1 MHNVGSRSIWRR
13 AGQMLSVLIVAT
25 LVVFGLGNNP
35 SRAATPVLNVSITPE
50 KTSYNSGDTQK
61 YTVSWSCTSVTEDCV
76 DSVIKVR
83 IPHAV
88 NQAGDAIDKAVAAN
102 LAATAASGTPAVSA
116 NITPGRA
123 TTDAYVTYNMGRI
136 PAGNSYQAVIT
147 FEMPNSYT
155 PDQSTVSPEVS
166 FTSADTTVTDDTK
179 VTNHAETTLALTKKK
194 PTAIGPKGSN
204 VTYSL
209 TPTITSGTLGPNRG
223 KLAVVNTK
231 LVDKLPS
238 CAVYVSATSQGS
250 TDGSEFTGAEP
261 TYDAATHSLTWD
273 LGTMVPN
280 VVTLT
285 INVTLN
291 YPTTCADTTV
301 TNTATVTGSPYGDPT
316 KTAAA
321 NSSVSH
327 DFADR
332 VTYGGTFS
340 KNALQQFKRGQ
351 NGMWLYWYSN
361 TSNMPIVLEYT
372 DYLSCALTS
381 PTDGST
387 DCANPLMFARG
398 AELNTTSPVEF
409 TYWTN
414 KGNTGTQ
421 TLTASKKFDASG
433 LAADEYITKFHYKQT
448 LNPSENG
455 RFIVQG
461 QINAKTPTT
470 EAGADYVRADTNSN
484 AWKAGTDPSWVRVQ
498 NCVTDLSMKSEDG
511 TQSIGI
517 PADNLCDILLLETS
531 RPSYYNAKSTIANS
545 QAAPGQEVTFSIIA
559 NNRTMSAP
567 AQPIIADLLPCGM
580 TYVENSVAGG
590 PRGFNATVD
599 SSRWVTDASGC
610 SRQLV
615 TVTWPGFKGVDA
627 TGVTLR
633 GLVTN
638 KMKPGTYTNQ
648 AFISPAER
656 EYQNAD
662 PCFYSGTTDIYDI
675 NANGSVTD
683 KVCPVTSGMSV
694 NELAAAGVV
703 LESLGSVPGSVYM
716 KYNDGTSLIRQGEN
730 GTFRIT
736 PTNTG
741 NANLSD
747 MTVYGT
753 LPHVGDTA
761 VRTSASRGSE
771 WAPIMTGPIQVQAGD
786 GIDPSQVSI
795 EYSTSYNPCR
805 GEVMER
811 GKAKADGPA
820 GCDNN
825 WTSNPASWSDV
836 KSYRI
841 YINGKT
847 TPIEGGA
854 SIPLIVPIKAPDNA
868 NGVAYES
875 VAIAATQ
882 ASSNQ
887 AVFPS
892 EPFKVAIASAFD
904 VALNKSVTSDA
915 SALSPGDEVTFRV
928 DAANTGQGLS
938 ANTKVLEKLPDGVTF
953 VKSES
958 FMCPTGYV
966 SGTPD
971 ACEAGAAAGTY
982 DVNSGVW
989 TIGDLTAGSHASLYV
1004 TVRLNDGTDGK
1015 TITNNVEFKDLPPY
1029 DVNLNNN
1036 KASTSITVKH
1046 RLAGKVYFDKN
1057 DSSSYTAGEEGFN
1070 GVTVNL
1076 VDAAGAVVATT
1087 TTDADGN
1094 YSFAK
1099 LGAGTYT
1106 VKVVKDGDL
1115 ANLTQTED
1123 PDGTKDNASGAIT
1136 LNADNPVREN
1146 VNFGY
1151 VKKHAISGNI
1161 YQDENRDKTKNGDD
1175 INLSGVTVTLVD
1187 GSGNVVATTTT
1198 DASGNYNFPGLL
1210 DGTYTVKVDTTGK
1223 LAGFEQTE
1231 DPSGAANSQSNP
1243 ITFTRNDPD
1252 VADVN
1257 FGYAKN
1263 YTVTGSVYYDKDRN
1277 SSMGTG
1283 EQGFGGITVNLLD
1296 KDGNIAATTTTAA
1309 DGSYS
1314 FGKLPAGK
1322 YSVEVEQSD
1331 LLKKLEQTQN
1341 STAQFTLNNAS
1352 PSKDKVDFGFA
1363 TNYTLKGT
1371 VYRDGNRSEALD
1383 AGEKL
1388 YQGVTVELL
1397 NSTGN
1402 VVATTTTDAQGA
1414 YKFQNLEAGD
1424 YKLRVVKDG
1433 ALADLV
1439 QTEDPDGTADNTS
1452 GVYTLKLE
1460 DPIHENINFGYVS
1473 NNTIEGSVYRDD
1485 SRNGSQNGNE
1495 PGYTGVTVQLLDK
1508 DGTVISTVTT
1518 DANGHYSFSNLPDGD
1533 YSIKVVKDG
1542 ALTDTEQTE
1551 DPDGTKDNASQKI
1564 TLNEANP
1571 KKSGVNFGYV
1581 PDYSIA
1587 GNIYRDSNRSESKDA
1602 SENVFQGVT
1611 VNLVDASGNIV
1622 ATTTTDADGNY
1633 SFSKLPAGDYTVKV
1647 VKDGAIKDMD
1657 QTEDPDGTKDNA
1669 SGKISIGADNPTQT
1683 GVNFGYNPNNI
1694 IKGSVYRDDNR
1705 SSSLNSG
1712 EQGYE
1717 GQTVQLLDENGNV
1730 IATTQ
1735 TGADGSYS
1743 FEHLA
1748 DGTYSV
1754 KVVKDGAL
1762 ADTEQTEDPDGTKDN
1777 ASEPITLDPTQSVK
1791 EGVNFGYV
1799 PDYSLSGTIY
1809 RDENRNESHDST
1821 ENPYA
1826 GVTVN
1831 LLDSAGNVVAT
1842 TTTDAN
1848 GAYSFSKLPAG
1859 DYRVKVDTT
1868 GTLKGL
1874 DQTEDPDGVADS
1886 TSGTISL
1893 NNANRTQSGVNFG
1906 YIENNSISGTIF
1918 RDEARNGVKDPS
1930 DPGFP
1935 SVKVTLLD
1943 ENGNV
1948 VETTTT
1954 DSNGAYKFSHLPD
1967 GKYRVKVDTTGVL
1980 NGLEVTLDPDTLK
1993 DSQSELIELGESN
2006 PTVENVDFG
2015 YMEKEVPPAPQPPK
2029 QPNPK
2034 AVPSKLART
2043 GAESGVL
2050 GLGVA
2055 ALVAGGALLALRRR
2069 GHIS

>member
-1 MHNVGSRSIWRR
+1 MQNVGSRSLWRR
-13 AGQMLSVLIVAT
+13 AGQMLSILIVAT
-25 LVVFGLGNNP
+25 LVVFGLGNTP

-76 DSVIKVR
+76 NSVIKVR

-88 NQAGDAIDKAVAAN
+88 NQSGDAVDKAVAAN

-116 NITPGRA
+116 NLTQGTA

-166 FTSADTTVTDDTK
+166 FTSGETTVTDDTK
-179 VTNHAETTLALTKKK
+179 VTNHAESTLGLTKKK

-209 TPTITSGTLGPNRG
+209 TPTISSGTLGPNRG
-223 KLAVVNTK
+223 KLAMTNVK

-238 CAVYVSATSQGS
+238 CATYVSTTSQGS
-250 TDGSEFTGAEP
+250 TDGSEFTGVEP
-261 TYDAATHSLTWD
+261 TYDAATHSLTWN
-273 LGTMVPN
+273 LGTLRPN
-280 VVTLT
+280 VVDLQL
-285 INVTLN
+285 NVTLN
-291 YPTTCADTTV
+291 YPTSCADNTV

-316 KTAAA
+316 KTNSAD
-321 NSSVSH
+321 SSVSH
-327 DFADR
+327 DFADK

-351 NGMWLYWYSN
+351 NGMWLYWYNN
-361 TSNMPIVLEYT
+361 TSNMPVVLEYT

-433 LAADEYITKFHYKQT
+433 LASDEYITKFHYKQT
-448 LNPSENG
+448 LSPSESG

-511 TQSIGI
+511 AHTIGI

-545 QAAPGQEVTFSIIA
+545 QAAPGQEVTFSIVA

-590 PRGFNATVD
+590 PKGYTATVD

-615 TVTWPGFKGVDA
+615 TITWPGFKGVDA
-627 TGVTLR
+627 TSVTLR

-786 GIDPSQVSI
+786 GIDPSQVTI

-811 GKAKADGPA
+811 GKSKADAPA

-825 WTSNPASWSDV
+825 WTSNPSSWSDV

-847 TPIEGGA
+847 NPIEGGA

-904 VALNKSVTSDA
+904 VVLNKTVSSDA

-938 ANTKVLEKLPDGVTF
+938 ANTKVLEQLPDGVTF

-971 ACEAGAAAGTY
+971 ACEAGDPAGTY
-982 DVNSGVW
+982 DAATGVW
-989 TIGDLTAGSHASLYV
+989 TVGDLTAGSHASLYV

-1036 KASTSITVKH
+1036 KASTTITVKH
-1046 RLAGKVYFDKN
+1046 RLSGKVYFDKN

-1076 VDAAGAVVATT
+1076 VNEAGAVVATT

-1094 YSFAK
+1094 YSFTG
-1099 LGAGTYT
+1099 LNAGTYT
-1106 VKVVKDGDL
+1106 VKVVKDGEL

-1136 LNADNPVREN
+1136 LNTDNPVREN

-1161 YQDENRDKTKNGDD
+1161 YLDENRDKTKNGDD
-1175 INLSGVTVTLVD
+1175 VNLSGVTVTLVD

-1198 DASGNYNFPGLL
+1198 GASGNYNFPGLT

-1223 LAGFEQTE
+1223 LAGLEQTE
-1231 DPSGAANSQSNP
+1231 DPSGAKNSQSTP

-1252 VADVN
+1252 V
-1257 FGYAKN
+1257 
-1263 YTVTGSVYYDKDRN
+1263 
-1277 SSMGTG
+1277 
-1283 EQGFGGITVNLLD
+1283 
-1296 KDGNIAATTTTAA
+1296 
-1309 DGSYS
+1309 
-1314 FGKLPAGK
+1314 
-1322 YSVEVEQSD
+1322 
-1331 LLKKLEQTQN
+1331 
-1341 STAQFTLNNAS
+1341 
-1352 PSKDKVDFGFA
+1352 
-1363 TNYTLKGT
+1363 TN
-1371 VYRDGNRSEALD
+1371 
-1383 AGEKL
+1383 
-1388 YQGVTVELL
+1388 
-1397 NSTGN
+1397 
-1402 VVATTTTDAQGA
+1402 
-1414 YKFQNLEAGD
+1414 
-1424 YKLRVVKDG
+1424 
-1433 ALADLV
+1433 
-1439 QTEDPDGTADNTS
+1439 
-1452 GVYTLKLE
+1452 
-1460 DPIHENINFGYVS
+1460 
-1473 NNTIEGSVYRDD
+1473 
-1485 SRNGSQNGNE
+1485 
-1495 PGYTGVTVQLLDK
+1495 
-1508 DGTVISTVTT
+1508 
-1518 DANGHYSFSNLPDGD
+1518 
-1533 YSIKVVKDG
+1533 
-1542 ALTDTEQTE
+1542 
-1551 DPDGTKDNASQKI
+1551 
-1564 TLNEANP
+1564 
-1571 KKSGVNFGYV
+1571 VNFGYV

-1587 GNIYRDSNRSESKDA
+1587 GNVYRDSNRSESKDA
-1602 SENVFQGVT
+1602 TETVFQGVT
-1611 VNLVDASGNIV
+1611 VNLVDASGNVV

-1683 GVNFGYNPNNI
+1683 GVNFGYNPNNT

-1705 SSSLNSG
+1705 SSSRDGS
-1712 EQGYE
+1712 EEGYE
-1717 GQTVQLLDENGNV
+1717 GQTVQLLDQDGNIV
-1730 IATTQ
+1730 ATT
-1735 TGADGSYS
+1735 TTAADGSYS
-1743 FEHLA
+1743 FEHLP

-1762 ADTEQTEDPDGTKDN
+1762 TDTEQTEDPDGTKDN

-1809 RDENRNESHDST
+1809 RDGNRSASHDSN

-1893 NNANRTQSGVNFG
+1893 NNTNRTQSGVNFG

-1930 DPGFP
+1930 DPRFP
-1935 SVKVTLLD
+1935 SVKVTLID

-2015 YMEKEVPPAPQPPK
+2015 YMEKEVPPAPQPAK

-2050 GLGVA
+2050 GWGVA
-2055 ALVAGGALLALRRR
+2055 AMIAGGALLALRRR
-2069 GHIS
+2069 GCIS

>member
-1 MHNVGSRSIWRR
+1 MQNVGSRSLWRR
-13 AGQMLSVLIVAT
+13 AGQMLSILIVAT
-25 LVVFGLGNNP
+25 LVVFGLGNTP

-76 DSVIKVR
+76 NSVIKVR

-88 NQAGDAIDKAVAAN
+88 NQSGDAVDKAVAAN

-116 NITPGRA
+116 NLTQGTA

-155 PDQSTVSPEVS
+155 PDQSTVSPDVS
-166 FTSADTTVTDDTK
+166 FTSGETTVTDDTK
-179 VTNHAETTLALTKKK
+179 VTNHAESTLGLTKKK

-209 TPTITSGTLGPNRG
+209 TPTISSGTLGPNRG
-223 KLAVVNTK
+223 KLAMTNVK

-238 CAVYVSATSQGS
+238 CATYVSTTSQGS
-250 TDGSEFTGAEP
+250 TDGSEFTGVEP
-261 TYDAATHSLTWD
+261 TYDAATHSLTWN
-273 LGTMVPN
+273 LGTLRPN
-280 VVTLT
+280 VVDLQL
-285 INVTLN
+285 NVTLN
-291 YPTTCADTTV
+291 YPTSCADNTV

-316 KTAAA
+316 KTNSAD
-321 NSSVSH
+321 SSVSH
-327 DFADR
+327 DFADK

-351 NGMWLYWYSN
+351 NGMWLYWYNN
-361 TSNMPIVLEYT
+361 TSNMPVVLEYT

-433 LAADEYITKFHYKQT
+433 LASDEYITKFHYKQT
-448 LNPSENG
+448 LSPSESG

-511 TQSIGI
+511 AHTIGI

-545 QAAPGQEVTFSIIA
+545 QAAPGQEVTFSIVA

-590 PRGFNATVD
+590 PKGYTATVD

-615 TVTWPGFKGVDA
+615 TITWPGFKGVDA
-627 TGVTLR
+627 TSVTLR

-662 PCFYSGTTDIYDI
+662 PCFYSGTTDTYDI

-786 GIDPSQVSI
+786 GIDPSQVTI

-811 GKAKADGPA
+811 GKSKADAPA

-825 WTSNPASWSDV
+825 WTSNPSSWSDV

-847 TPIEGGA
+847 NPIEGGA

-904 VALNKSVTSDA
+904 VVLNKTVSSDA

-938 ANTKVLEKLPDGVTF
+938 ANTKVLEQLPDGVTF

-971 ACEAGAAAGTY
+971 ACEAGDPAGTY
-982 DVNSGVW
+982 DAATGVW
-989 TIGDLTAGSHASLYV
+989 TVGDLTAGSHASLYV

-1036 KASTSITVKH
+1036 KASTTITVKH
-1046 RLAGKVYFDKN
+1046 RLSGKVYFDKN

-1076 VDAAGAVVATT
+1076 VNEAGAVVATT

-1094 YSFAK
+1094 YSFTG
-1099 LGAGTYT
+1099 LNAGTYT
-1106 VKVVKDGDL
+1106 VKVVKDGEL

-1136 LNADNPVREN
+1136 LNTDNPVREN

-1161 YQDENRDKTKNGDD
+1161 YLDENRDKTKNGDD
-1175 INLSGVTVTLVD
+1175 VNLSGVTVTLVD

-1198 DASGNYNFPGLL
+1198 DASGNYNFPGLT

-1223 LAGFEQTE
+1223 LAGLEQTE
-1231 DPSGAANSQSNP
+1231 DPSGAKNSQSTP

-1252 VADVN
+1252 VTNVN
-1257 FGYAKN
+1257 FGYAK
-1263 YTVTGSVYYDKDRN
+1263 
-1277 SSMGTG
+1277 
-1283 EQGFGGITVNLLD
+1283 
-1296 KDGNIAATTTTAA
+1296 
-1309 DGSYS
+1309 
-1314 FGKLPAGK
+1314 
-1322 YSVEVEQSD
+1322 
-1331 LLKKLEQTQN
+1331 
-1341 STAQFTLNNAS
+1341 
-1352 PSKDKVDFGFA
+1352 
-1363 TNYTLKGT
+1363 
-1371 VYRDGNRSEALD
+1371 
-1383 AGEKL
+1383 
-1388 YQGVTVELL
+1388 
-1397 NSTGN
+1397 
-1402 VVATTTTDAQGA
+1402 
-1414 YKFQNLEAGD
+1414 
-1424 YKLRVVKDG
+1424 
-1433 ALADLV
+1433 
-1439 QTEDPDGTADNTS
+1439 
-1452 GVYTLKLE
+1452 
-1460 DPIHENINFGYVS
+1460 
-1473 NNTIEGSVYRDD
+1473 
-1485 SRNGSQNGNE
+1485 
-1495 PGYTGVTVQLLDK
+1495 
-1508 DGTVISTVTT
+1508 
-1518 DANGHYSFSNLPDGD
+1518 
-1533 YSIKVVKDG
+1533 
-1542 ALTDTEQTE
+1542 
-1551 DPDGTKDNASQKI
+1551 
-1564 TLNEANP
+1564 
-1571 KKSGVNFGYV
+1571 
-1581 PDYSIA
+1581 DYSIA
-1587 GNIYRDSNRSESKDA
+1587 GNVYRDSNRSESKDA
-1602 SENVFQGVT
+1602 TETVFQGVT
-1611 VNLVDASGNIV
+1611 VNLVDASGNVV

-1683 GVNFGYNPNNI
+1683 GVNFGYNPNNT

-1705 SSSLNSG
+1705 SSSRDGS
-1712 EQGYE
+1712 EEGYQ
-1717 GQTVQLLDENGNV
+1717 GQTVQLLDQDGNV
-1730 IATTQ
+1730 VATT
-1735 TGADGSYS
+1735 TTAADGSYS
-1743 FEHLA
+1743 FEHLP

-1754 KVVKDGAL
+1754 KAVKDGAL
-1762 ADTEQTEDPDGTKDN
+1762 TDTEQTEDPDGTKDN

-1791 EGVNFGYV
+1791 EGVNFSYV

-1809 RDENRNESHDST
+1809 RDGNRSASHDST

-1848 GAYSFSKLPAG
+1848 GGYSFSKLPAG

-1874 DQTEDPDGVADS
+1874 DQTEDPDGIADS

-1893 NNANRTQSGVNFG
+1893 NNTNRTQSGVNFG

-1918 RDEARNGVKDPS
+1918 RDEARNAVKDPS
-1930 DPGFP
+1930 DPRFP
-1935 SVKVTLLD
+1935 SVKVTLID

-1980 NGLEVTLDPDTLK
+1980 NGLEQTLDPDTLK

-2015 YMEKEVPPAPQPPK
+2015 YMEKEVPAAPQPPK

-2034 AVPSKLART
+2034 TPGSKLART
-2043 GAESGVL
+2043 GAEAGVL
-2050 GLGVA
+2050 SVGLA
-2055 ALVAGGALLALRRR
+2055 ALIAGGALLALRRR
-2069 GHIS
+2069 GRIS

>member
-1 MHNVGSRSIWRR
+1 MHNVGSRSMWRH
-13 AGQMLSVLIVAT
+13 AGQMLSILIVAA
-25 LVVFGLGNNP
+25 LVVFGLGNTP

-61 YTVSWSCTSVTEDCV
+61 YTISWSCTSVTEDCV
-76 DSVIKVR
+76 GSVIKVR

-88 NQAGDAIDKAVAAN
+88 NQAGDAVDKAVAAK
-102 LAATAASGTPAVSA
+102 LAATATSGTPAVSA
-116 NITPGRA
+116 ALTQGTA

-166 FTSADTTVTDDTK
+166 FTSGEMTVTDNTK
-179 VTNHAETTLALTKKK
+179 VTNHAESTLGLTKKK
-194 PTAIGPKGSN
+194 PNAIGPKGSN

-209 TPTITSGTLGPNRG
+209 TPTISSGTLGPNRG
-223 KLAVVNTK
+223 KLAMTNVM

-238 CAVYVSATSQGS
+238 CATYVSTTSQGS
-250 TDGSEFTGAEP
+250 TDGSEFTGVEP
-261 TYDAATHSLTWD
+261 TYDAVTHSLTWN
-273 LGTMVPN
+273 LGTLRPN
-280 VVTLT
+280 VVDLQL
-285 INVTLN
+285 NVTLN
-291 YPTTCADTTV
+291 YPTSCADNTV

-316 KTAAA
+316 KTTAA

-327 DFADR
+327 DFADK
-332 VTYGGTFS
+332 VAYGGTFS

-351 NGMWLYWYSN
+351 NGMWLYWYNN
-361 TSNMPIVLEYT
+361 TSNMPVVLEYT

-433 LAADEYITKFHYKQT
+433 LASDEYITKFHYKQT
-448 LNPSENG
+448 LSPSESG

-511 TQSIGI
+511 AHTIGI

-545 QAAPGQEVTFSIIA
+545 QAVPGQEVTFSVIA

-567 AQPIIADLLPCGM
+567 AQPIIADLFPCGM

-590 PRGFNATVD
+590 PKGYTATVD

-615 TVTWPGFKGVDA
+615 TITWPGFKGVDA

-675 NANGSVTD
+675 NTNGSVTD

-703 LESLGSVPGSVYM
+703 LESLGSIPGSVYM
-716 KYNDGTSLIRQGEN
+716 KYKDGTSLIRQGEN

-786 GIDPSQVSI
+786 RIDPSQVTI

-811 GKAKADGPA
+811 GKSKADAPA

-825 WTSNPASWSDV
+825 WTSNPSSWSDV

-847 TPIEGGA
+847 NPIEGGA

-868 NGVAYES
+868 DGTAYES

-904 VALNKSVTSDA
+904 VALNKSVASDA

-928 DAANTGQGLS
+928 DAGNTGQGLS

-982 DVNSGVW
+982 DANSGVW
-989 TIGDLTAGSHASLYV
+989 SVGNLIAGSHASLYV

-1036 KASTSITVKH
+1036 KASTTITVKH
-1046 RLAGKVYFDKN
+1046 RLSGKVYFDKN
-1057 DSSSYTAGEEGFN
+1057 DSSSYTTGEEGFN

-1076 VDAAGAVVATT
+1076 VNEAGTVVATT

-1094 YSFAK
+1094 YSFTGLNA
-1099 LGAGTYT
+1099 GAYT
-1106 VKVVKDGDL
+1106 VKVVKDGQL

-1136 LNADNPVREN
+1136 LNTDNPVREN

-1151 VKKHAISGNI
+1151 VTKHAISGNI
-1161 YQDENRDKTKNGDD
+1161 YLDENRDKTKNGDD
-1175 INLSGVTVTLVD
+1175 VNLSGVTVTLVD

-1198 DASGNYNFPGLL
+1198 DASGNYNFPGLA

-1223 LAGFEQTE
+1223 LAGLEQTE
-1231 DPSGAANSQSNP
+1231 DPSGAKNSQSTP
-1243 ITFTRNDPD
+1243 ITFTRDDPD
-1252 VADVN
+1252 VTNVN
-1257 FGYAKN
+1257 FGYAKD
-1263 YTVTGSVYYDKDRN
+1263 YTVSGSVYYDKDRN
-1277 SSMGTG
+1277 SSMGVG

-1296 KDGNIAATTTTAA
+1296 KDGNITATTTTAA

-1322 YSVEVEQSD
+1322 YSVQIEQPD

-1341 STAQFTLNNAS
+1341 STEQFTLNNDNPAKS
-1352 PSKDKVDFGFA
+1352 KVDFGFVA
-1363 TNYTLKGT
+1363 NYTLKGT
-1371 VYRDGNRSEALD
+1371 VYRDGNRSDSLD
-1383 AGEKL
+1383 TGEKL
-1388 YQGVTVELL
+1388 YQGVTVQLL
-1397 NSTGN
+1397 NNSGD

-1414 YKFQNLEAGD
+1414 YTFQNLEAGD
-1424 YKLRVVKDG
+1424 YKVRVVKDG
-1433 ALADLV
+1433 ALTDTN
-1439 QTEDPDGTADNTS
+1439 QTEDPDGTKDNTS

-1460 DPIHENINFGYVS
+1460 VPIHENINFGYVS
-1473 NNTIEGSVYRDD
+1473 DNTIEGTIYRDD

-1508 DGTVISTVTT
+1508 DGNVVSTVTT
-1518 DANGHYSFSNLPDGD
+1518 DANGHYSFSNLPDGE

-1542 ALTDTEQTE
+1542 ALTDTDQTE

-1564 TLNEANP
+1564 TLNEATP

-1581 PDYSIA
+1581 PDYSLS
-1587 GNIYRDSNRSESKDA
+1587 GTIYRDGNRSA
-1602 SENVFQGVT
+1602 SHDSNENPFAGVT
-1611 VNLVDASGNIV
+1611 VNLLDSAGNVV

-1647 VKDGAIKDMD
+1647 VKDGAIKDM
-1657 QTEDPDGTKDNA
+1657 
-1669 SGKISIGADNPTQT
+1669 
-1683 GVNFGYNPNNI
+1683 
-1694 IKGSVYRDDNR
+1694 
-1705 SSSLNSG
+1705 
-1712 EQGYE
+1712 
-1717 GQTVQLLDENGNV
+1717 
-1730 IATTQ
+1730 
-1735 TGADGSYS
+1735 
-1743 FEHLA
+1743 
-1748 DGTYSV
+1748 
-1754 KVVKDGAL
+1754 
-1762 ADTEQTEDPDGTKDN
+1762 
-1777 ASEPITLDPTQSVK
+1777 
-1791 EGVNFGYV
+1791 
-1799 PDYSLSGTIY
+1799 
-1809 RDENRNESHDST
+1809 
-1821 ENPYA
+1821 
-1826 GVTVN
+1826 
-1831 LLDSAGNVVAT
+1831 
-1842 TTTDAN
+1842 
-1848 GAYSFSKLPAG
+1848 
-1859 DYRVKVDTT
+1859 
-1868 GTLKGL
+1868 

-1930 DPGFP
+1930 DPRFP

-1954 DSNGAYKFSHLPD
+1954 DANGAYKFSHLPD

-1980 NGLEVTLDPDTLK
+1980 NGLEQTLDPDTLK

-2006 PTVENVDFG
+2006 STVENVDFG
-2015 YMEKEVPPAPQPPK
+2015 YMEKEVPAAPQPPK

-2034 AVPSKLART
+2034 TPASKLART
-2043 GAESGVL
+2043 GVETGVL
-2050 GLGVA
+2050 GAGLA
-2055 ALVAGGALLALRRR
+2055 ALIAGGALLALRRR
-2069 GHIS
+2069 GRIS

>member
-1 MHNVGSRSIWRR
+1 MQNVGSRSLWRR
-13 AGQMLSVLIVAT
+13 AGQMLSILIVAT
-25 LVVFGLGNNP
+25 LVVFGLGNTP

-88 NQAGDAIDKAVAAN
+88 NQSGDAVDKAVAAN

-116 NITPGRA
+116 NLTQGTA

-155 PDQSTVSPEVS
+155 PDQSTVSPDVS
-166 FTSADTTVTDDTK
+166 FTSGETTVTDDTK
-179 VTNHAETTLALTKKK
+179 VTNHAETTLGLTKKK

-209 TPTITSGTLGPNRG
+209 TPTISSGTLGPNRG
-223 KLAVVNTK
+223 KLAMTNVK

-238 CAVYVSATSQGS
+238 CATYVSTTSQGS
-250 TDGSEFTGAEP
+250 TDGSEFTGVEP
-261 TYDAATHSLTWD
+261 TYDAATHSLTWN
-273 LGTMVPN
+273 LGTLRPN
-280 VVTLT
+280 VVDLQL
-285 INVTLN
+285 NVTLN
-291 YPTTCADTTV
+291 YPTSCADNTV

-316 KTAAA
+316 KT
-321 NSSVSH
+321 NSADSTVSH
-327 DFADR
+327 DFADK

-351 NGMWLYWYSN
+351 NGMWLYWYNN
-361 TSNMPIVLEYT
+361 TSNMPVVLEYT

-433 LAADEYITKFHYKQT
+433 LASDEYVTKFHYKQT
-448 LNPSENG
+448 LSPSESG

-511 TQSIGI
+511 AHTIGI

-545 QAAPGQEVTFSIIA
+545 QATPGQEVTFSIVA

-590 PRGFNATVD
+590 PKGYTATVD

-615 TVTWPGFKGVDA
+615 TITWPGFKGVDA
-627 TGVTLR
+627 TSVTLR

-662 PCFYSGTTDIYDI
+662 PCFYSGTTDTYDI

-786 GIDPSQVSI
+786 GIDPSQVTI

-811 GKAKADGPA
+811 GKSMADAPA

-825 WTSNPASWSDV
+825 WTSNPTSWSDV

-904 VALNKSVTSDA
+904 VALNKSVASDA
-915 SALSPGDEVTFRV
+915 SALSPGDEVTFRI
-928 DAANTGQGLS
+928 DAGNTGQGLS
-938 ANTKVLEKLPDGVTF
+938 ANTKVSEKLPDGVTF

-982 DVNSGVW
+982 DVNTGVW

-1036 KASTSITVKH
+1036 KASTTITVKH
-1046 RLAGKVYFDKN
+1046 RLSGKVYFDKN

-1076 VDAAGAVVATT
+1076 VNEAGAVVATT

-1094 YSFAK
+1094 YSFTG
-1099 LGAGTYT
+1099 LNAGTYT
-1106 VKVVKDGDL
+1106 VKVVKDGEL

-1136 LNADNPVREN
+1136 LNTDNPVREN

-1161 YQDENRDKTKNGDD
+1161 YLDENRDKTKNGNDV
-1175 INLSGVTVTLVD
+1175 NLSGVTVTLVD

-1198 DASGNYNFPGLL
+1198 DASGNYNFPGLS

-1223 LAGFEQTE
+1223 LAGLEQTE
-1231 DPSGAANSQSNP
+1231 DPSGAKNSQSMP

-1252 VADVN
+1252 VTNVN
-1257 FGYAKN
+1257 FGYAK
-1263 YTVTGSVYYDKDRN
+1263 
-1277 SSMGTG
+1277 
-1283 EQGFGGITVNLLD
+1283 
-1296 KDGNIAATTTTAA
+1296 
-1309 DGSYS
+1309 
-1314 FGKLPAGK
+1314 
-1322 YSVEVEQSD
+1322 
-1331 LLKKLEQTQN
+1331 
-1341 STAQFTLNNAS
+1341 
-1352 PSKDKVDFGFA
+1352 
-1363 TNYTLKGT
+1363 
-1371 VYRDGNRSEALD
+1371 
-1383 AGEKL
+1383 
-1388 YQGVTVELL
+1388 
-1397 NSTGN
+1397 
-1402 VVATTTTDAQGA
+1402 
-1414 YKFQNLEAGD
+1414 
-1424 YKLRVVKDG
+1424 
-1433 ALADLV
+1433 
-1439 QTEDPDGTADNTS
+1439 
-1452 GVYTLKLE
+1452 
-1460 DPIHENINFGYVS
+1460 
-1473 NNTIEGSVYRDD
+1473 
-1485 SRNGSQNGNE
+1485 
-1495 PGYTGVTVQLLDK
+1495 
-1508 DGTVISTVTT
+1508 
-1518 DANGHYSFSNLPDGD
+1518 
-1533 YSIKVVKDG
+1533 
-1542 ALTDTEQTE
+1542 
-1551 DPDGTKDNASQKI
+1551 
-1564 TLNEANP
+1564 
-1571 KKSGVNFGYV
+1571 
-1581 PDYSIA
+1581 DYSIA
-1587 GNIYRDSNRSESKDA
+1587 GNVYRDSNRSESKDA
-1602 SENVFQGVT
+1602 TETVFQGVT
-1611 VNLVDASGNIV
+1611 VNLVDASGNVV
-1622 ATTTTDADGNY
+1622 ATTITDADGNY

-1647 VKDGAIKDMD
+1647 VKDGVIKDMD

-1683 GVNFGYNPNNI
+1683 GVNFGYNPNNT

-1705 SSSLNSG
+1705 SSSRDGS
-1712 EQGYE
+1712 EEGYQ
-1717 GQTVQLLDENGNV
+1717 GQTVQLLDQDGNV
-1730 IATTQ
+1730 VATT
-1735 TGADGSYS
+1735 TTAADGSYS
-1743 FEHLA
+1743 FEHLP

-1762 ADTEQTEDPDGTKDN
+1762 TDTEQTEDPDGTKDN

-1809 RDENRNESHDST
+1809 RDGNRSASHDSN

-1848 GAYSFSKLPAG
+1848 GEYSFSKLPAG

-1874 DQTEDPDGVADS
+1874 NQTEDPDGVADS

-1893 NNANRTQSGVNFG
+1893 NNTNRTQSGVNFG

-1930 DPGFP
+1930 DPRFP

-1980 NGLEVTLDPDTLK
+1980 NGLEQTLDPDTLK

-2015 YMEKEVPPAPQPPK
+2015 YMEKEAPAAPQPPK

-2034 AVPSKLART
+2034 TPGSKLART
-2043 GAESGVL
+2043 GAEAGVL
-2050 GLGVA
+2050 SAGLA
-2055 ALVAGGALLALRRR
+2055 ALIAGGALLALRRR
-2069 GHIS
+2069 GRIS

>member
-1 MHNVGSRSIWRR
+1 MQNVGSRSLWRR
-13 AGQMLSVLIVAT
+13 AGQMLSILIVAT
-25 LVVFGLGNNP
+25 LVVFGLGNTP

-50 KTSYNSGDTQK
+50 KTSYNSGETQK

-88 NQAGDAIDKAVAAN
+88 NQSGDAVDKAVAAN

-116 NITPGRA
+116 NLTQGTA

-155 PDQSTVSPEVS
+155 PDQSTVSPDVS
-166 FTSADTTVTDDTK
+166 FTSGETTVTDDTK
-179 VTNHAETTLALTKKK
+179 VTNHAETTLGLTKKK

-209 TPTITSGTLGPNRG
+209 TPTISSGTLGPNRG
-223 KLAVVNTK
+223 KLAMTNVK

-238 CAVYVSATSQGS
+238 CATYVSTTSQGS
-250 TDGSEFTGAEP
+250 TDGSEFTGVEP
-261 TYDAATHSLTWD
+261 TYDAATHSLTWN
-273 LGTMVPN
+273 LGTLRPN
-280 VVTLT
+280 VVDLQL
-285 INVTLN
+285 NVTLN
-291 YPTTCADTTV
+291 YPTSCADNTV
-301 TNTATVTGSPYGDPT
+301 TNSATVTGSPYGDPT
-316 KTAAA
+316 KTNSAD
-321 NSSVSH
+321 SSVSH
-327 DFADR
+327 DFADK

-351 NGMWLYWYSN
+351 NGMWLYWYNN
-361 TSNMPIVLEYT
+361 TSNMPVVLEYT

-433 LAADEYITKFHYKQT
+433 LASDEYITKFHYKQT
-448 LNPSENG
+448 LSPSESG

-511 TQSIGI
+511 AHTIGI

-545 QAAPGQEVTFSIIA
+545 QAAPGQEVTFSIVA

-590 PRGFNATVD
+590 PKGYTATVD

-615 TVTWPGFKGVDA
+615 TITWPGFKGVDA
-627 TGVTLR
+627 TSVTLR

-662 PCFYSGTTDIYDI
+662 PCFYSGTTDTYDI

-786 GIDPSQVSI
+786 GIDPSQVTI

-811 GKAKADGPA
+811 GKSKADAPA

-825 WTSNPASWSDV
+825 WTSSPSSWSDV

-847 TPIEGGA
+847 KPIEGGA

-904 VALNKSVTSDA
+904 VALNKTVSSDA

-938 ANTKVLEKLPDGVTF
+938 ANTKVSEKLPDGVTF

-971 ACEAGAAAGTY
+971 ACEAGDPAGTY
-982 DVNSGVW
+982 DAASGVW

-1029 DVNLNNN
+1029 DVNLYNN
-1036 KASTSITVKH
+1036 KASTTITVKH
-1046 RLAGKVYFDKN
+1046 RLSGKVYFDKN

-1076 VDAAGAVVATT
+1076 VNEAGAVVATT

-1094 YSFAK
+1094 YSFTG
-1099 LGAGTYT
+1099 LNAGTYT
-1106 VKVVKDGDL
+1106 VKVVKDGEL

-1136 LNADNPVREN
+1136 LNTANPVREN

-1161 YQDENRDKTKNGDD
+1161 YLDENRDKTKNGDD
-1175 INLSGVTVTLVD
+1175 VNLSGVTVTLVD

-1198 DASGNYNFPGLL
+1198 DASGNYNFPGLT

-1223 LAGFEQTE
+1223 LAGLEQTE
-1231 DPSGAANSQSNP
+1231 DPSGAKNSQSTP

-1252 VADVN
+1252 V
-1257 FGYAKN
+1257 
-1263 YTVTGSVYYDKDRN
+1263 
-1277 SSMGTG
+1277 
-1283 EQGFGGITVNLLD
+1283 
-1296 KDGNIAATTTTAA
+1296 
-1309 DGSYS
+1309 
-1314 FGKLPAGK
+1314 
-1322 YSVEVEQSD
+1322 
-1331 LLKKLEQTQN
+1331 
-1341 STAQFTLNNAS
+1341 
-1352 PSKDKVDFGFA
+1352 
-1363 TNYTLKGT
+1363 TN
-1371 VYRDGNRSEALD
+1371 
-1383 AGEKL
+1383 
-1388 YQGVTVELL
+1388 
-1397 NSTGN
+1397 
-1402 VVATTTTDAQGA
+1402 
-1414 YKFQNLEAGD
+1414 
-1424 YKLRVVKDG
+1424 
-1433 ALADLV
+1433 
-1439 QTEDPDGTADNTS
+1439 
-1452 GVYTLKLE
+1452 
-1460 DPIHENINFGYVS
+1460 
-1473 NNTIEGSVYRDD
+1473 
-1485 SRNGSQNGNE
+1485 
-1495 PGYTGVTVQLLDK
+1495 
-1508 DGTVISTVTT
+1508 
-1518 DANGHYSFSNLPDGD
+1518 
-1533 YSIKVVKDG
+1533 
-1542 ALTDTEQTE
+1542 
-1551 DPDGTKDNASQKI
+1551 
-1564 TLNEANP
+1564 
-1571 KKSGVNFGYV
+1571 VNFGYV

-1587 GNIYRDSNRSESKDA
+1587 GNVYRDSNRSESKDA
-1602 SENVFQGVT
+1602 TETVFQGVT
-1611 VNLVDASGNIV
+1611 VNLVDASGNVV

-1683 GVNFGYNPNNI
+1683 GVNFGYNPNNT

-1705 SSSLNSG
+1705 SSSRDGS
-1712 EQGYE
+1712 EEGYQ
-1717 GQTVQLLDENGNV
+1717 GQTVRLLDKDGNV
-1730 IATTQ
+1730 VATT
-1735 TGADGSYS
+1735 TTAADGSYS
-1743 FEHLA
+1743 FEHLP

-1762 ADTEQTEDPDGTKDN
+1762 TDTEQTEDPDGTKDN

-1809 RDENRNESHDST
+1809 RDGNRSASHDSN

-1848 GAYSFSKLPAG
+1848 GEYSFSKLPAG

-1893 NNANRTQSGVNFG
+1893 NNTNRTQSGVNFG

-1918 RDEARNGVKDPS
+1918 RDEARNGVKYPS
-1930 DPGFP
+1930 DPRFP
-1935 SVKVTLLD
+1935 SVNVTLLD

-1980 NGLEVTLDPDTLK
+1980 NGLEQTLDPDTLK

-2015 YMEKEVPPAPQPPK
+2015 YMEKEVPAAPQPPK

-2034 AVPSKLART
+2034 TPGSKLART
-2043 GAESGVL
+2043 GAEAGVL
-2050 GLGVA
+2050 SVGLA
-2055 ALVAGGALLALRRR
+2055 ALIAGGALLALRRR
-2069 GHIS
+2069 GRIS

>member
-1 MHNVGSRSIWRR
+1 MQNVGSRSLWRR
-13 AGQMLSVLIVAT
+13 AGQMLSIVIVAT
-25 LVVFGLGNNP
+25 LVVFGLGNTP

-50 KTSYNSGDTQK
+50 KTSYNSGETQK
-61 YTVSWSCTSVTEDCV
+61 YTVSWSCTSVTEDCMN
-76 DSVIKVR
+76 SVIKVR

-88 NQAGDAIDKAVAAN
+88 NQSGDAVDKAVAAN

-116 NITPGRA
+116 NLTQGTA

-155 PDQSTVSPEVS
+155 PDQSTVSPDVS
-166 FTSADTTVTDDTK
+166 FTSGETTVTDNTK
-179 VTNHAETTLALTKKK
+179 VTNHAETTLGLTKKK

-209 TPTITSGTLGPNRG
+209 TPTISSGTLGPNRG
-223 KLAVVNTK
+223 KLAMTNVK

-238 CAVYVSATSQGS
+238 CATYVSTTSQGS
-250 TDGSEFTGAEP
+250 TDGSEFTGVEP
-261 TYDAATHSLTWD
+261 TYDAATHSLTWN
-273 LGTMVPN
+273 LGTLRPN
-280 VVTLT
+280 VVDLQL
-285 INVTLN
+285 NVTLN
-291 YPTTCADTTV
+291 YPTSCADNTV

-316 KTAAA
+316 KTNSAD
-321 NSSVSH
+321 SSVSH
-327 DFADR
+327 DFADK

-340 KNALQQFKRGQ
+340 KNALQKFKRGQ
-351 NGMWLYWYSN
+351 NGMWLYWYNN
-361 TSNMPIVLEYT
+361 TSNMPVVLEYT

-433 LAADEYITKFHYKQT
+433 LASDEYITKFHYKQT
-448 LNPSENG
+448 LSPSESG

-511 TQSIGI
+511 AHTIGI

-545 QAAPGQEVTFSIIA
+545 QAAPGQEVTFSIVA

-590 PRGFNATVD
+590 PKGYTATVD

-615 TVTWPGFKGVDA
+615 TITWPGFKGVDA
-627 TGVTLR
+627 TSVTLR

-662 PCFYSGTTDIYDI
+662 PCFYSGTTDTYDI

-786 GIDPSQVSI
+786 GIDPSQVTI

-811 GKAKADGPA
+811 GKSKADAPA

-825 WTSNPASWSDV
+825 WTSNPSSWSDV

-847 TPIEGGA
+847 NPIEGGA
-854 SIPLIVPIKAPDNA
+854 SIPLVVPIKAPDNA

-904 VALNKSVTSDA
+904 VVLNKTVSSDA

-938 ANTKVLEKLPDGVTF
+938 ANTKVLEQLPDGVTF

-971 ACEAGAAAGTY
+971 ACEAGDPAGTY
-982 DVNSGVW
+982 DAATGVW
-989 TIGDLTAGSHASLYV
+989 TVGDLTAGSHASLYV

-1036 KASTSITVKH
+1036 KASTTITVKH
-1046 RLAGKVYFDKN
+1046 RLSGKVYFDKN

-1076 VDAAGAVVATT
+1076 VNEAGAVVATT

-1094 YSFAK
+1094 YSFTG
-1099 LGAGTYT
+1099 LNAGTYT
-1106 VKVVKDGDL
+1106 VKVVKDGEL

-1136 LNADNPVREN
+1136 LNTDNPVREN

-1161 YQDENRDKTKNGDD
+1161 YLDENRDKTKNGDD
-1175 INLSGVTVTLVD
+1175 VNLSGVMVTLVD

-1198 DASGNYNFPGLL
+1198 DASGNYNFPGLT

-1223 LAGFEQTE
+1223 LAGLEQTE
-1231 DPSGAANSQSNP
+1231 DPSGAKNSQSTP

-1252 VADVN
+1252 V
-1257 FGYAKN
+1257 
-1263 YTVTGSVYYDKDRN
+1263 
-1277 SSMGTG
+1277 
-1283 EQGFGGITVNLLD
+1283 
-1296 KDGNIAATTTTAA
+1296 
-1309 DGSYS
+1309 
-1314 FGKLPAGK
+1314 
-1322 YSVEVEQSD
+1322 
-1331 LLKKLEQTQN
+1331 
-1341 STAQFTLNNAS
+1341 
-1352 PSKDKVDFGFA
+1352 
-1363 TNYTLKGT
+1363 TN
-1371 VYRDGNRSEALD
+1371 
-1383 AGEKL
+1383 
-1388 YQGVTVELL
+1388 
-1397 NSTGN
+1397 
-1402 VVATTTTDAQGA
+1402 
-1414 YKFQNLEAGD
+1414 
-1424 YKLRVVKDG
+1424 
-1433 ALADLV
+1433 
-1439 QTEDPDGTADNTS
+1439 
-1452 GVYTLKLE
+1452 
-1460 DPIHENINFGYVS
+1460 
-1473 NNTIEGSVYRDD
+1473 
-1485 SRNGSQNGNE
+1485 
-1495 PGYTGVTVQLLDK
+1495 
-1508 DGTVISTVTT
+1508 
-1518 DANGHYSFSNLPDGD
+1518 
-1533 YSIKVVKDG
+1533 
-1542 ALTDTEQTE
+1542 
-1551 DPDGTKDNASQKI
+1551 
-1564 TLNEANP
+1564 
-1571 KKSGVNFGYV
+1571 VNFGYV

-1587 GNIYRDSNRSESKDA
+1587 GNVYRDSNRSESKDA
-1602 SENVFQGVT
+1602 TETVFQGVT
-1611 VNLVDASGNIV
+1611 VNLVDASGNVV

-1683 GVNFGYNPNNI
+1683 GVNFGYNPNNT

-1705 SSSLNSG
+1705 SSSRDGS
-1712 EQGYE
+1712 EEGYQ
-1717 GQTVQLLDENGNV
+1717 GQTVQLLDQDGNV
-1730 IATTQ
+1730 VATT
-1735 TGADGSYS
+1735 TTAADGSYS
-1743 FEHLA
+1743 FEHLP

-1762 ADTEQTEDPDGTKDN
+1762 TDTEQTEDPDGTKDN

-1809 RDENRNESHDST
+1809 RDGNRSASHDST

-1848 GAYSFSKLPAG
+1848 GGYSFSKLPAG

-1893 NNANRTQSGVNFG
+1893 NNTNRTQSGVNFG

-1930 DPGFP
+1930 DPRFP

-1980 NGLEVTLDPDTLK
+1980 NGLEQTLDPDTLK

-2015 YMEKEVPPAPQPPK
+2015 YMEKEVPAAPQPPK

-2034 AVPSKLART
+2034 TPASKLART
-2043 GAESGVL
+2043 GVEAGVL
-2050 GLGVA
+2050 SVGLA
-2055 ALVAGGALLALRRR
+2055 ALIAGGALLALRRR
-2069 GHIS
+2069 GRIS

>member
-1 MHNVGSRSIWRR
+1 MQNVGSRSLWRR
-13 AGQMLSVLIVAT
+13 AGQMLSILIVAT
-25 LVVFGLGNNP
+25 LVVFGLGNTP

-50 KTSYNSGDTQK
+50 KTSYNSGETQK

-76 DSVIKVR
+76 NSVIKVR

-88 NQAGDAIDKAVAAN
+88 NQSGDAVDKAVAAN

-116 NITPGRA
+116 NLTQGTA

-155 PDQSTVSPEVS
+155 PDQSTVSPDVS
-166 FTSADTTVTDDTK
+166 FTSGETTVTDDTK
-179 VTNHAETTLALTKKK
+179 VTNHAETTLGLTKKK

-209 TPTITSGTLGPNRG
+209 TPTISSGTLGPNRG
-223 KLAVVNTK
+223 KLAMTNVK

-238 CAVYVSATSQGS
+238 CATYVSTTSQGS
-250 TDGSEFTGAEP
+250 TDGSEFTGVEP
-261 TYDAATHSLTWD
+261 TYDAATHSLTWN
-273 LGTMVPN
+273 LGTLRPN
-280 VVTLT
+280 VVDLQL
-285 INVTLN
+285 NVTLN
-291 YPTTCADTTV
+291 YPTSCADNTV

-316 KTAAA
+316 KTNSAD
-321 NSSVSH
+321 SSVSH
-327 DFADR
+327 DFADK

-351 NGMWLYWYSN
+351 NGMWLYWYNN
-361 TSNMPIVLEYT
+361 TSNMPVVLEYT

-433 LAADEYITKFHYKQT
+433 LASDEYITKFHYKQT
-448 LNPSENG
+448 LSPSESG

-511 TQSIGI
+511 AHTIGI

-545 QAAPGQEVTFSIIA
+545 QAAPGQEVTFSIVA

-590 PRGFNATVD
+590 PKGYTATVD

-615 TVTWPGFKGVDA
+615 TITWPGFKGVDA
-627 TGVTLR
+627 TSVTLR

-786 GIDPSQVSI
+786 GIDPSQVTI

-811 GKAKADGPA
+811 GKSKADAPA

-825 WTSNPASWSDV
+825 WTSNPSSWSDV

-847 TPIEGGA
+847 NPIEGGA

-892 EPFKVAIASAFD
+892 EPFKVAVASAFD
-904 VALNKSVTSDA
+904 VVLNKTVSSDA

-971 ACEAGAAAGTY
+971 ACEAGDPAGTY
-982 DVNSGVW
+982 DAATGVW
-989 TIGDLTAGSHASLYV
+989 TVGDLTAGSHASLYV
-1004 TVRLNDGTDGK
+1004 TVRLNDGIDGK

-1036 KASTSITVKH
+1036 KASTTITVKH
-1046 RLAGKVYFDKN
+1046 RLSGKVYFDKN

-1076 VDAAGAVVATT
+1076 VNEAGAVVATT

-1094 YSFAK
+1094 YSFTG
-1099 LGAGTYT
+1099 LNAGTYT
-1106 VKVVKDGDL
+1106 VKVVKDGEL

-1136 LNADNPVREN
+1136 LNTDNPVREN

-1161 YQDENRDKTKNGDD
+1161 YLDENRDKTKNGDD
-1175 INLSGVTVTLVD
+1175 LNLSGVTVTLVD

-1198 DASGNYNFPGLL
+1198 DASGNYNFLGLA

-1223 LAGFEQTE
+1223 LAGLEQTE
-1231 DPSGAANSQSNP
+1231 DPSGAKNSQSTP

-1252 VADVN
+1252 VTNVN
-1257 FGYAKN
+1257 FGYAK
-1263 YTVTGSVYYDKDRN
+1263 
-1277 SSMGTG
+1277 
-1283 EQGFGGITVNLLD
+1283 
-1296 KDGNIAATTTTAA
+1296 
-1309 DGSYS
+1309 
-1314 FGKLPAGK
+1314 
-1322 YSVEVEQSD
+1322 
-1331 LLKKLEQTQN
+1331 
-1341 STAQFTLNNAS
+1341 
-1352 PSKDKVDFGFA
+1352 
-1363 TNYTLKGT
+1363 
-1371 VYRDGNRSEALD
+1371 
-1383 AGEKL
+1383 
-1388 YQGVTVELL
+1388 
-1397 NSTGN
+1397 
-1402 VVATTTTDAQGA
+1402 
-1414 YKFQNLEAGD
+1414 
-1424 YKLRVVKDG
+1424 
-1433 ALADLV
+1433 
-1439 QTEDPDGTADNTS
+1439 
-1452 GVYTLKLE
+1452 
-1460 DPIHENINFGYVS
+1460 
-1473 NNTIEGSVYRDD
+1473 
-1485 SRNGSQNGNE
+1485 
-1495 PGYTGVTVQLLDK
+1495 
-1508 DGTVISTVTT
+1508 
-1518 DANGHYSFSNLPDGD
+1518 
-1533 YSIKVVKDG
+1533 
-1542 ALTDTEQTE
+1542 
-1551 DPDGTKDNASQKI
+1551 
-1564 TLNEANP
+1564 
-1571 KKSGVNFGYV
+1571 
-1581 PDYSIA
+1581 DYSIA
-1587 GNIYRDSNRSESKDA
+1587 GNVYRDSNRSESKDA
-1602 SENVFQGVT
+1602 SETVFQGVT
-1611 VNLVDASGNIV
+1611 VNLVDASGNVV

-1683 GVNFGYNPNNI
+1683 GVNFGYNPNNT

-1705 SSSLNSG
+1705 SSSRDGS
-1712 EQGYE
+1712 EEGYQ
-1717 GQTVQLLDENGNV
+1717 GQTVQLLDQDGNV
-1730 IATTQ
+1730 VATTM
-1735 TGADGSYS
+1735 TAADGSYS
-1743 FEHLA
+1743 FEHLP

-1762 ADTEQTEDPDGTKDN
+1762 TDTEQTEDPDGTKDN

-1809 RDENRNESHDST
+1809 RDGNRSASHDST

-1848 GAYSFSKLPAG
+1848 GGYSFSKLPAG

-1874 DQTEDPDGVADS
+1874 DQTEDPDGIADS

-1893 NNANRTQSGVNFG
+1893 NNTNRTQSGVNFG
-1906 YIENNSISGTIF
+1906 YIENNSISGMIF

-1930 DPGFP
+1930 DPRFP
-1935 SVKVTLLD
+1935 SVKVTLID

-1980 NGLEVTLDPDTLK
+1980 NGLEQTLDPDTLK

-2015 YMEKEVPPAPQPPK
+2015 YMEKEVPAAPQPPK

-2034 AVPSKLART
+2034 TPGSKLART
-2043 GAESGVL
+2043 GAEAGVL
-2050 GLGVA
+2050 SVGLA
-2055 ALVAGGALLALRRR
+2055 ALIAGGALLALRRR
-2069 GHIS
+2069 GRIS

>member
-1 MHNVGSRSIWRR
+1 MQNVGSRSLWRR
-13 AGQMLSVLIVAT
+13 AGQMLSILIVAT
-25 LVVFGLGNNP
+25 LVVFGLGNTP

-88 NQAGDAIDKAVAAN
+88 NQSGDAVDKAVAAN

-116 NITPGRA
+116 NLTQGTA

-166 FTSADTTVTDDTK
+166 FTSGETTVTDDTK
-179 VTNHAETTLALTKKK
+179 VTNHAETTLGLTKKK

-209 TPTITSGTLGPNRG
+209 TPTISSGTLGPNRG
-223 KLAVVNTK
+223 KLAMTNVK

-238 CAVYVSATSQGS
+238 CATYVSTTSQGS
-250 TDGSEFTGAEP
+250 TDGSEFTGVEP
-261 TYDAATHSLTWD
+261 TYDAATYSLTWN
-273 LGTMVPN
+273 LGTLRPN
-280 VVTLT
+280 VVDLQL
-285 INVTLN
+285 NVTLN
-291 YPTTCADTTV
+291 YPTSCADNTV

-316 KTAAA
+316 KTASA

-327 DFADR
+327 DFADK
-332 VTYGGTFS
+332 VSYGGTFS

-351 NGMWLYWYSN
+351 NGMWLYWYNN
-361 TSNMPIVLEYT
+361 TSNMPVVLEYT

-433 LAADEYITKFHYKQT
+433 LASDEYITKFHYKQT
-448 LNPSENG
+448 LSPSESG

-470 EAGADYVRADTNSN
+470 EAGADYVRADMNSN

-511 TQSIGI
+511 AHTIGI

-545 QAAPGQEVTFSIIA
+545 QATPGQEVTFSIVA

-590 PRGFNATVD
+590 PKGYTATVD

-615 TVTWPGFKGVDA
+615 TITWPGFKGVDA

-786 GIDPSQVSI
+786 GIDPSQVTI

-811 GKAKADGPA
+811 GKSKADAPA

-825 WTSNPASWSDV
+825 WTSNPSSWSDV

-847 TPIEGGA
+847 NPIEGGA

-868 NGVAYES
+868 DGVAYES

-928 DAANTGQGLS
+928 DAGNTGQGLS

-971 ACEAGAAAGTY
+971 ACKAGAAAGTY
-982 DVNSGVW
+982 DANSGVW
-989 TIGDLTAGSHASLYV
+989 TVGDLTAGSHASLYV

-1015 TITNNVEFKDLPPY
+1015 SITNNVEFKDLPPY

-1036 KASTSITVKH
+1036 KASTTITVKH
-1046 RLAGKVYFDKN
+1046 RLSGKVYFDKN
-1057 DSSSYTAGEEGFN
+1057 ESSSYTAGEEGFN

-1076 VDAAGAVVATT
+1076 VNEAGAVVAT

-1094 YSFAK
+1094 YSFTG
-1099 LGAGTYT
+1099 LNAGTYT
-1106 VKVVKDGDL
+1106 VKVVKDGEL

-1136 LNADNPVREN
+1136 LNTDNPVREN

-1161 YQDENRDKTKNGDD
+1161 YLDENRDQTKNGDD

-1198 DASGNYNFPGLL
+1198 DASGNYNFPGLS

-1223 LAGFEQTE
+1223 LAGLEQTE
-1231 DPSGAANSQSNP
+1231 DPSGAKNSQSMP

-1252 VADVN
+1252 VTNVN
-1257 FGYAKN
+1257 FGYAK
-1263 YTVTGSVYYDKDRN
+1263 
-1277 SSMGTG
+1277 
-1283 EQGFGGITVNLLD
+1283 
-1296 KDGNIAATTTTAA
+1296 
-1309 DGSYS
+1309 
-1314 FGKLPAGK
+1314 
-1322 YSVEVEQSD
+1322 
-1331 LLKKLEQTQN
+1331 
-1341 STAQFTLNNAS
+1341 
-1352 PSKDKVDFGFA
+1352 
-1363 TNYTLKGT
+1363 
-1371 VYRDGNRSEALD
+1371 
-1383 AGEKL
+1383 
-1388 YQGVTVELL
+1388 
-1397 NSTGN
+1397 
-1402 VVATTTTDAQGA
+1402 
-1414 YKFQNLEAGD
+1414 
-1424 YKLRVVKDG
+1424 
-1433 ALADLV
+1433 
-1439 QTEDPDGTADNTS
+1439 
-1452 GVYTLKLE
+1452 
-1460 DPIHENINFGYVS
+1460 
-1473 NNTIEGSVYRDD
+1473 
-1485 SRNGSQNGNE
+1485 
-1495 PGYTGVTVQLLDK
+1495 
-1508 DGTVISTVTT
+1508 
-1518 DANGHYSFSNLPDGD
+1518 
-1533 YSIKVVKDG
+1533 
-1542 ALTDTEQTE
+1542 
-1551 DPDGTKDNASQKI
+1551 
-1564 TLNEANP
+1564 
-1571 KKSGVNFGYV
+1571 
-1581 PDYSIA
+1581 DYSIA
-1587 GNIYRDSNRSESKDA
+1587 GNVYRDSNRSESKDA
-1602 SENVFQGVT
+1602 TETPFQGVT
-1611 VNLVDASGNIV
+1611 VNLVDASGNVV

-1683 GVNFGYNPNNI
+1683 GVNFGYNPNNT

-1705 SSSLNSG
+1705 SSSRDGG
-1712 EQGYE
+1712 EEGYQ
-1717 GQTVQLLDENGNV
+1717 GQTVQLLDQDGNV
-1730 IATTQ
+1730 VATTT

-1743 FEHLA
+1743 FEHLP

-1762 ADTEQTEDPDGTKDN
+1762 TDTEQTEDPDGTKDN

-1799 PDYSLSGTIY
+1799 PDYSISGLVY
-1809 RDENRNESHDST
+1809 NDANRNGSHDGSET
-1821 ENPYA
+1821 PYA

-1848 GAYSFSKLPAG
+1848 GAYSFTKLPAG
-1859 DYRVKVDTT
+1859 NYTVKVVVSGD
-1868 GTLKGL
+1868 LANL
-1874 DQTEDPDGVADS
+1874 DQTEDPDGIADS
-1886 TSGTISL
+1886 ASGVISL
-1893 NNANRTQSGVNFG
+1893 SNDHRTQSDVNFG
-1906 YIENNSISGTIF
+1906 YAAKII
-1918 RDEARNGVKDPS
+1918 
-1930 DPGFP
+1930 
-1935 SVKVTLLD
+1935 
-1943 ENGNV
+1943 
-1948 VETTTT
+1948 
-1954 DSNGAYKFSHLPD
+1954 
-1967 GKYRVKVDTTGVL
+1967 
-1980 NGLEVTLDPDTLK
+1980 
-1993 DSQSELIELGESN
+1993 
-2006 PTVENVDFG
+2006 
-2015 YMEKEVPPAPQPPK
+2015 PPAPQPPSPQPVK
-2029 QPNPK
+2029 PNPK
-2034 AVPSKLART
+2034 TPGSKLART
-2043 GAESGVL
+2043 GAEAGVL
-2050 GLGVA
+2050 SVGLA
-2055 ALVAGGALLALRRR
+2055 ALIAGGALLALRRR
-2069 GHIS
+2069 GRIS

>member
-1 MHNVGSRSIWRR
+1 
-13 AGQMLSVLIVAT
+13 MLSIVIVAT
-25 LVVFGLGNNP
+25 LVVFGLGNTP

-50 KTSYNSGDTQK
+50 KTSYNSGETQK

-76 DSVIKVR
+76 NSVIKVR

-88 NQAGDAIDKAVAAN
+88 NQSGDAVDKAVAAN

-116 NITPGRA
+116 NLTQGTA

-155 PDQSTVSPEVS
+155 PDQSTVSPDVS
-166 FTSADTTVTDDTK
+166 FTSGETTVTDNTK
-179 VTNHAETTLALTKKK
+179 VTNHAETTLGLTKKK

-209 TPTITSGTLGPNRG
+209 TPTISSGTLGPNRG
-223 KLAVVNTK
+223 KLAMTNVK

-238 CAVYVSATSQGS
+238 CATYVSTTSQGS
-250 TDGSEFTGAEP
+250 TDGSEFTGVEP
-261 TYDAATHSLTWD
+261 TYDAATHSLTWN
-273 LGTMVPN
+273 LGTLRPN
-280 VVTLT
+280 VVDLQL
-285 INVTLN
+285 NVTLN
-291 YPTTCADTTV
+291 YPTSCADNTV

-316 KTAAA
+316 KTNSAD
-321 NSSVSH
+321 SSVSH
-327 DFADR
+327 DFADK

-351 NGMWLYWYSN
+351 NGMWLYWYNN
-361 TSNMPIVLEYT
+361 TSNMPVVLEYT

-433 LAADEYITKFHYKQT
+433 LASDEYITKFHYKQT
-448 LNPSENG
+448 LSPSESG

-511 TQSIGI
+511 AHTIGI

-545 QAAPGQEVTFSIIA
+545 QAAPGQEVTFSIVA

-590 PRGFNATVD
+590 PKGYTATVD

-615 TVTWPGFKGVDA
+615 TITWPGFKGVDA
-627 TGVTLR
+627 TSVTLR

-786 GIDPSQVSI
+786 GIDPSQVTI

-811 GKAKADGPA
+811 GKSEADAPA

-825 WTSNPASWSDV
+825 WTSNPSSWSDV

-847 TPIEGGA
+847 NPIEGGA
-854 SIPLIVPIKAPDNA
+854 SIPLVVPIKAPDNA

-904 VALNKSVTSDA
+904 VVLNKTVSSDA

-938 ANTKVLEKLPDGVTF
+938 ANTKVLEQLPDGVTF

-971 ACEAGAAAGTY
+971 ACEAGDPAGTY
-982 DVNSGVW
+982 DAATGVW
-989 TIGDLTAGSHASLYV
+989 TVGDLTAGSHASLHV

-1036 KASTSITVKH
+1036 KASTTITVKH
-1046 RLAGKVYFDKN
+1046 RLSGKVYFDKN
-1057 DSSSYTAGEEGFN
+1057 DSSSYAAGEEGFN

-1076 VDAAGAVVATT
+1076 VNEAGAVAATT

-1094 YSFAK
+1094 YSFTG
-1099 LGAGTYT
+1099 LNAGTYT
-1106 VKVVKDGDL
+1106 VKVVKDGEL

-1136 LNADNPVREN
+1136 LNTDNPVREN

-1161 YQDENRDKTKNGDD
+1161 YLDENRDKTKNGDD
-1175 INLSGVTVTLVD
+1175 LNLSGVTVTLVD

-1198 DASGNYNFPGLL
+1198 DASGNYNFLGLA

-1223 LAGFEQTE
+1223 LAGLEQTE
-1231 DPSGAANSQSNP
+1231 DPSGAKNSQSTP

-1252 VADVN
+1252 VTNVN
-1257 FGYAKN
+1257 FGYAK
-1263 YTVTGSVYYDKDRN
+1263 
-1277 SSMGTG
+1277 
-1283 EQGFGGITVNLLD
+1283 
-1296 KDGNIAATTTTAA
+1296 
-1309 DGSYS
+1309 
-1314 FGKLPAGK
+1314 
-1322 YSVEVEQSD
+1322 
-1331 LLKKLEQTQN
+1331 
-1341 STAQFTLNNAS
+1341 
-1352 PSKDKVDFGFA
+1352 
-1363 TNYTLKGT
+1363 
-1371 VYRDGNRSEALD
+1371 
-1383 AGEKL
+1383 
-1388 YQGVTVELL
+1388 
-1397 NSTGN
+1397 
-1402 VVATTTTDAQGA
+1402 
-1414 YKFQNLEAGD
+1414 
-1424 YKLRVVKDG
+1424 
-1433 ALADLV
+1433 
-1439 QTEDPDGTADNTS
+1439 
-1452 GVYTLKLE
+1452 
-1460 DPIHENINFGYVS
+1460 
-1473 NNTIEGSVYRDD
+1473 
-1485 SRNGSQNGNE
+1485 
-1495 PGYTGVTVQLLDK
+1495 
-1508 DGTVISTVTT
+1508 
-1518 DANGHYSFSNLPDGD
+1518 
-1533 YSIKVVKDG
+1533 
-1542 ALTDTEQTE
+1542 
-1551 DPDGTKDNASQKI
+1551 
-1564 TLNEANP
+1564 
-1571 KKSGVNFGYV
+1571 
-1581 PDYSIA
+1581 DYSIA
-1587 GNIYRDSNRSESKDA
+1587 GNVYRDSNRSESKDA
-1602 SENVFQGVT
+1602 SETVFQGVT
-1611 VNLVDASGNIV
+1611 VNLVDASGNVV

-1683 GVNFGYNPNNI
+1683 GVNFGYNPNNT

-1705 SSSLNSG
+1705 SSSRDGS
-1712 EQGYE
+1712 EEGYQ
-1717 GQTVQLLDENGNV
+1717 GQTVQLLDQDGNV
-1730 IATTQ
+1730 VATT
-1735 TGADGSYS
+1735 TTAADGSYS
-1743 FEHLA
+1743 FEHLP

-1754 KVVKDGAL
+1754 KAVKDGAL
-1762 ADTEQTEDPDGTKDN
+1762 TDTEQTEDPDGTKDN

-1809 RDENRNESHDST
+1809 RDGNRSASHDST

-1848 GAYSFSKLPAG
+1848 GGYSFSKLPAG

-1874 DQTEDPDGVADS
+1874 DQTEDPDGIADS

-1893 NNANRTQSGVNFG
+1893 NNTNRTQSGVNFG

-1918 RDEARNGVKDPS
+1918 RDEARNAVKDPS
-1930 DPGFP
+1930 DPRFP
-1935 SVKVTLLD
+1935 SVKVTLID

-1980 NGLEVTLDPDTLK
+1980 NGLEQTLDPDTLK

-2015 YMEKEVPPAPQPPK
+2015 YMEKEVPAAPQPPK

-2034 AVPSKLART
+2034 TPGSKLART
-2043 GAESGVL
+2043 GAEAGVL
-2050 GLGVA
+2050 SVGLA
-2055 ALVAGGALLALRRR
+2055 ALIAGGALLALRRR
-2069 GHIS
+2069 GRIS

>member
-1 MHNVGSRSIWRR
+1 MQNVGSRSLWRR
-13 AGQMLSVLIVAT
+13 AGQMLSIVIVAT
-25 LVVFGLGNNP
+25 LVVFGLGNTP

-50 KTSYNSGDTQK
+50 KTSYNSGETQK

-76 DSVIKVR
+76 NSVIKVR

-88 NQAGDAIDKAVAAN
+88 NQSGDAVDKAVAAN

-116 NITPGRA
+116 NLTQGTA

-155 PDQSTVSPEVS
+155 PDQSTVSPDVS
-166 FTSADTTVTDDTK
+166 FTSGETTVTDNTK
-179 VTNHAETTLALTKKK
+179 VTNHAETTLGLTKKK

-209 TPTITSGTLGPNRG
+209 TPTISSGTLGPNRG
-223 KLAVVNTK
+223 KLAMTNVK

-238 CAVYVSATSQGS
+238 CATYVSTTSQGS
-250 TDGSEFTGAEP
+250 TDGSEFTGVEP
-261 TYDAATHSLTWD
+261 TYDAATHSLTWN
-273 LGTMVPN
+273 LGTLRPN
-280 VVTLT
+280 VVDLQL
-285 INVTLN
+285 NVTLN
-291 YPTTCADTTV
+291 YPTSCADNTV

-316 KTAAA
+316 KTNSAD
-321 NSSVSH
+321 SSVSH
-327 DFADR
+327 DFADK

-351 NGMWLYWYSN
+351 NGMWLYWYNN
-361 TSNMPIVLEYT
+361 TSNMPVVLEYT

-433 LAADEYITKFHYKQT
+433 LASDEYITKFHYKQT
-448 LNPSENG
+448 LSPSESG

-511 TQSIGI
+511 AHTIGI

-545 QAAPGQEVTFSIIA
+545 QAAPGQEVTFSIVA

-590 PRGFNATVD
+590 PKGYTATVD

-615 TVTWPGFKGVDA
+615 TITWPGFKGVDA
-627 TGVTLR
+627 TSVTLR

-662 PCFYSGTTDIYDI
+662 PCFYSGTTDTYDI

-747 MTVYGT
+747 MNVYGT

-786 GIDPSQVSI
+786 GIDPSQVTI

-811 GKAKADGPA
+811 GKSKADAPA

-825 WTSNPASWSDV
+825 WTSNPSSWSDV

-847 TPIEGGA
+847 NPIEGGA

-904 VALNKSVTSDA
+904 VVLNKTVSSDA

-938 ANTKVLEKLPDGVTF
+938 ANTKVLEQLPDGVTF

-971 ACEAGAAAGTY
+971 ACEAGDPAGTY
-982 DVNSGVW
+982 DAATGVW
-989 TIGDLTAGSHASLYV
+989 TVGDLTAGSHASLYV

-1036 KASTSITVKH
+1036 KASTTITVKH
-1046 RLAGKVYFDKN
+1046 RLSGKVYFDKN

-1076 VDAAGAVVATT
+1076 VNEAGAVVATT

-1094 YSFAK
+1094 YSFTG
-1099 LGAGTYT
+1099 LNAGTYT
-1106 VKVVKDGDL
+1106 VKVVKDGEL

-1136 LNADNPVREN
+1136 LNTDNPVREN

-1161 YQDENRDKTKNGDD
+1161 YLDENRDKTKNGDD
-1175 INLSGVTVTLVD
+1175 VNLSGVMVTLVD

-1198 DASGNYNFPGLL
+1198 DASGNYNFPGLT

-1223 LAGFEQTE
+1223 LAGLEQTE
-1231 DPSGAANSQSNP
+1231 DPSGAKNSQSTP

-1252 VADVN
+1252 V
-1257 FGYAKN
+1257 
-1263 YTVTGSVYYDKDRN
+1263 
-1277 SSMGTG
+1277 
-1283 EQGFGGITVNLLD
+1283 
-1296 KDGNIAATTTTAA
+1296 
-1309 DGSYS
+1309 
-1314 FGKLPAGK
+1314 
-1322 YSVEVEQSD
+1322 
-1331 LLKKLEQTQN
+1331 
-1341 STAQFTLNNAS
+1341 
-1352 PSKDKVDFGFA
+1352 
-1363 TNYTLKGT
+1363 TN
-1371 VYRDGNRSEALD
+1371 
-1383 AGEKL
+1383 
-1388 YQGVTVELL
+1388 
-1397 NSTGN
+1397 
-1402 VVATTTTDAQGA
+1402 
-1414 YKFQNLEAGD
+1414 
-1424 YKLRVVKDG
+1424 
-1433 ALADLV
+1433 
-1439 QTEDPDGTADNTS
+1439 
-1452 GVYTLKLE
+1452 
-1460 DPIHENINFGYVS
+1460 
-1473 NNTIEGSVYRDD
+1473 
-1485 SRNGSQNGNE
+1485 
-1495 PGYTGVTVQLLDK
+1495 
-1508 DGTVISTVTT
+1508 
-1518 DANGHYSFSNLPDGD
+1518 
-1533 YSIKVVKDG
+1533 
-1542 ALTDTEQTE
+1542 
-1551 DPDGTKDNASQKI
+1551 
-1564 TLNEANP
+1564 
-1571 KKSGVNFGYV
+1571 VNFGYV

-1587 GNIYRDSNRSESKDA
+1587 GNVYRDSNRSESKDA
-1602 SENVFQGVT
+1602 TETVFQGVT
-1611 VNLVDASGNIV
+1611 VNLVDASGNVV

-1683 GVNFGYNPNNI
+1683 GVNFGYNPNNT

-1705 SSSLNSG
+1705 SSSRDGS
-1712 EQGYE
+1712 EEGYQ
-1717 GQTVQLLDENGNV
+1717 GQTVQLLDQDGNV
-1730 IATTQ
+1730 VATT
-1735 TGADGSYS
+1735 TTAADGSYS
-1743 FEHLA
+1743 FEHLP

-1754 KVVKDGAL
+1754 KAVKDGAL
-1762 ADTEQTEDPDGTKDN
+1762 TDTEQTEDPDGTKDN

-1809 RDENRNESHDST
+1809 RDGNRSASHDST

-1848 GAYSFSKLPAG
+1848 GGYSFSKLPAG

-1874 DQTEDPDGVADS
+1874 DQTEDPDGIADS

-1893 NNANRTQSGVNFG
+1893 NNTNRTQSGVNFG

-1918 RDEARNGVKDPS
+1918 RDEARNAVKDPS
-1930 DPGFP
+1930 DPRFP
-1935 SVKVTLLD
+1935 SVKVTLID

-1980 NGLEVTLDPDTLK
+1980 NGLEQTLDPDTLK

-2015 YMEKEVPPAPQPPK
+2015 YMEKEVPAAPQPPK

-2034 AVPSKLART
+2034 TPGSKLART
-2043 GAESGVL
+2043 GAEAGVL
-2050 GLGVA
+2050 SVGLA
-2055 ALVAGGALLALRRR
+2055 ALIAGGALLALRRR
-2069 GHIS
+2069 GRIS

>member
-1 MHNVGSRSIWRR
+1 MQNVGSRSLWRR
-13 AGQMLSVLIVAT
+13 AGQMLSIVIVAT
-25 LVVFGLGNNP
+25 LVVFGLGNTP

-50 KTSYNSGDTQK
+50 KTSYNSGETQK

-76 DSVIKVR
+76 NSVIKVR

-88 NQAGDAIDKAVAAN
+88 NQSGDAVDKAVAAN

-116 NITPGRA
+116 NLTQGTA

-155 PDQSTVSPEVS
+155 PDQSTVSPDVS
-166 FTSADTTVTDDTK
+166 FTSGETTVTDNTK
-179 VTNHAETTLALTKKK
+179 VTNHAETTLGLTKKK

-209 TPTITSGTLGPNRG
+209 TPTISSGTLGPNRG
-223 KLAVVNTK
+223 KLAMTNVK

-238 CAVYVSATSQGS
+238 CATYVSTTSQGS
-250 TDGSEFTGAEP
+250 TDGSEFTGVEP
-261 TYDAATHSLTWD
+261 TYDAATHSLTWN
-273 LGTMVPN
+273 LGTLRPN
-280 VVTLT
+280 VVDLQL
-285 INVTLN
+285 NVTLN
-291 YPTTCADTTV
+291 YPTSCADNTV

-316 KTAAA
+316 KTNSAD
-321 NSSVSH
+321 SSVSH
-327 DFADR
+327 DFADK

-351 NGMWLYWYSN
+351 NGMWLYWYNN
-361 TSNMPIVLEYT
+361 TSNMPVVLEYT

-433 LAADEYITKFHYKQT
+433 LASDEYITKFHYKQT
-448 LNPSENG
+448 LSPSESG

-511 TQSIGI
+511 AHTIGI

-545 QAAPGQEVTFSIIA
+545 QAAPGQEVTFSIVA

-590 PRGFNATVD
+590 PKGYTATVD

-615 TVTWPGFKGVDA
+615 TITWPGFKGVDA
-627 TGVTLR
+627 TSVTLR

-786 GIDPSQVSI
+786 GIDPSQVTI

-811 GKAKADGPA
+811 GKSEADAPA

-825 WTSNPASWSDV
+825 WTSNPSSWSDV

-847 TPIEGGA
+847 NPIEGGA
-854 SIPLIVPIKAPDNA
+854 SIPLVVPIKAPDNA

-904 VALNKSVTSDA
+904 VVLNKTVSSDA

-938 ANTKVLEKLPDGVTF
+938 ANTKVLEQLPDGVTF

-971 ACEAGAAAGTY
+971 ACEAGDPAGTY
-982 DVNSGVW
+982 DAATGVW
-989 TIGDLTAGSHASLYV
+989 TVGDLTAGSHASLHV

-1036 KASTSITVKH
+1036 KASTTITVKH
-1046 RLAGKVYFDKN
+1046 RLSGKVYFDKN

-1076 VDAAGAVVATT
+1076 VNEAGAVAATT

-1094 YSFAK
+1094 YSFTG
-1099 LGAGTYT
+1099 LNAGTYT
-1106 VKVVKDGDL
+1106 VKVVKDGEL

-1136 LNADNPVREN
+1136 LNTDNPVREN

-1161 YQDENRDKTKNGDD
+1161 YLDENRDKTKNGDD
-1175 INLSGVTVTLVD
+1175 LNLSGVTVTLVD

-1198 DASGNYNFPGLL
+1198 DASGNYNFLGLA

-1223 LAGFEQTE
+1223 LAGLEQTE
-1231 DPSGAANSQSNP
+1231 DPSGAKNSQSTP

-1252 VADVN
+1252 VTNVN
-1257 FGYAKN
+1257 FGYAK
-1263 YTVTGSVYYDKDRN
+1263 
-1277 SSMGTG
+1277 
-1283 EQGFGGITVNLLD
+1283 
-1296 KDGNIAATTTTAA
+1296 
-1309 DGSYS
+1309 
-1314 FGKLPAGK
+1314 
-1322 YSVEVEQSD
+1322 
-1331 LLKKLEQTQN
+1331 
-1341 STAQFTLNNAS
+1341 
-1352 PSKDKVDFGFA
+1352 
-1363 TNYTLKGT
+1363 
-1371 VYRDGNRSEALD
+1371 
-1383 AGEKL
+1383 
-1388 YQGVTVELL
+1388 
-1397 NSTGN
+1397 
-1402 VVATTTTDAQGA
+1402 
-1414 YKFQNLEAGD
+1414 
-1424 YKLRVVKDG
+1424 
-1433 ALADLV
+1433 
-1439 QTEDPDGTADNTS
+1439 
-1452 GVYTLKLE
+1452 
-1460 DPIHENINFGYVS
+1460 
-1473 NNTIEGSVYRDD
+1473 
-1485 SRNGSQNGNE
+1485 
-1495 PGYTGVTVQLLDK
+1495 
-1508 DGTVISTVTT
+1508 
-1518 DANGHYSFSNLPDGD
+1518 
-1533 YSIKVVKDG
+1533 
-1542 ALTDTEQTE
+1542 
-1551 DPDGTKDNASQKI
+1551 
-1564 TLNEANP
+1564 
-1571 KKSGVNFGYV
+1571 
-1581 PDYSIA
+1581 DYSIA
-1587 GNIYRDSNRSESKDA
+1587 GNVYRDSNRSESKDA
-1602 SENVFQGVT
+1602 SETVFQGVT
-1611 VNLVDASGNIV
+1611 VNLVDASGNVV

-1683 GVNFGYNPNNI
+1683 GVNFGYNPNNT

-1705 SSSLNSG
+1705 SSSRDGS
-1712 EQGYE
+1712 EEGYQ
-1717 GQTVQLLDENGNV
+1717 GQTVQLLDQDGNV
-1730 IATTQ
+1730 VATT
-1735 TGADGSYS
+1735 TTAADGSYS
-1743 FEHLA
+1743 FEHLP

-1754 KVVKDGAL
+1754 KAVKDGAL
-1762 ADTEQTEDPDGTKDN
+1762 TDTEQTEDPDGTKDN

-1809 RDENRNESHDST
+1809 RDGNRSASHDST

-1848 GAYSFSKLPAG
+1848 GGYSFSKLPAG

-1874 DQTEDPDGVADS
+1874 DQTEDPDSIADS

-1893 NNANRTQSGVNFG
+1893 NNTNRTQSGVNFG

-1918 RDEARNGVKDPS
+1918 RDEARNAVKDPS
-1930 DPGFP
+1930 DPRFP
-1935 SVKVTLLD
+1935 SVKVTLID

-1980 NGLEVTLDPDTLK
+1980 NGLEQTLDPDTLK

-2015 YMEKEVPPAPQPPK
+2015 YMEKEVPAAPQPPK

-2034 AVPSKLART
+2034 TPGSKLART
-2043 GAESGVL
+2043 GAEAGVL
-2050 GLGVA
+2050 SVGLA
-2055 ALVAGGALLALRRR
+2055 ALIAGGALLALRRR
-2069 GHIS
+2069 GRIS

>member
-1 MHNVGSRSIWRR
+1 MQNVGSRSLWRR
-13 AGQMLSVLIVAT
+13 AGQMLSIVIVAT
-25 LVVFGLGNNP
+25 LVVFGLGNTP

-50 KTSYNSGDTQK
+50 KTSYNSGETQK

-76 DSVIKVR
+76 NSVIKVR

-88 NQAGDAIDKAVAAN
+88 NQSGDAVDKAVAAN

-116 NITPGRA
+116 NLTQGTA

-155 PDQSTVSPEVS
+155 PDQSTVSPDVS
-166 FTSADTTVTDDTK
+166 FTSGETTVTDNTK
-179 VTNHAETTLALTKKK
+179 VTNHAETTLGLTKKK

-209 TPTITSGTLGPNRG
+209 TPTISSGTLGPNRG
-223 KLAVVNTK
+223 KLAMTNVK

-238 CAVYVSATSQGS
+238 CATYVSTTSQGS
-250 TDGSEFTGAEP
+250 TDGSEFTGVEP
-261 TYDAATHSLTWD
+261 TYDAATHSLTWN
-273 LGTMVPN
+273 LGTLRPN
-280 VVTLT
+280 VVDLQL
-285 INVTLN
+285 NVTLN
-291 YPTTCADTTV
+291 YPTSCADNTV

-316 KTAAA
+316 KTNSAD
-321 NSSVSH
+321 SSVSH
-327 DFADR
+327 DFADK

-351 NGMWLYWYSN
+351 NGMWLYWYNN
-361 TSNMPIVLEYT
+361 TSNMPVVLEYT

-433 LAADEYITKFHYKQT
+433 LASDEYITKFHYKQT
-448 LNPSENG
+448 LSPSESG

-511 TQSIGI
+511 AHTIGI

-545 QAAPGQEVTFSIIA
+545 QAAPGQEVTFSIVA

-590 PRGFNATVD
+590 PKGYTATVD

-615 TVTWPGFKGVDA
+615 TITWPGFKGVDA
-627 TGVTLR
+627 TSVTLR

-662 PCFYSGTTDIYDI
+662 PCFYSGTTDTYDI

-786 GIDPSQVSI
+786 GIDPSQVTI

-811 GKAKADGPA
+811 GKSKADAPA

-825 WTSNPASWSDV
+825 WTSNPSSWSDV

-847 TPIEGGA
+847 NPIEGGA
-854 SIPLIVPIKAPDNA
+854 SIPLVVPIKAPDNA

-904 VALNKSVTSDA
+904 VVLNKTVSSDA

-938 ANTKVLEKLPDGVTF
+938 ANTKVLEQLPDGVTF

-971 ACEAGAAAGTY
+971 ACEAGDPAGTY
-982 DVNSGVW
+982 DAATGVW
-989 TIGDLTAGSHASLYV
+989 TVGDLTAGSHASLYV

-1036 KASTSITVKH
+1036 KASTTITVKH
-1046 RLAGKVYFDKN
+1046 RLSGKVYFDKN

-1076 VDAAGAVVATT
+1076 VNEAGAVVATT

-1094 YSFAK
+1094 YSFTG
-1099 LGAGTYT
+1099 LNAGTYT
-1106 VKVVKDGDL
+1106 VKVVKDGEL

-1136 LNADNPVREN
+1136 LNTDNPVREN

-1161 YQDENRDKTKNGDD
+1161 YLDENRDKTKNGDD
-1175 INLSGVTVTLVD
+1175 VNLSGVMVTLVD

-1198 DASGNYNFPGLL
+1198 DASGNYNFPGLT

-1223 LAGFEQTE
+1223 LAGLEQTE
-1231 DPSGAANSQSNP
+1231 DPSGAKNSQSTP

-1252 VADVN
+1252 V
-1257 FGYAKN
+1257 
-1263 YTVTGSVYYDKDRN
+1263 
-1277 SSMGTG
+1277 
-1283 EQGFGGITVNLLD
+1283 
-1296 KDGNIAATTTTAA
+1296 
-1309 DGSYS
+1309 
-1314 FGKLPAGK
+1314 
-1322 YSVEVEQSD
+1322 
-1331 LLKKLEQTQN
+1331 
-1341 STAQFTLNNAS
+1341 
-1352 PSKDKVDFGFA
+1352 
-1363 TNYTLKGT
+1363 TN
-1371 VYRDGNRSEALD
+1371 
-1383 AGEKL
+1383 
-1388 YQGVTVELL
+1388 
-1397 NSTGN
+1397 
-1402 VVATTTTDAQGA
+1402 
-1414 YKFQNLEAGD
+1414 
-1424 YKLRVVKDG
+1424 
-1433 ALADLV
+1433 
-1439 QTEDPDGTADNTS
+1439 
-1452 GVYTLKLE
+1452 
-1460 DPIHENINFGYVS
+1460 
-1473 NNTIEGSVYRDD
+1473 
-1485 SRNGSQNGNE
+1485 
-1495 PGYTGVTVQLLDK
+1495 
-1508 DGTVISTVTT
+1508 
-1518 DANGHYSFSNLPDGD
+1518 
-1533 YSIKVVKDG
+1533 
-1542 ALTDTEQTE
+1542 
-1551 DPDGTKDNASQKI
+1551 
-1564 TLNEANP
+1564 
-1571 KKSGVNFGYV
+1571 VNFGYV

-1587 GNIYRDSNRSESKDA
+1587 GNVYRDSNRSESKDA
-1602 SENVFQGVT
+1602 TETVFQGVT
-1611 VNLVDASGNIV
+1611 VNLVDASGNVV

-1683 GVNFGYNPNNI
+1683 GVNFGYNPNNT

-1705 SSSLNSG
+1705 SSSRDGS
-1712 EQGYE
+1712 EEGYQ
-1717 GQTVQLLDENGNV
+1717 GQTVQLLDQDGNV
-1730 IATTQ
+1730 VATT
-1735 TGADGSYS
+1735 TTAADGSYS
-1743 FEHLA
+1743 FEHLP

-1762 ADTEQTEDPDGTKDN
+1762 TDTEQTEDPDGTKDN

-1809 RDENRNESHDST
+1809 RDGNRSASHDST

-1831 LLDSAGNVVAT
+1831 LLDSAGKVVAT

-1848 GAYSFSKLPAG
+1848 GGYSFSKLPAG

-1893 NNANRTQSGVNFG
+1893 NNTNRTQSGVNFG

-1930 DPGFP
+1930 DPRFP

-1967 GKYRVKVDTTGVL
+1967 GKYRVRVDTTGVL
-1980 NGLEVTLDPDTLK
+1980 NGLEQTLDPDTLK

-2015 YMEKEVPPAPQPPK
+2015 YMEKEVPAAPQPPK

-2034 AVPSKLART
+2034 TPASKLART
-2043 GAESGVL
+2043 GVEAGVL
-2050 GLGVA
+2050 SVGLA
-2055 ALVAGGALLALRRR
+2055 ALIAGGALLALRRR
-2069 GHIS
+2069 GRIS

>member
-1 MHNVGSRSIWRR
+1 MQNVGSRSLWRR
-13 AGQMLSVLIVAT
+13 AGQMLSIVIVAT
-25 LVVFGLGNNP
+25 LVVFGLGNTP

-50 KTSYNSGDTQK
+50 KTSYNSGETQK

-76 DSVIKVR
+76 NSVIKVR

-88 NQAGDAIDKAVAAN
+88 NQSGDAVDKAVAAN

-116 NITPGRA
+116 NLTQGTA

-155 PDQSTVSPEVS
+155 PDQSTVSPDVS
-166 FTSADTTVTDDTK
+166 FTSGETTVTDNTK
-179 VTNHAETTLALTKKK
+179 VTNHAETTLGLTKKK

-209 TPTITSGTLGPNRG
+209 TPTISSGTLGPNRG
-223 KLAVVNTK
+223 KLAMTNVK

-238 CAVYVSATSQGS
+238 CATYVSTTSQGS
-250 TDGSEFTGAEP
+250 TDGSEFTGVEP
-261 TYDAATHSLTWD
+261 TYDAATHSLTWN
-273 LGTMVPN
+273 LGTLRPN
-280 VVTLT
+280 VVDLQL
-285 INVTLN
+285 NVTLN
-291 YPTTCADTTV
+291 YPTSCADNTV

-316 KTAAA
+316 KTNSAD
-321 NSSVSH
+321 SSVSH
-327 DFADR
+327 DFADK

-351 NGMWLYWYSN
+351 NGMWLYWYNN
-361 TSNMPIVLEYT
+361 TSNMPVVLEYT

-433 LAADEYITKFHYKQT
+433 LASDEYITKFHYKQT
-448 LNPSENG
+448 LSPSESG

-511 TQSIGI
+511 AHTIGI

-545 QAAPGQEVTFSIIA
+545 QAAPGQEVTFSIVA

-590 PRGFNATVD
+590 PKGYTATVD

-615 TVTWPGFKGVDA
+615 TITWPGFKGVDA
-627 TGVTLR
+627 TSVTLR

-904 VALNKSVTSDA
+904 VVLNKTVSSDA

-938 ANTKVLEKLPDGVTF
+938 ANTKVLEQLPDGVTF

-971 ACEAGAAAGTY
+971 ACEAGDPAGTY
-982 DVNSGVW
+982 DAATGVW
-989 TIGDLTAGSHASLYV
+989 TVGDLTAGSHASLHV

-1036 KASTSITVKH
+1036 KASTTITVKH
-1046 RLAGKVYFDKN
+1046 RLSGKVYFDKN

-1076 VDAAGAVVATT
+1076 VNEAGAVAATT

-1094 YSFAK
+1094 YSFTG
-1099 LGAGTYT
+1099 LNAGTYT
-1106 VKVVKDGDL
+1106 VKVVKDGEL

-1136 LNADNPVREN
+1136 LNTDNPVREN

-1161 YQDENRDKTKNGDD
+1161 YLDENRDKTKNGDD
-1175 INLSGVTVTLVD
+1175 LNLSGVTVTLVD

-1198 DASGNYNFPGLL
+1198 DASGNYNFLGLA

-1223 LAGFEQTE
+1223 LAGLEQTE
-1231 DPSGAANSQSNP
+1231 DPSGAKNSQSTP

-1252 VADVN
+1252 VTNVN
-1257 FGYAKN
+1257 FGYAK
-1263 YTVTGSVYYDKDRN
+1263 
-1277 SSMGTG
+1277 
-1283 EQGFGGITVNLLD
+1283 
-1296 KDGNIAATTTTAA
+1296 
-1309 DGSYS
+1309 
-1314 FGKLPAGK
+1314 
-1322 YSVEVEQSD
+1322 
-1331 LLKKLEQTQN
+1331 
-1341 STAQFTLNNAS
+1341 
-1352 PSKDKVDFGFA
+1352 
-1363 TNYTLKGT
+1363 
-1371 VYRDGNRSEALD
+1371 
-1383 AGEKL
+1383 
-1388 YQGVTVELL
+1388 
-1397 NSTGN
+1397 
-1402 VVATTTTDAQGA
+1402 
-1414 YKFQNLEAGD
+1414 
-1424 YKLRVVKDG
+1424 
-1433 ALADLV
+1433 
-1439 QTEDPDGTADNTS
+1439 
-1452 GVYTLKLE
+1452 
-1460 DPIHENINFGYVS
+1460 
-1473 NNTIEGSVYRDD
+1473 
-1485 SRNGSQNGNE
+1485 
-1495 PGYTGVTVQLLDK
+1495 
-1508 DGTVISTVTT
+1508 
-1518 DANGHYSFSNLPDGD
+1518 
-1533 YSIKVVKDG
+1533 
-1542 ALTDTEQTE
+1542 
-1551 DPDGTKDNASQKI
+1551 
-1564 TLNEANP
+1564 
-1571 KKSGVNFGYV
+1571 
-1581 PDYSIA
+1581 DYSIA
-1587 GNIYRDSNRSESKDA
+1587 GNVYRDSNRSESKDA
-1602 SENVFQGVT
+1602 SETVFQGVT
-1611 VNLVDASGNIV
+1611 VNLVDASGNVV

-1683 GVNFGYNPNNI
+1683 GVNFGYNPNNT

-1705 SSSLNSG
+1705 SSSRDGS
-1712 EQGYE
+1712 EEGYQ
-1717 GQTVQLLDENGNV
+1717 GQTVQLLDQDGNV
-1730 IATTQ
+1730 VATT
-1735 TGADGSYS
+1735 TTAADGSYS
-1743 FEHLA
+1743 FEHLP

-1754 KVVKDGAL
+1754 KAVKDGAL
-1762 ADTEQTEDPDGTKDN
+1762 TDTEQTEDPDGTKDN

-1809 RDENRNESHDST
+1809 RDGNRSASHDST

-1848 GAYSFSKLPAG
+1848 GGYSFSKLPAG

-1874 DQTEDPDGVADS
+1874 DQTEDPDGIADS

-1893 NNANRTQSGVNFG
+1893 NNTNRTQSGVNFG

-1918 RDEARNGVKDPS
+1918 RDEARNAVKDPS
-1930 DPGFP
+1930 DPRFP
-1935 SVKVTLLD
+1935 SVKVTLID

-1980 NGLEVTLDPDTLK
+1980 NGLEQTLDPDTLK

-2015 YMEKEVPPAPQPPK
+2015 YMEKEVPAAPQPPK

-2034 AVPSKLART
+2034 TPGSKLART
-2043 GAESGVL
+2043 GAEAGVL
-2050 GLGVA
+2050 SVGLA
-2055 ALVAGGALLALRRR
+2055 ALIAGGALLALRRR
-2069 GHIS
+2069 GRIS

>member
-1 MHNVGSRSIWRR
+1 MQNVGSRSLWRR
-13 AGQMLSVLIVAT
+13 AGQMLSIVIVAT
-25 LVVFGLGNNP
+25 LVVFGLGNTP

-50 KTSYNSGDTQK
+50 KTSYNSGETQK

-76 DSVIKVR
+76 NSVIKVR

-88 NQAGDAIDKAVAAN
+88 NQSGDAVDKAVAAN

-116 NITPGRA
+116 NLTQGTA

-155 PDQSTVSPEVS
+155 PDQSTVSPDVS
-166 FTSADTTVTDDTK
+166 FTSGETTVTDNTK
-179 VTNHAETTLALTKKK
+179 VTNHAETTLGLTKKK

-209 TPTITSGTLGPNRG
+209 TPTISSGTLGPNRG
-223 KLAVVNTK
+223 KLAMTNVK

-238 CAVYVSATSQGS
+238 CATYVSTTSQGS
-250 TDGSEFTGAEP
+250 TDGSEFTGVEP
-261 TYDAATHSLTWD
+261 TYDAATHSLTWN
-273 LGTMVPN
+273 LGTLRPN
-280 VVTLT
+280 VVDLQL
-285 INVTLN
+285 NVTLN
-291 YPTTCADTTV
+291 YPTSCADNTV

-316 KTAAA
+316 KTNSAD
-321 NSSVSH
+321 SSVSH
-327 DFADR
+327 DFADK

-351 NGMWLYWYSN
+351 NGMWLYWYNN
-361 TSNMPIVLEYT
+361 TSNMPVVLEYT

-904 VALNKSVTSDA
+904 VVLNKTVSSDA

-938 ANTKVLEKLPDGVTF
+938 ANTKVLEQLPDGVTF

-971 ACEAGAAAGTY
+971 ACEAGDPAGTY
-982 DVNSGVW
+982 DAATGVW
-989 TIGDLTAGSHASLYV
+989 TVGDLTAGSHASLYV

-1036 KASTSITVKH
+1036 KASTTITVKH
-1046 RLAGKVYFDKN
+1046 RLSGKVYFDKN

-1076 VDAAGAVVATT
+1076 VNEAGAVVATT

-1094 YSFAK
+1094 YSFTG
-1099 LGAGTYT
+1099 LNAGTYT
-1106 VKVVKDGDL
+1106 VKVVKDGEL

-1136 LNADNPVREN
+1136 LNTDNPVREN

-1161 YQDENRDKTKNGDD
+1161 YLDENRDKTKNGDD
-1175 INLSGVTVTLVD
+1175 VNLSGVMVTLVD

-1198 DASGNYNFPGLL
+1198 DASGNYNFPGLT

-1223 LAGFEQTE
+1223 LAGLEQTE
-1231 DPSGAANSQSNP
+1231 DPSGAKNSQSTP

-1252 VADVN
+1252 V
-1257 FGYAKN
+1257 
-1263 YTVTGSVYYDKDRN
+1263 
-1277 SSMGTG
+1277 
-1283 EQGFGGITVNLLD
+1283 
-1296 KDGNIAATTTTAA
+1296 
-1309 DGSYS
+1309 
-1314 FGKLPAGK
+1314 
-1322 YSVEVEQSD
+1322 
-1331 LLKKLEQTQN
+1331 
-1341 STAQFTLNNAS
+1341 
-1352 PSKDKVDFGFA
+1352 
-1363 TNYTLKGT
+1363 TN
-1371 VYRDGNRSEALD
+1371 
-1383 AGEKL
+1383 
-1388 YQGVTVELL
+1388 
-1397 NSTGN
+1397 
-1402 VVATTTTDAQGA
+1402 
-1414 YKFQNLEAGD
+1414 
-1424 YKLRVVKDG
+1424 
-1433 ALADLV
+1433 
-1439 QTEDPDGTADNTS
+1439 
-1452 GVYTLKLE
+1452 
-1460 DPIHENINFGYVS
+1460 
-1473 NNTIEGSVYRDD
+1473 
-1485 SRNGSQNGNE
+1485 
-1495 PGYTGVTVQLLDK
+1495 
-1508 DGTVISTVTT
+1508 
-1518 DANGHYSFSNLPDGD
+1518 
-1533 YSIKVVKDG
+1533 
-1542 ALTDTEQTE
+1542 
-1551 DPDGTKDNASQKI
+1551 
-1564 TLNEANP
+1564 
-1571 KKSGVNFGYV
+1571 VNFGYV

-1587 GNIYRDSNRSESKDA
+1587 GNVYRDSNRSESKDA
-1602 SENVFQGVT
+1602 TETVFQGVT
-1611 VNLVDASGNIV
+1611 VNLVDASGNVV

-1683 GVNFGYNPNNI
+1683 GVNFGYNPNNT

-1705 SSSLNSG
+1705 SSSRDGS
-1712 EQGYE
+1712 EEGYQ
-1717 GQTVQLLDENGNV
+1717 GQTVQLLDQDGNV
-1730 IATTQ
+1730 VATT
-1735 TGADGSYS
+1735 TTAADGSYS
-1743 FEHLA
+1743 FEHLP

-1754 KVVKDGAL
+1754 KAVKDGAL
-1762 ADTEQTEDPDGTKDN
+1762 TDTEQTEDPDGTKDN

-1809 RDENRNESHDST
+1809 RDGNRSASHDST

-1848 GAYSFSKLPAG
+1848 GGYSFSKLPAG

-1874 DQTEDPDGVADS
+1874 DQTEDPDGIADS

-1893 NNANRTQSGVNFG
+1893 NNTNRTQSGVNFG

-1930 DPGFP
+1930 DPRFP

-1980 NGLEVTLDPDTLK
+1980 NGLEQTLDPDTLK

-2015 YMEKEVPPAPQPPK
+2015 YMEKEVPAAPQPPK

-2034 AVPSKLART
+2034 TPASKLART
-2043 GAESGVL
+2043 GVEAGVL
-2050 GLGVA
+2050 SVGLA
-2055 ALVAGGALLALRRR
+2055 ALIAGGALLALRRR
-2069 GHIS
+2069 GRIS

>member
-1 MHNVGSRSIWRR
+1 MQNVGSRSLWRR
-13 AGQMLSVLIVAT
+13 AGQMLSIVIVAT
-25 LVVFGLGNNP
+25 LVVFGLGNTP

-76 DSVIKVR
+76 NSVIKVR

-88 NQAGDAIDKAVAAN
+88 NQSGDAVDKAVAAN

-116 NITPGRA
+116 NLTQGTA

-155 PDQSTVSPEVS
+155 PDQSTVSPDVS
-166 FTSADTTVTDDTK
+166 FTSGETTVTDDTK
-179 VTNHAETTLALTKKK
+179 VTNHAETTLGLTKKK

-209 TPTITSGTLGPNRG
+209 TPTISSGTLGPNRG
-223 KLAVVNTK
+223 KLAMTNVK

-238 CAVYVSATSQGS
+238 CATYVSTTSQGS
-250 TDGSEFTGAEP
+250 TDGSEFTGVEP
-261 TYDAATHSLTWD
+261 TYDAATHSLTWN
-273 LGTMVPN
+273 LGTLRPN
-280 VVTLT
+280 VVDLQL
-285 INVTLN
+285 NVTLN
-291 YPTTCADTTV
+291 YPTSCADNTV

-316 KTAAA
+316 KTNSAD
-321 NSSVSH
+321 SSVSH
-327 DFADR
+327 DFADK

-351 NGMWLYWYSN
+351 NGMWLYWYNN
-361 TSNMPIVLEYT
+361 TSNMPVVLEYT

-433 LAADEYITKFHYKQT
+433 LASDEYITKFHYKQT
-448 LNPSENG
+448 LSPSESG

-511 TQSIGI
+511 AHTIGI

-545 QAAPGQEVTFSIIA
+545 QAAPGQEVTFSIVA

-590 PRGFNATVD
+590 PKGYTATVD

-615 TVTWPGFKGVDA
+615 TITWPGFKGVDA
-627 TGVTLR
+627 TSVTLR

-786 GIDPSQVSI
+786 GIDPSQVTI

-811 GKAKADGPA
+811 GKSKADAPA

-825 WTSNPASWSDV
+825 WTSNPSSWSDV

-847 TPIEGGA
+847 NPIEGGA

-904 VALNKSVTSDA
+904 VVLNKTVSSDA

-938 ANTKVLEKLPDGVTF
+938 ANTKVLEQLPDGVTF

-971 ACEAGAAAGTY
+971 ACEAGDPAGTY
-982 DVNSGVW
+982 DAATGVW
-989 TIGDLTAGSHASLYV
+989 TVGDLTAGSHASLYV

-1036 KASTSITVKH
+1036 KASTTITVKH
-1046 RLAGKVYFDKN
+1046 RLSGKVYFDKN

-1076 VDAAGAVVATT
+1076 VNEAGAVVATT

-1094 YSFAK
+1094 YSFTG
-1099 LGAGTYT
+1099 LNAGTYT
-1106 VKVVKDGDL
+1106 VKVVKDGEL

-1136 LNADNPVREN
+1136 LNTDNPVREN

-1161 YQDENRDKTKNGDD
+1161 YLDENRDKTKNGDD
-1175 INLSGVTVTLVD
+1175 VNLSGVTVTLVD

-1198 DASGNYNFPGLL
+1198 GASGNYNFLGLA

-1223 LAGFEQTE
+1223 LAGLEQTE
-1231 DPSGAANSQSNP
+1231 DPSGAKNSQSTP

-1252 VADVN
+1252 VTNVN
-1257 FGYAKN
+1257 FGYAK
-1263 YTVTGSVYYDKDRN
+1263 
-1277 SSMGTG
+1277 
-1283 EQGFGGITVNLLD
+1283 
-1296 KDGNIAATTTTAA
+1296 
-1309 DGSYS
+1309 
-1314 FGKLPAGK
+1314 
-1322 YSVEVEQSD
+1322 
-1331 LLKKLEQTQN
+1331 
-1341 STAQFTLNNAS
+1341 
-1352 PSKDKVDFGFA
+1352 
-1363 TNYTLKGT
+1363 
-1371 VYRDGNRSEALD
+1371 
-1383 AGEKL
+1383 
-1388 YQGVTVELL
+1388 
-1397 NSTGN
+1397 
-1402 VVATTTTDAQGA
+1402 
-1414 YKFQNLEAGD
+1414 
-1424 YKLRVVKDG
+1424 
-1433 ALADLV
+1433 
-1439 QTEDPDGTADNTS
+1439 
-1452 GVYTLKLE
+1452 
-1460 DPIHENINFGYVS
+1460 
-1473 NNTIEGSVYRDD
+1473 
-1485 SRNGSQNGNE
+1485 
-1495 PGYTGVTVQLLDK
+1495 
-1508 DGTVISTVTT
+1508 
-1518 DANGHYSFSNLPDGD
+1518 
-1533 YSIKVVKDG
+1533 
-1542 ALTDTEQTE
+1542 
-1551 DPDGTKDNASQKI
+1551 
-1564 TLNEANP
+1564 
-1571 KKSGVNFGYV
+1571 
-1581 PDYSIA
+1581 DYSIA
-1587 GNIYRDSNRSESKDA
+1587 GNVYRDSNRSESKDA
-1602 SENVFQGVT
+1602 SETVFQGVT
-1611 VNLVDASGNIV
+1611 VNLVDASGNVV

-1683 GVNFGYNPNNI
+1683 GVNFGYNPNNT

-1705 SSSLNSG
+1705 SSSRDGS
-1712 EQGYE
+1712 EEGYQ
-1717 GQTVQLLDENGNV
+1717 GQTVQLLDQDGNV
-1730 IATTQ
+1730 VATT
-1735 TGADGSYS
+1735 TTAADGSYS
-1743 FEHLA
+1743 FEHLP

-1754 KVVKDGAL
+1754 KAVKDGAL
-1762 ADTEQTEDPDGTKDN
+1762 TDTEQTEDPDGTKDN

-1809 RDENRNESHDST
+1809 RDGNRSASHDST

-1848 GAYSFSKLPAG
+1848 GGYSFSKLPAG

-1874 DQTEDPDGVADS
+1874 DQTEDPDGIADS

-1893 NNANRTQSGVNFG
+1893 NNTNRTQSGVNFG

-1918 RDEARNGVKDPS
+1918 RDEARNAVKDPS
-1930 DPGFP
+1930 DPRFP
-1935 SVKVTLLD
+1935 SVKVTLID

-1980 NGLEVTLDPDTLK
+1980 NGLEQTLDPDTLK

-2015 YMEKEVPPAPQPPK
+2015 YMEKEVPAAPQPPK

-2034 AVPSKLART
+2034 TPGSKLART
-2043 GAESGVL
+2043 GAEAGVL
-2050 GLGVA
+2050 SVGLA
-2055 ALVAGGALLALRRR
+2055 ALIAGGALLALRRR
-2069 GHIS
+2069 GRIS

>member
-1 MHNVGSRSIWRR
+1 MQNVGSRSLWRR
-13 AGQMLSVLIVAT
+13 AGQMLSILIVAT
-25 LVVFGLGNNP
+25 LVVFGLGNTP

-50 KTSYNSGDTQK
+50 KTSYNSGETQK

-88 NQAGDAIDKAVAAN
+88 NQSGDAVDKAVAAN

-116 NITPGRA
+116 NLTQGTA

-155 PDQSTVSPEVS
+155 PDQSTVSPDVS
-166 FTSADTTVTDDTK
+166 FTSGETTVTDDTK
-179 VTNHAETTLALTKKK
+179 VTNHAETTLGLTKKK

-209 TPTITSGTLGPNRG
+209 TPTISSGTLGPNRG
-223 KLAVVNTK
+223 KLAMTNVK

-238 CAVYVSATSQGS
+238 CATYVSTTSQGS
-250 TDGSEFTGAEP
+250 TDGSEFTGVEP
-261 TYDAATHSLTWD
+261 TYDAATHSLTWN
-273 LGTMVPN
+273 LGTLRPN
-280 VVTLT
+280 VVDLQL
-285 INVTLN
+285 NVTLN
-291 YPTTCADTTV
+291 YPTSCADNTV

-316 KTAAA
+316 KTNSAD
-321 NSSVSH
+321 SSVSH
-327 DFADR
+327 DFADK

-351 NGMWLYWYSN
+351 NGMWLYWYNN
-361 TSNMPIVLEYT
+361 TSNMPVVLEYT

-433 LAADEYITKFHYKQT
+433 LASDEYITKFHYKQT
-448 LNPSENG
+448 LSPSESG

-498 NCVTDLSMKSEDG
+498 NCVTGLSMKSEDG
-511 TQSIGI
+511 AHTIGI

-545 QAAPGQEVTFSIIA
+545 QAAPGQEVTFSIVA

-590 PRGFNATVD
+590 PKGYTATVD

-615 TVTWPGFKGVDA
+615 TITWPGFKGVDA
-627 TGVTLR
+627 TSVTLR

-786 GIDPSQVSI
+786 GIDPSQVTI

-811 GKAKADGPA
+811 GKSEADAPA

-825 WTSNPASWSDV
+825 WTSNPSSWSDV

-847 TPIEGGA
+847 NPIEGGA

-904 VALNKSVTSDA
+904 VVLNKTVSSDA

-938 ANTKVLEKLPDGVTF
+938 ANTKVLEQLPDGVTF

-971 ACEAGAAAGTY
+971 ACEAGDPAGTY
-982 DVNSGVW
+982 DAATGVW
-989 TIGDLTAGSHASLYV
+989 TVGDLTAGSHASLHV

-1036 KASTSITVKH
+1036 KASTTITVKH
-1046 RLAGKVYFDKN
+1046 RLSGKVYFDKN

-1076 VDAAGAVVATT
+1076 VNEAGAVAATT

-1094 YSFAK
+1094 YSFTG
-1099 LGAGTYT
+1099 LNAGTYT
-1106 VKVVKDGDL
+1106 VKVVKDGEL

-1136 LNADNPVREN
+1136 LNTDNPVREN

-1161 YQDENRDKTKNGDD
+1161 YLDENRDKTKNGDD
-1175 INLSGVTVTLVD
+1175 LNLSGVTVTLVD

-1198 DASGNYNFPGLL
+1198 DASGNYNFLGLA

-1223 LAGFEQTE
+1223 LAGLEQTE
-1231 DPSGAANSQSNP
+1231 DPSGAKNSQSTP

-1252 VADVN
+1252 VTNVN
-1257 FGYAKN
+1257 FGYAK
-1263 YTVTGSVYYDKDRN
+1263 
-1277 SSMGTG
+1277 
-1283 EQGFGGITVNLLD
+1283 
-1296 KDGNIAATTTTAA
+1296 
-1309 DGSYS
+1309 
-1314 FGKLPAGK
+1314 
-1322 YSVEVEQSD
+1322 
-1331 LLKKLEQTQN
+1331 
-1341 STAQFTLNNAS
+1341 
-1352 PSKDKVDFGFA
+1352 
-1363 TNYTLKGT
+1363 
-1371 VYRDGNRSEALD
+1371 
-1383 AGEKL
+1383 
-1388 YQGVTVELL
+1388 
-1397 NSTGN
+1397 
-1402 VVATTTTDAQGA
+1402 
-1414 YKFQNLEAGD
+1414 
-1424 YKLRVVKDG
+1424 
-1433 ALADLV
+1433 
-1439 QTEDPDGTADNTS
+1439 
-1452 GVYTLKLE
+1452 
-1460 DPIHENINFGYVS
+1460 
-1473 NNTIEGSVYRDD
+1473 
-1485 SRNGSQNGNE
+1485 
-1495 PGYTGVTVQLLDK
+1495 
-1508 DGTVISTVTT
+1508 
-1518 DANGHYSFSNLPDGD
+1518 
-1533 YSIKVVKDG
+1533 
-1542 ALTDTEQTE
+1542 
-1551 DPDGTKDNASQKI
+1551 
-1564 TLNEANP
+1564 
-1571 KKSGVNFGYV
+1571 
-1581 PDYSIA
+1581 DYSIA
-1587 GNIYRDSNRSESKDA
+1587 GNVYRDSNRSESKDA
-1602 SENVFQGVT
+1602 SETVFQGVT
-1611 VNLVDASGNIV
+1611 VNLVDASGNVV

-1683 GVNFGYNPNNI
+1683 GVNFGYNPNNT

-1705 SSSLNSG
+1705 SSSRDGS
-1712 EQGYE
+1712 EEGYQ
-1717 GQTVQLLDENGNV
+1717 GQTVQLLDQDGNV
-1730 IATTQ
+1730 VATTM
-1735 TGADGSYS
+1735 TAADGSYS
-1743 FEHLA
+1743 FEHLP

-1762 ADTEQTEDPDGTKDN
+1762 TDTEQTEDPDGTKDN

-1809 RDENRNESHDST
+1809 RDGNRSASHDST

-1848 GAYSFSKLPAG
+1848 GGYSFSKLPAG

-1874 DQTEDPDGVADS
+1874 DQTEDPDGIADS

-1893 NNANRTQSGVNFG
+1893 NNTNRTQSGVNFG
-1906 YIENNSISGTIF
+1906 YIENNSISGMIF

-1930 DPGFP
+1930 DPRFP
-1935 SVKVTLLD
+1935 SVKVTLID

-1980 NGLEVTLDPDTLK
+1980 NGLEQTLDPDTLK

-2015 YMEKEVPPAPQPPK
+2015 YMEKEVPAAPQPPK

-2034 AVPSKLART
+2034 TPGSKLART
-2043 GAESGVL
+2043 GAEAGVL
-2050 GLGVA
+2050 SVGLA
-2055 ALVAGGALLALRRR
+2055 ALIAGGALLALRRR
-2069 GHIS
+2069 GRIS

>member
-1 MHNVGSRSIWRR
+1 MQNVGSRSLWRR
-13 AGQMLSVLIVAT
+13 AGQMLSIVIVAT
-25 LVVFGLGNNP
+25 LVVFGLGNTP

-50 KTSYNSGDTQK
+50 KTSYNSGETQK

-76 DSVIKVR
+76 NSVIKVR

-88 NQAGDAIDKAVAAN
+88 NQSGDAVDKAVAAN

-116 NITPGRA
+116 NLTQGTA

-166 FTSADTTVTDDTK
+166 FTSGETTVTDDTK
-179 VTNHAETTLALTKKK
+179 VTNHAESTLGLTKKK

-209 TPTITSGTLGPNRG
+209 TPTISSGTLGPNRG
-223 KLAVVNTK
+223 KLAMTNVK

-238 CAVYVSATSQGS
+238 CATYVSTTSQGS
-250 TDGSEFTGAEP
+250 TDGSEFTGVEP
-261 TYDAATHSLTWD
+261 TYDAATHSLTWN
-273 LGTMVPN
+273 LGTLRPN
-280 VVTLT
+280 VVDLQL
-285 INVTLN
+285 NVTLN
-291 YPTTCADTTV
+291 YPTSCADNTV

-316 KTAAA
+316 KTNSAD
-321 NSSVSH
+321 SSVSH
-327 DFADR
+327 DFADK

-351 NGMWLYWYSN
+351 NGMWLYWYNN
-361 TSNMPIVLEYT
+361 TSNMPVVLEYT

-433 LAADEYITKFHYKQT
+433 LASDEYITKFHYKQT
-448 LNPSENG
+448 LSPSESG

-511 TQSIGI
+511 AHTIGI

-545 QAAPGQEVTFSIIA
+545 QAAPGQEVTFSIVA

-590 PRGFNATVD
+590 PKGYTATVD

-615 TVTWPGFKGVDA
+615 TITWPGFKGVDA
-627 TGVTLR
+627 TSVTLR

-662 PCFYSGTTDIYDI
+662 PCFYSGTTDTYDI

-786 GIDPSQVSI
+786 GIDPSQVTI

-811 GKAKADGPA
+811 GKSKADAPA

-825 WTSNPASWSDV
+825 WTSNPSSWSDV

-847 TPIEGGA
+847 NPIEGGA

-904 VALNKSVTSDA
+904 VVLNKTVSSDA

-971 ACEAGAAAGTY
+971 ACVAGDPAGTY
-982 DVNSGVW
+982 DAATGVW
-989 TIGDLTAGSHASLYV
+989 TVGDLTAGSHASLHV

-1036 KASTSITVKH
+1036 KASTTITVKH
-1046 RLAGKVYFDKN
+1046 RLSGKVYFDKN

-1076 VDAAGAVVATT
+1076 VNEAGAVAATT

-1094 YSFAK
+1094 YSFTG
-1099 LGAGTYT
+1099 LNAGTYT
-1106 VKVVKDGDL
+1106 VKVVKDGEL

-1136 LNADNPVREN
+1136 LNTDNPVREN

-1161 YQDENRDKTKNGDD
+1161 YLDENRDKTKNGDD
-1175 INLSGVTVTLVD
+1175 LNLSGVTVTLVD
-1187 GSGNVVATTTT
+1187 GSGNVVATTT
-1198 DASGNYNFPGLL
+1198 DASGNYNFPGLT

-1223 LAGFEQTE
+1223 LAGLEQTE
-1231 DPSGAANSQSNP
+1231 DPSGAKNSQSTP

-1252 VADVN
+1252 VTNVN
-1257 FGYAKN
+1257 FGYAK
-1263 YTVTGSVYYDKDRN
+1263 
-1277 SSMGTG
+1277 
-1283 EQGFGGITVNLLD
+1283 
-1296 KDGNIAATTTTAA
+1296 
-1309 DGSYS
+1309 
-1314 FGKLPAGK
+1314 
-1322 YSVEVEQSD
+1322 
-1331 LLKKLEQTQN
+1331 
-1341 STAQFTLNNAS
+1341 
-1352 PSKDKVDFGFA
+1352 
-1363 TNYTLKGT
+1363 
-1371 VYRDGNRSEALD
+1371 
-1383 AGEKL
+1383 
-1388 YQGVTVELL
+1388 
-1397 NSTGN
+1397 
-1402 VVATTTTDAQGA
+1402 
-1414 YKFQNLEAGD
+1414 
-1424 YKLRVVKDG
+1424 
-1433 ALADLV
+1433 
-1439 QTEDPDGTADNTS
+1439 
-1452 GVYTLKLE
+1452 
-1460 DPIHENINFGYVS
+1460 
-1473 NNTIEGSVYRDD
+1473 
-1485 SRNGSQNGNE
+1485 
-1495 PGYTGVTVQLLDK
+1495 
-1508 DGTVISTVTT
+1508 
-1518 DANGHYSFSNLPDGD
+1518 
-1533 YSIKVVKDG
+1533 
-1542 ALTDTEQTE
+1542 
-1551 DPDGTKDNASQKI
+1551 
-1564 TLNEANP
+1564 
-1571 KKSGVNFGYV
+1571 
-1581 PDYSIA
+1581 DYSIA

-1602 SENVFQGVT
+1602 SETVFQGVT

-1712 EQGYE
+1712 EEGYE
-1717 GQTVQLLDENGNV
+1717 GQTIQLLDENGNV

-1762 ADTEQTEDPDGTKDN
+1762 TDTEQTEDPDGTKDN

-1809 RDENRNESHDST
+1809 RDGNRSASHDST

-1831 LLDSAGNVVAT
+1831 LLDSAGNIVAT

-2015 YMEKEVPPAPQPPK
+2015 YMEKEVPPAPQPAK

-2043 GAESGVL
+2043 GAEAGVL
-2050 GLGVA
+2050 SVGLA
-2055 ALVAGGALLALRRR
+2055 ALIAGGALLALRRR
-2069 GHIS
+2069 GRIS

>member
-1 MHNVGSRSIWRR
+1 
-13 AGQMLSVLIVAT
+13 MLSIVIVAT
-25 LVVFGLGNNP
+25 LVVFGLGNTP

-50 KTSYNSGDTQK
+50 KTSYNSGETQK

-76 DSVIKVR
+76 NSVIKVR

-88 NQAGDAIDKAVAAN
+88 NQSGDAVDKAVAAN

-116 NITPGRA
+116 NLTQGTA

-155 PDQSTVSPEVS
+155 PDQSTVSPDVS
-166 FTSADTTVTDDTK
+166 FTSGETTVTDNTK
-179 VTNHAETTLALTKKK
+179 VTNHAETTLGLTKKK

-209 TPTITSGTLGPNRG
+209 TPTISSGTLGPNRG
-223 KLAVVNTK
+223 KLAMTNVK

-238 CAVYVSATSQGS
+238 CATYVSTTSQGS
-250 TDGSEFTGAEP
+250 TDGSEFTGVEP
-261 TYDAATHSLTWD
+261 TYDAATHSLTWN
-273 LGTMVPN
+273 LGTLRPN
-280 VVTLT
+280 VVDLQL
-285 INVTLN
+285 NVTLN
-291 YPTTCADTTV
+291 YPTSCADNTV

-316 KTAAA
+316 KTNSAD
-321 NSSVSH
+321 SSVSH
-327 DFADR
+327 DFADK

-351 NGMWLYWYSN
+351 NGMWLYWYNN
-361 TSNMPIVLEYT
+361 TSNMPVVLEYT

-433 LAADEYITKFHYKQT
+433 LASDEYITKFHYKQT
-448 LNPSENG
+448 LSPSESG

-511 TQSIGI
+511 AHTIGI

-545 QAAPGQEVTFSIIA
+545 QAAPGQEVTFSIVA

-590 PRGFNATVD
+590 PKGYTATVD

-615 TVTWPGFKGVDA
+615 TITWPGFKGVDA
-627 TGVTLR
+627 TSVTLR

-662 PCFYSGTTDIYDI
+662 PCFYSGTTDTYDI

-747 MTVYGT
+747 MNVYGT

-786 GIDPSQVSI
+786 GIDPSQVTI

-811 GKAKADGPA
+811 GKSKADAPA

-825 WTSNPASWSDV
+825 WTSNPSSWSDV

-847 TPIEGGA
+847 NPIEGGA

-904 VALNKSVTSDA
+904 VVLNKTVSSDA

-938 ANTKVLEKLPDGVTF
+938 ANTKVLEQLPDGVTF

-971 ACEAGAAAGTY
+971 ACEAGDPAGTY
-982 DVNSGVW
+982 DAATGVW
-989 TIGDLTAGSHASLYV
+989 TVGDLTAGSHASLYV

-1036 KASTSITVKH
+1036 KASTTITVKH
-1046 RLAGKVYFDKN
+1046 RLSGKVYFDKN

-1076 VDAAGAVVATT
+1076 VNEAGAVVATT

-1094 YSFAK
+1094 YSFTG
-1099 LGAGTYT
+1099 LNAGTYT
-1106 VKVVKDGDL
+1106 VKVVKDGEL

-1136 LNADNPVREN
+1136 LNTDNPVREN

-1161 YQDENRDKTKNGDD
+1161 YLDENRDKTKNGDD
-1175 INLSGVTVTLVD
+1175 VNLSGVMVTLVD

-1198 DASGNYNFPGLL
+1198 DASGNYNFPGLT

-1223 LAGFEQTE
+1223 LAGLEQTE
-1231 DPSGAANSQSNP
+1231 DPSGAKNSQSTP

-1252 VADVN
+1252 V
-1257 FGYAKN
+1257 
-1263 YTVTGSVYYDKDRN
+1263 
-1277 SSMGTG
+1277 
-1283 EQGFGGITVNLLD
+1283 
-1296 KDGNIAATTTTAA
+1296 
-1309 DGSYS
+1309 
-1314 FGKLPAGK
+1314 
-1322 YSVEVEQSD
+1322 
-1331 LLKKLEQTQN
+1331 
-1341 STAQFTLNNAS
+1341 
-1352 PSKDKVDFGFA
+1352 
-1363 TNYTLKGT
+1363 TN
-1371 VYRDGNRSEALD
+1371 
-1383 AGEKL
+1383 
-1388 YQGVTVELL
+1388 
-1397 NSTGN
+1397 
-1402 VVATTTTDAQGA
+1402 
-1414 YKFQNLEAGD
+1414 
-1424 YKLRVVKDG
+1424 
-1433 ALADLV
+1433 
-1439 QTEDPDGTADNTS
+1439 
-1452 GVYTLKLE
+1452 
-1460 DPIHENINFGYVS
+1460 
-1473 NNTIEGSVYRDD
+1473 
-1485 SRNGSQNGNE
+1485 
-1495 PGYTGVTVQLLDK
+1495 
-1508 DGTVISTVTT
+1508 
-1518 DANGHYSFSNLPDGD
+1518 
-1533 YSIKVVKDG
+1533 
-1542 ALTDTEQTE
+1542 
-1551 DPDGTKDNASQKI
+1551 
-1564 TLNEANP
+1564 
-1571 KKSGVNFGYV
+1571 VNFGYV

-1587 GNIYRDSNRSESKDA
+1587 GNVYRDSNRSESKDA
-1602 SENVFQGVT
+1602 TETVFQGVT
-1611 VNLVDASGNIV
+1611 VNLVDASGNVV

-1683 GVNFGYNPNNI
+1683 GVNFGYNPNNT

-1705 SSSLNSG
+1705 SSSRDGS
-1712 EQGYE
+1712 EEGYQ
-1717 GQTVQLLDENGNV
+1717 GQTVQLLDQDGNV
-1730 IATTQ
+1730 VATT
-1735 TGADGSYS
+1735 TTAADGSYS
-1743 FEHLA
+1743 FEHLP

-1762 ADTEQTEDPDGTKDN
+1762 TDTEQTEDPDGTKDN

-1809 RDENRNESHDST
+1809 RDGNRSASHDST

-1848 GAYSFSKLPAG
+1848 GGYSFSKLPAG

-1893 NNANRTQSGVNFG
+1893 NNTNRTQSGVNFG

-1930 DPGFP
+1930 DPRFP

-1980 NGLEVTLDPDTLK
+1980 NGLEQTLDPDTLK

-2015 YMEKEVPPAPQPPK
+2015 YMEKEVPAAPQPPK

-2034 AVPSKLART
+2034 TPGSKLART
-2043 GAESGVL
+2043 GAEAGVL
-2050 GLGVA
+2050 SVGLA
-2055 ALVAGGALLALRRR
+2055 ALIAGGALLALRRR
-2069 GHIS
+2069 GRIS

>member
-1 MHNVGSRSIWRR
+1 MQNVGSRSLWRR
-13 AGQMLSVLIVAT
+13 AGQMLSIVIVAT
-25 LVVFGLGNNP
+25 LVVFGLGNTP

-50 KTSYNSGDTQK
+50 KTSYNSGETQK

-76 DSVIKVR
+76 NSVIKVR

-88 NQAGDAIDKAVAAN
+88 NQSGDAVDKAVAAN

-116 NITPGRA
+116 NLTQGTA

-155 PDQSTVSPEVS
+155 PDQSTVSPDVS
-166 FTSADTTVTDDTK
+166 FTSGETTVTDNTK
-179 VTNHAETTLALTKKK
+179 VTNHAETTLGLTKKK

-209 TPTITSGTLGPNRG
+209 TPTISSGTLGPNRG
-223 KLAVVNTK
+223 KLAMTNVK

-238 CAVYVSATSQGS
+238 CATYVSTTSQGS
-250 TDGSEFTGAEP
+250 TDGSEFTGVEP
-261 TYDAATHSLTWD
+261 TYDAATHSLTWN
-273 LGTMVPN
+273 LGTLRPN
-280 VVTLT
+280 VVDLQL
-285 INVTLN
+285 NVTLN
-291 YPTTCADTTV
+291 YPTSCADNTV

-316 KTAAA
+316 KTNSAD
-321 NSSVSH
+321 SSVSH
-327 DFADR
+327 DFADK

-351 NGMWLYWYSN
+351 NGMWLYWYNN
-361 TSNMPIVLEYT
+361 TSNMPVVLEYT

-433 LAADEYITKFHYKQT
+433 LASDEYITKFHYKQT
-448 LNPSENG
+448 LSPSESG

-511 TQSIGI
+511 AHTIGI

-545 QAAPGQEVTFSIIA
+545 QAAPGQEVTFSIVA

-590 PRGFNATVD
+590 PKGYTATVD

-615 TVTWPGFKGVDA
+615 TITWPGFKGVDA
-627 TGVTLR
+627 TSVTLR

-786 GIDPSQVSI
+786 GIDPSQVTI

-811 GKAKADGPA
+811 GKSEADAPA

-825 WTSNPASWSDV
+825 WTSNPSSWSDV

-847 TPIEGGA
+847 NPIEGGA
-854 SIPLIVPIKAPDNA
+854 SIPLVVPIKAPDNA

-892 EPFKVAIASAFD
+892 EPFKVAVASAFD
-904 VALNKSVTSDA
+904 VVLNKTVSSDA

-938 ANTKVLEKLPDGVTF
+938 ANTKVLEQLPDGVTF

-971 ACEAGAAAGTY
+971 ACEAGDPAGTY
-982 DVNSGVW
+982 DAATGVW
-989 TIGDLTAGSHASLYV
+989 TVGDLTAGSHASLHV

-1036 KASTSITVKH
+1036 KASTTITVKH
-1046 RLAGKVYFDKN
+1046 RLSGKVYFDKN
-1057 DSSSYTAGEEGFN
+1057 DSSSYAAGEEGFN

-1076 VDAAGAVVATT
+1076 VNEAGAVAATT

-1094 YSFAK
+1094 YSFTG
-1099 LGAGTYT
+1099 LNAGTYT
-1106 VKVVKDGDL
+1106 VKVVKDGEL

-1136 LNADNPVREN
+1136 LNTDNPVREN

-1161 YQDENRDKTKNGDD
+1161 YLDENRDKTKNGDD
-1175 INLSGVTVTLVD
+1175 LNLSGVTVTLVD

-1198 DASGNYNFPGLL
+1198 DASGNYNFLGLA

-1223 LAGFEQTE
+1223 LAGLEQTE
-1231 DPSGAANSQSNP
+1231 DPSGAKNSQSTP

-1252 VADVN
+1252 VTNVN
-1257 FGYAKN
+1257 FGYAK
-1263 YTVTGSVYYDKDRN
+1263 
-1277 SSMGTG
+1277 
-1283 EQGFGGITVNLLD
+1283 
-1296 KDGNIAATTTTAA
+1296 
-1309 DGSYS
+1309 
-1314 FGKLPAGK
+1314 
-1322 YSVEVEQSD
+1322 
-1331 LLKKLEQTQN
+1331 
-1341 STAQFTLNNAS
+1341 
-1352 PSKDKVDFGFA
+1352 
-1363 TNYTLKGT
+1363 
-1371 VYRDGNRSEALD
+1371 
-1383 AGEKL
+1383 
-1388 YQGVTVELL
+1388 
-1397 NSTGN
+1397 
-1402 VVATTTTDAQGA
+1402 
-1414 YKFQNLEAGD
+1414 
-1424 YKLRVVKDG
+1424 
-1433 ALADLV
+1433 
-1439 QTEDPDGTADNTS
+1439 
-1452 GVYTLKLE
+1452 
-1460 DPIHENINFGYVS
+1460 
-1473 NNTIEGSVYRDD
+1473 
-1485 SRNGSQNGNE
+1485 
-1495 PGYTGVTVQLLDK
+1495 
-1508 DGTVISTVTT
+1508 
-1518 DANGHYSFSNLPDGD
+1518 
-1533 YSIKVVKDG
+1533 
-1542 ALTDTEQTE
+1542 
-1551 DPDGTKDNASQKI
+1551 
-1564 TLNEANP
+1564 
-1571 KKSGVNFGYV
+1571 
-1581 PDYSIA
+1581 DYSIA
-1587 GNIYRDSNRSESKDA
+1587 GNVYRDSNRSESKDA
-1602 SENVFQGVT
+1602 SETVFQGVT
-1611 VNLVDASGNIV
+1611 VNLVDASGNVV

-1683 GVNFGYNPNNI
+1683 GVNFGYNPNNT

-1705 SSSLNSG
+1705 SSSRDGS
-1712 EQGYE
+1712 EEGYQ
-1717 GQTVQLLDENGNV
+1717 GQTVQLLDQDGNV
-1730 IATTQ
+1730 VATT
-1735 TGADGSYS
+1735 TTAADGSYS
-1743 FEHLA
+1743 FEHLP

-1754 KVVKDGAL
+1754 KAVKDGAL
-1762 ADTEQTEDPDGTKDN
+1762 TDTEQTEDPDGTKDN

-1809 RDENRNESHDST
+1809 RDGNRSASHDST

-1848 GAYSFSKLPAG
+1848 GGYSFSKLPAG

-1874 DQTEDPDGVADS
+1874 DQTEDPDGIADS

-1893 NNANRTQSGVNFG
+1893 NNTNRTQSGVNFG

-1918 RDEARNGVKDPS
+1918 RDEARNAVKDPS
-1930 DPGFP
+1930 DPRFP
-1935 SVKVTLLD
+1935 SVKVTLID

-1980 NGLEVTLDPDTLK
+1980 NGLEQTLDPDTLK

-2015 YMEKEVPPAPQPPK
+2015 YMEKEVPAAPQPPK

-2034 AVPSKLART
+2034 TPGSKLART
-2043 GAESGVL
+2043 GAEAGVL
-2050 GLGVA
+2050 SVGLA
-2055 ALVAGGALLALRRR
+2055 ALIAGGALLALRRR
-2069 GHIS
+2069 GRIS

>member
-1 MHNVGSRSIWRR
+1 MQNVGSRSLWRR
-13 AGQMLSVLIVAT
+13 AGQMLSIVIVAT
-25 LVVFGLGNNP
+25 LVVFGLGNTP

-50 KTSYNSGDTQK
+50 KTSYNSGETQK

-76 DSVIKVR
+76 NSVIKVR

-88 NQAGDAIDKAVAAN
+88 NQSGDAVDKAVAAN

-116 NITPGRA
+116 NLTQGTA

-155 PDQSTVSPEVS
+155 PDQSTVSPDVS
-166 FTSADTTVTDDTK
+166 FTSGETTVTDNTK
-179 VTNHAETTLALTKKK
+179 VTNHAETTLGLTKKK

-209 TPTITSGTLGPNRG
+209 TPTISSGTLGPNRG
-223 KLAVVNTK
+223 KLAMTNVK

-238 CAVYVSATSQGS
+238 CATYVSTTSQGS
-250 TDGSEFTGAEP
+250 TDGSEFTGVEP
-261 TYDAATHSLTWD
+261 TYDAATHSLTWN
-273 LGTMVPN
+273 LGTLRPN
-280 VVTLT
+280 VVDLQL
-285 INVTLN
+285 NVTLN
-291 YPTTCADTTV
+291 YPTSCADNTV

-316 KTAAA
+316 KTNSAD
-321 NSSVSH
+321 SSVSH
-327 DFADR
+327 DFADK

-351 NGMWLYWYSN
+351 NGMWLYWYNN
-361 TSNMPIVLEYT
+361 TSNMPVVLEYT

-433 LAADEYITKFHYKQT
+433 LASDEYITKFHYKQT
-448 LNPSENG
+448 LSPSESG

-511 TQSIGI
+511 AHTIGI

-545 QAAPGQEVTFSIIA
+545 QAAPGQEVTFSIVA

-590 PRGFNATVD
+590 PKGYTATVD

-615 TVTWPGFKGVDA
+615 TITWPGFKGVDA
-627 TGVTLR
+627 TSVTLR

-662 PCFYSGTTDIYDI
+662 PCFYSGTTDTYDI

-786 GIDPSQVSI
+786 GIDPSQVTI

-811 GKAKADGPA
+811 GKSKADAPA

-825 WTSNPASWSDV
+825 WTSNPSSWSDV

-847 TPIEGGA
+847 NPIEGGA
-854 SIPLIVPIKAPDNA
+854 SIPLVVPIKAPDNA

-904 VALNKSVTSDA
+904 VVLNKTVSSDA

-938 ANTKVLEKLPDGVTF
+938 ANTKVLEQLPDGVTF

-971 ACEAGAAAGTY
+971 ACEAGDPAGTY
-982 DVNSGVW
+982 DAATGVW
-989 TIGDLTAGSHASLYV
+989 TVGDLTAGSHASLYV

-1036 KASTSITVKH
+1036 KASTTITVKH
-1046 RLAGKVYFDKN
+1046 RLSGKVYFDKN

-1076 VDAAGAVVATT
+1076 VNEAGAVVATT

-1094 YSFAK
+1094 YSFTG
-1099 LGAGTYT
+1099 LNAGTYT
-1106 VKVVKDGDL
+1106 VKVVKDGEL

-1136 LNADNPVREN
+1136 LNTDNPVREN

-1161 YQDENRDKTKNGDD
+1161 YLDENRDKTKNGDD
-1175 INLSGVTVTLVD
+1175 VNLSGVMVTLVD

-1198 DASGNYNFPGLL
+1198 DASGNYNFPGLT

-1223 LAGFEQTE
+1223 LAGLEQTE
-1231 DPSGAANSQSNP
+1231 DPSGAKNSQSTP

-1252 VADVN
+1252 V
-1257 FGYAKN
+1257 
-1263 YTVTGSVYYDKDRN
+1263 
-1277 SSMGTG
+1277 
-1283 EQGFGGITVNLLD
+1283 
-1296 KDGNIAATTTTAA
+1296 
-1309 DGSYS
+1309 
-1314 FGKLPAGK
+1314 
-1322 YSVEVEQSD
+1322 
-1331 LLKKLEQTQN
+1331 
-1341 STAQFTLNNAS
+1341 
-1352 PSKDKVDFGFA
+1352 
-1363 TNYTLKGT
+1363 TN
-1371 VYRDGNRSEALD
+1371 
-1383 AGEKL
+1383 
-1388 YQGVTVELL
+1388 
-1397 NSTGN
+1397 
-1402 VVATTTTDAQGA
+1402 
-1414 YKFQNLEAGD
+1414 
-1424 YKLRVVKDG
+1424 
-1433 ALADLV
+1433 
-1439 QTEDPDGTADNTS
+1439 
-1452 GVYTLKLE
+1452 
-1460 DPIHENINFGYVS
+1460 
-1473 NNTIEGSVYRDD
+1473 
-1485 SRNGSQNGNE
+1485 
-1495 PGYTGVTVQLLDK
+1495 
-1508 DGTVISTVTT
+1508 
-1518 DANGHYSFSNLPDGD
+1518 
-1533 YSIKVVKDG
+1533 
-1542 ALTDTEQTE
+1542 
-1551 DPDGTKDNASQKI
+1551 
-1564 TLNEANP
+1564 
-1571 KKSGVNFGYV
+1571 VNFGYV

-1587 GNIYRDSNRSESKDA
+1587 GNVYRDSNRSESKDA
-1602 SENVFQGVT
+1602 TETVFQGVT
-1611 VNLVDASGNIV
+1611 VNLVDASGNVV

-1683 GVNFGYNPNNI
+1683 GVNFGYNPNNT

-1705 SSSLNSG
+1705 SSSRDGS
-1712 EQGYE
+1712 EEGYQ
-1717 GQTVQLLDENGNV
+1717 GQTVQLLDQDGNV
-1730 IATTQ
+1730 AATT
-1735 TGADGSYS
+1735 TTAADGSYS
-1743 FEHLA
+1743 FEHLP

-1762 ADTEQTEDPDGTKDN
+1762 TDTEQTEDPDGTKDN

-1809 RDENRNESHDST
+1809 RDGNRSASHDST

-1848 GAYSFSKLPAG
+1848 GGYSFSKLPAG

-1874 DQTEDPDGVADS
+1874 DQTEDPDGIADS

-1893 NNANRTQSGVNFG
+1893 NNTNRTQSGVNFG

-1930 DPGFP
+1930 DPRFP

-1980 NGLEVTLDPDTLK
+1980 NGLEQTLDPDTLK

-2015 YMEKEVPPAPQPPK
+2015 YMEKEVPAAPQPPK

-2034 AVPSKLART
+2034 TPASKLART
-2043 GAESGVL
+2043 GVEAGVL
-2050 GLGVA
+2050 SVGLA
-2055 ALVAGGALLALRRR
+2055 ALIAGGALLALRRR
-2069 GHIS
+2069 GRIS

>member
-1 MHNVGSRSIWRR
+1 MQNVGSRSLWRR
-13 AGQMLSVLIVAT
+13 AGQMLSILIVAT
-25 LVVFGLGNNP
+25 LVVFGLGNTP

-50 KTSYNSGDTQK
+50 KTSYNSGETQK

-88 NQAGDAIDKAVAAN
+88 NQSGDAVDKAVAAN

-116 NITPGRA
+116 NLTQGTA

-155 PDQSTVSPEVS
+155 PDQSTVSPDVS
-166 FTSADTTVTDDTK
+166 FTSGETTVTDNTK
-179 VTNHAETTLALTKKK
+179 VTNHAETTLGLTKKK

-209 TPTITSGTLGPNRG
+209 TPTISSGTLGPNLG
-223 KLAVVNTK
+223 KLAMTNVK

-238 CAVYVSATSQGS
+238 CATYVSTTSQGS
-250 TDGSEFTGAEP
+250 TDGSEFTGVEP
-261 TYDAATHSLTWD
+261 TYDAATHSLTWN
-273 LGTMVPN
+273 LGTLRPN
-280 VVTLT
+280 VVDLQL
-285 INVTLN
+285 NVTLN
-291 YPTTCADTTV
+291 YPTSCADNTV

-316 KTAAA
+316 KTNSAD
-321 NSSVSH
+321 SSVSH
-327 DFADR
+327 DFADK

-351 NGMWLYWYSN
+351 NGMWLYWYNN
-361 TSNMPIVLEYT
+361 TSNMPVVLEYT

-433 LAADEYITKFHYKQT
+433 LASDEYITKFHYKQT
-448 LNPSENG
+448 LSPSESG

-511 TQSIGI
+511 AHTIGI

-545 QAAPGQEVTFSIIA
+545 QAAPGQEVTFSIVA

-590 PRGFNATVD
+590 PKGYTATVD

-615 TVTWPGFKGVDA
+615 TITWPGFKGVDA
-627 TGVTLR
+627 TSVTLR

-662 PCFYSGTTDIYDI
+662 PCFYSGTTDTYDI

-786 GIDPSQVSI
+786 GIDPSQVTI

-811 GKAKADGPA
+811 GKSKADAPA

-825 WTSNPASWSDV
+825 WTSNPSSWSDV

-847 TPIEGGA
+847 NPIEGGA

-904 VALNKSVTSDA
+904 VVLNKTVSSDA

-971 ACEAGAAAGTY
+971 ACVAGDPAGTY
-982 DVNSGVW
+982 DAATGVW
-989 TIGDLTAGSHASLYV
+989 TVGDLTAGSHASLHV

-1036 KASTSITVKH
+1036 KASTTITVKH
-1046 RLAGKVYFDKN
+1046 RLSGKVYFDKN

-1076 VDAAGAVVATT
+1076 VNEAGAVAATT

-1094 YSFAK
+1094 YSFTG
-1099 LGAGTYT
+1099 LNAGTYT
-1106 VKVVKDGDL
+1106 VKVVKDGEL

-1136 LNADNPVREN
+1136 LNTDNPVREN

-1161 YQDENRDKTKNGDD
+1161 YLDENRDKTKNGDD
-1175 INLSGVTVTLVD
+1175 LNLSGVTVTLVD

-1198 DASGNYNFPGLL
+1198 DASGNYNFPGLT

-1223 LAGFEQTE
+1223 LAGLEQTE
-1231 DPSGAANSQSNP
+1231 DPSGAKNSQSTP

-1252 VADVN
+1252 VTNVN
-1257 FGYAKN
+1257 FGYAK
-1263 YTVTGSVYYDKDRN
+1263 
-1277 SSMGTG
+1277 
-1283 EQGFGGITVNLLD
+1283 
-1296 KDGNIAATTTTAA
+1296 
-1309 DGSYS
+1309 
-1314 FGKLPAGK
+1314 
-1322 YSVEVEQSD
+1322 
-1331 LLKKLEQTQN
+1331 
-1341 STAQFTLNNAS
+1341 
-1352 PSKDKVDFGFA
+1352 
-1363 TNYTLKGT
+1363 
-1371 VYRDGNRSEALD
+1371 
-1383 AGEKL
+1383 
-1388 YQGVTVELL
+1388 
-1397 NSTGN
+1397 
-1402 VVATTTTDAQGA
+1402 
-1414 YKFQNLEAGD
+1414 
-1424 YKLRVVKDG
+1424 
-1433 ALADLV
+1433 
-1439 QTEDPDGTADNTS
+1439 
-1452 GVYTLKLE
+1452 
-1460 DPIHENINFGYVS
+1460 
-1473 NNTIEGSVYRDD
+1473 
-1485 SRNGSQNGNE
+1485 
-1495 PGYTGVTVQLLDK
+1495 
-1508 DGTVISTVTT
+1508 
-1518 DANGHYSFSNLPDGD
+1518 
-1533 YSIKVVKDG
+1533 
-1542 ALTDTEQTE
+1542 
-1551 DPDGTKDNASQKI
+1551 
-1564 TLNEANP
+1564 
-1571 KKSGVNFGYV
+1571 
-1581 PDYSIA
+1581 DYSIA
-1587 GNIYRDSNRSESKDA
+1587 GNVYRDSNRSESKDA
-1602 SENVFQGVT
+1602 TETVFQGVT
-1611 VNLVDASGNIV
+1611 VNLVDASGNVV

-1683 GVNFGYNPNNI
+1683 GVNFGYNPNNT

-1705 SSSLNSG
+1705 SSSRDGS
-1712 EQGYE
+1712 EEGYE
-1717 GQTVQLLDENGNV
+1717 GQTVQLLDQDGNIV
-1730 IATTQ
+1730 ATT
-1735 TGADGSYS
+1735 TTAADGSYS
-1743 FEHLA
+1743 FEHLP

-1762 ADTEQTEDPDGTKDN
+1762 TDTEQTEDPDGTKDN

-1809 RDENRNESHDST
+1809 RDGNRSASHDSN

-1893 NNANRTQSGVNFG
+1893 NNTNRTQSGVNFG

-1930 DPGFP
+1930 DPRFP

-1980 NGLEVTLDPDTLK
+1980 NGLEQTLDPDTLK

-2015 YMEKEVPPAPQPPK
+2015 YMEKEVPAAPQPPK

-2034 AVPSKLART
+2034 TPASKLART
-2043 GAESGVL
+2043 GVEAGVL
-2050 GLGVA
+2050 SVGLA
-2055 ALVAGGALLALRRR
+2055 ALIAGGALLALRRR
-2069 GHIS
+2069 GRIS

>member
-1 MHNVGSRSIWRR
+1 MQNVGSRSLWRR
-13 AGQMLSVLIVAT
+13 AGQMLSILIVAT
-25 LVVFGLGNNP
+25 LVVFGLGNTP

-88 NQAGDAIDKAVAAN
+88 NQSGDAVDKAVAAN

-116 NITPGRA
+116 NLTQGTA

-166 FTSADTTVTDDTK
+166 FTSGDTTVTDNTK
-179 VTNHAETTLALTKKK
+179 VTNLAETTLALTKKK

-223 KLAVVNTK
+223 KLAMTDVK

-238 CAVYVSATSQGS
+238 CATYVSTTSQGS
-250 TDGSEFTGAEP
+250 TDGSEFTGVEP
-261 TYDAATHSLTWD
+261 TYDAATHSLTWN
-273 LGTMVPN
+273 LGTLLPN
-280 VVTLT
+280 VVDLQL
-285 INVTLN
+285 NVTLN
-291 YPTTCADTTV
+291 YPTSCADNTV
-301 TNTATVTGSPYGDPT
+301 TNTATVTGSPYGDPA
-316 KTAAA
+316 KTESAH
-321 NSSVSH
+321 SSVSH
-327 DFADR
+327 DFADK

-351 NGMWLYWYSN
+351 NGMWLYWYNN
-361 TSNMPIVLEYT
+361 TSNMPVVLEYT

-387 DCANPLMFARG
+387 NCANPLMFARG

-433 LAADEYITKFHYKQT
+433 LASDEYITKFHYKQT
-448 LNPSENG
+448 LSPSESG

-511 TQSIGI
+511 AHTIGI

-545 QAAPGQEVTFSIIA
+545 QATPGQEVTFSIVA

-590 PRGFNATVD
+590 PKGYTATVD

-615 TVTWPGFKGVDA
+615 TITWPGFKGVDA
-627 TGVTLR
+627 TSVTLR

-675 NANGSVTD
+675 NSNGSVTD

-747 MTVYGT
+747 MTVYGI

-786 GIDPSQVSI
+786 GIDPSQVTI

-811 GKAKADGPA
+811 GKAMADAPA

-825 WTSNPASWSDV
+825 WTSNPSSWSDV

-915 SALSPGDEVTFRV
+915 SALSPGDEVTFRI
-928 DAANTGQGLS
+928 DAGNTGQGLS
-938 ANTKVLEKLPDGVTF
+938 ANTKVSEKLPDGVTF

-966 SGTPD
+966 SGTPE

-982 DVNSGVW
+982 DANSGVW

-1029 DVNLNNN
+1029 DVDLNNN
-1036 KASTSITVKH
+1036 KASTTITVKH
-1046 RLAGKVYFDKN
+1046 RLSGKVYFDKN

-1076 VDAAGAVVATT
+1076 VNEAGAVVATT

-1094 YSFAK
+1094 YSFTG
-1099 LGAGTYT
+1099 LNAGTYT
-1106 VKVVKDGDL
+1106 VKVVKDGEL
-1115 ANLTQTED
+1115 ANLSQTED

-1136 LNADNPVREN
+1136 LNTDNPVREN
-1146 VNFGY
+1146 INFGY

-1161 YQDENRDKTKNGDD
+1161 YLDENRDKTKDGNDV
-1175 INLSGVTVTLVD
+1175 NLSGVTVTLVD

-1198 DASGNYNFPGLL
+1198 DASGNYNFPGLA

-1223 LAGFEQTE
+1223 LAGLEQTE
-1231 DPSGAANSQSNP
+1231 DPSGAKNSQSTP

-1252 VADVN
+1252 VTNVN
-1257 FGYAKN
+1257 FGYAKD
-1263 YTVTGSVYYDKDRN
+1263 YSVSGSVYYDKDRN

-1296 KDGNIAATTTTAA
+1296 KDGNITATTTTAA

-1322 YSVEVEQSD
+1322 YSVQIEQSD

-1341 STAQFTLNNAS
+1341 STEQFTLNNDN
-1352 PSKDKVDFGFA
+1352 PVKTKVDFGFA
-1363 TNYTLKGT
+1363 ANYTLKGT
-1371 VYRDGNRSEALD
+1371 VYRDGNRSDSLD
-1383 AGEKL
+1383 TGEKL
-1388 YQGVTVELL
+1388 YQGVTVQLL
-1397 NSTGN
+1397 NNAGD

-1414 YKFQNLEAGD
+1414 YTFQNLEAGD
-1424 YKLRVVKDG
+1424 YKVRVVKDG
-1433 ALADLV
+1433 VLADLV
-1439 QTEDPDGTADNTS
+1439 QTEDPDGTKDNTS
-1452 GVYTLKLE
+1452 GVYTLKLD

-1473 NNTIEGSVYRDD
+1473 DNTIEGTIYRDD

-1508 DGTVISTVTT
+1508 DGNVVSTVTT
-1518 DANGHYSFSNLPDGD
+1518 DANGHYSFSNLPDGE

-1542 ALTDTEQTE
+1542 ALTDTDQTE

-1587 GNIYRDSNRSESKDA
+1587 GNVYRDSNRSESKDA
-1602 SENVFQGVT
+1602 SETVFQGVT

-1633 SFSKLPAGDYTVKV
+1633 SFSKLPAGDYRVKV
-1647 VKDGAIKDMD
+1647 DTTGTLKDMD

-1683 GVNFGYNPNNI
+1683 GVNFGY
-1694 IKGSVYRDDNR
+1694 
-1705 SSSLNSG
+1705 
-1712 EQGYE
+1712 
-1717 GQTVQLLDENGNV
+1717 
-1730 IATTQ
+1730 
-1735 TGADGSYS
+1735 
-1743 FEHLA
+1743 
-1748 DGTYSV
+1748 
-1754 KVVKDGAL
+1754 
-1762 ADTEQTEDPDGTKDN
+1762 
-1777 ASEPITLDPTQSVK
+1777 
-1791 EGVNFGYV
+1791 
-1799 PDYSLSGTIY
+1799 
-1809 RDENRNESHDST
+1809 
-1821 ENPYA
+1821 
-1826 GVTVN
+1826 
-1831 LLDSAGNVVAT
+1831 
-1842 TTTDAN
+1842 
-1848 GAYSFSKLPAG
+1848 
-1859 DYRVKVDTT
+1859 
-1868 GTLKGL
+1868 
-1874 DQTEDPDGVADS
+1874 
-1886 TSGTISL
+1886 
-1893 NNANRTQSGVNFG
+1893 
-1906 YIENNSISGTIF
+1906 IENNSISGTIF

-1930 DPGFP
+1930 DPRFP

-1980 NGLEVTLDPDTLK
+1980 NGLEQTLDPDTLK

-2015 YMEKEVPPAPQPPK
+2015 YMEKEVPAAPQPPK

-2034 AVPSKLART
+2034 TPGSKLART

-2050 GLGVA
+2050 GLGAA
-2055 ALVAGGALLALRRR
+2055 ALIAGGALLALRRR
-2069 GHIS
+2069 GRIS

>member
-1 MHNVGSRSIWRR
+1 
-13 AGQMLSVLIVAT
+13 MLSIVIVAT
-25 LVVFGLGNNP
+25 LVVFGLGNTP

-50 KTSYNSGDTQK
+50 KTSYNSGETQK

-76 DSVIKVR
+76 NSVIKVR

-88 NQAGDAIDKAVAAN
+88 NQSGDAVDKAVAAN

-116 NITPGRA
+116 NLTQGTA

-155 PDQSTVSPEVS
+155 PDQSTVSPDVS
-166 FTSADTTVTDDTK
+166 FTSGETTVTDNTK
-179 VTNHAETTLALTKKK
+179 VTNHAETTLGLTKKK

-209 TPTITSGTLGPNRG
+209 TPTISSGTLGPNRG
-223 KLAVVNTK
+223 KLAMTNVK

-238 CAVYVSATSQGS
+238 CATYVSTTSQGS
-250 TDGSEFTGAEP
+250 TDGSEFTGVEP
-261 TYDAATHSLTWD
+261 TYDAATHSLTWN
-273 LGTMVPN
+273 LGTLRPN
-280 VVTLT
+280 VVDLQL
-285 INVTLN
+285 NVTLN
-291 YPTTCADTTV
+291 YPTSCADNTV

-316 KTAAA
+316 KTNSAD
-321 NSSVSH
+321 SSVSH
-327 DFADR
+327 DFADK

-351 NGMWLYWYSN
+351 NGMWLYWYNN
-361 TSNMPIVLEYT
+361 TSNMPVVLEYT

-433 LAADEYITKFHYKQT
+433 LASDEYITKFHYKQT
-448 LNPSENG
+448 LSPSESG

-511 TQSIGI
+511 AHTIGI

-545 QAAPGQEVTFSIIA
+545 QAAPGQEVTFSIVA

-590 PRGFNATVD
+590 PKGYTATVD

-615 TVTWPGFKGVDA
+615 TITWPGFKGVDA
-627 TGVTLR
+627 TSVTLR

-786 GIDPSQVSI
+786 GIDPSQVTI

-811 GKAKADGPA
+811 GKSEADAPA

-825 WTSNPASWSDV
+825 WTSNPSSWSDV

-847 TPIEGGA
+847 NPIEGGA
-854 SIPLIVPIKAPDNA
+854 SIPLVVPIKAPDNA

-904 VALNKSVTSDA
+904 VVLNKTVSSDA

-938 ANTKVLEKLPDGVTF
+938 ANTKVLEQLPDGVTF

-971 ACEAGAAAGTY
+971 ACEAGDPAGTY
-982 DVNSGVW
+982 DAATGVW
-989 TIGDLTAGSHASLYV
+989 TVGDLTAGSHASLHV

-1036 KASTSITVKH
+1036 KASTTITVKH
-1046 RLAGKVYFDKN
+1046 RLSGKVYFDKN

-1076 VDAAGAVVATT
+1076 VNEAGAVAATT

-1094 YSFAK
+1094 YSFTG
-1099 LGAGTYT
+1099 LNAGTYT
-1106 VKVVKDGDL
+1106 VKVVKDGEL

-1136 LNADNPVREN
+1136 LNTDNPVREN

-1161 YQDENRDKTKNGDD
+1161 YLDENRDKTKNGDD
-1175 INLSGVTVTLVD
+1175 LNLSGVTVTLVD

-1198 DASGNYNFPGLL
+1198 DASGNYNFLGLA

-1223 LAGFEQTE
+1223 LAGLEQTE
-1231 DPSGAANSQSNP
+1231 DPSGAKNSQSTP

-1252 VADVN
+1252 VTNVN
-1257 FGYAKN
+1257 FGYAK
-1263 YTVTGSVYYDKDRN
+1263 
-1277 SSMGTG
+1277 
-1283 EQGFGGITVNLLD
+1283 
-1296 KDGNIAATTTTAA
+1296 
-1309 DGSYS
+1309 
-1314 FGKLPAGK
+1314 
-1322 YSVEVEQSD
+1322 
-1331 LLKKLEQTQN
+1331 
-1341 STAQFTLNNAS
+1341 
-1352 PSKDKVDFGFA
+1352 
-1363 TNYTLKGT
+1363 
-1371 VYRDGNRSEALD
+1371 
-1383 AGEKL
+1383 
-1388 YQGVTVELL
+1388 
-1397 NSTGN
+1397 
-1402 VVATTTTDAQGA
+1402 
-1414 YKFQNLEAGD
+1414 
-1424 YKLRVVKDG
+1424 
-1433 ALADLV
+1433 
-1439 QTEDPDGTADNTS
+1439 
-1452 GVYTLKLE
+1452 
-1460 DPIHENINFGYVS
+1460 
-1473 NNTIEGSVYRDD
+1473 
-1485 SRNGSQNGNE
+1485 
-1495 PGYTGVTVQLLDK
+1495 
-1508 DGTVISTVTT
+1508 
-1518 DANGHYSFSNLPDGD
+1518 
-1533 YSIKVVKDG
+1533 
-1542 ALTDTEQTE
+1542 
-1551 DPDGTKDNASQKI
+1551 
-1564 TLNEANP
+1564 
-1571 KKSGVNFGYV
+1571 
-1581 PDYSIA
+1581 DYSIA
-1587 GNIYRDSNRSESKDA
+1587 GNVYRDSNRSESKDA
-1602 SENVFQGVT
+1602 SETVFQGVT
-1611 VNLVDASGNIV
+1611 VNLVDASGNVV

-1683 GVNFGYNPNNI
+1683 GVNFGYNPNNT

-1705 SSSLNSG
+1705 SSSRDGS
-1712 EQGYE
+1712 EEGYQ
-1717 GQTVQLLDENGNV
+1717 GQTVQLLDQDGNV
-1730 IATTQ
+1730 VATT
-1735 TGADGSYS
+1735 TTAADGSYS
-1743 FEHLA
+1743 FEHLP

-1754 KVVKDGAL
+1754 KAVKDGAL
-1762 ADTEQTEDPDGTKDN
+1762 TDTEQTEDPDGTKDN

-1809 RDENRNESHDST
+1809 RDGNRSASHDST

-1848 GAYSFSKLPAG
+1848 GGYSFSKLPAG

-1874 DQTEDPDGVADS
+1874 DQTEDPDGIADS

-1893 NNANRTQSGVNFG
+1893 NNTNRTQSGVNFG

-1918 RDEARNGVKDPS
+1918 RDEARNAVKDPS
-1930 DPGFP
+1930 DPRFP
-1935 SVKVTLLD
+1935 SVKVTLID

-1980 NGLEVTLDPDTLK
+1980 NGLEQTLDPDTLK

-2015 YMEKEVPPAPQPPK
+2015 YMEKEVPAAPQPPK

-2034 AVPSKLART
+2034 TPGSKLART
-2043 GAESGVL
+2043 GAEAGVL
-2050 GLGVA
+2050 SVGLA
-2055 ALVAGGALLALRRR
+2055 ALIAGGALLALRRR
-2069 GHIS
+2069 GRIS

>member
-1 MHNVGSRSIWRR
+1 
-13 AGQMLSVLIVAT
+13 MLSIVIVAT
-25 LVVFGLGNNP
+25 LVVFGLGNTP

-50 KTSYNSGDTQK
+50 KTSYNSGETQK

-76 DSVIKVR
+76 NSVIKVR

-88 NQAGDAIDKAVAAN
+88 NQSGDAVDKAVAAN

-116 NITPGRA
+116 NLTQGTA

-155 PDQSTVSPEVS
+155 PDQSTVSPDVS
-166 FTSADTTVTDDTK
+166 FTSGETTVTDNTK
-179 VTNHAETTLALTKKK
+179 VTNHAETTLGLTKKK

-209 TPTITSGTLGPNRG
+209 TPTISSGTLGPNRG
-223 KLAVVNTK
+223 KLAMTNVK

-238 CAVYVSATSQGS
+238 CATYVSTTSQGS
-250 TDGSEFTGAEP
+250 TDGSEFTGVEP
-261 TYDAATHSLTWD
+261 TYDAATHSLTWN
-273 LGTMVPN
+273 LGTLRPN
-280 VVTLT
+280 VVDLQL
-285 INVTLN
+285 NVTLN
-291 YPTTCADTTV
+291 YPTSCADNTV

-316 KTAAA
+316 KTNSAD
-321 NSSVSH
+321 SSVSH
-327 DFADR
+327 DFADK

-351 NGMWLYWYSN
+351 NGMWLYWYNN
-361 TSNMPIVLEYT
+361 TSNMPVVLEYT

-433 LAADEYITKFHYKQT
+433 LASDEYITKFHYKQT
-448 LNPSENG
+448 LSPSESG

-511 TQSIGI
+511 AHTIGI

-545 QAAPGQEVTFSIIA
+545 QAAPGQEVTFSIVA

-590 PRGFNATVD
+590 PKGYTATVD

-615 TVTWPGFKGVDA
+615 TITWPGFKGVDA
-627 TGVTLR
+627 TSVTLR

-786 GIDPSQVSI
+786 GIDPSQVTI

-811 GKAKADGPA
+811 GKSEADAPA

-825 WTSNPASWSDV
+825 WTSNPSSWSDV

-847 TPIEGGA
+847 NPIEGGA
-854 SIPLIVPIKAPDNA
+854 SIPLVVPIKAPDNA

-904 VALNKSVTSDA
+904 VVLNKTVSSDA

-938 ANTKVLEKLPDGVTF
+938 ANTKVLEQLPDGVTF

-971 ACEAGAAAGTY
+971 ACEAGDPAGTY
-982 DVNSGVW
+982 DAATGVW
-989 TIGDLTAGSHASLYV
+989 TVGDLTAGSHASLHV

-1036 KASTSITVKH
+1036 KASTTITVKH
-1046 RLAGKVYFDKN
+1046 RLSGKVYFDKN

-1076 VDAAGAVVATT
+1076 VNEAGAVAATT

-1094 YSFAK
+1094 YSFTG
-1099 LGAGTYT
+1099 LNAGTYT
-1106 VKVVKDGDL
+1106 VKVVKDGEL

-1136 LNADNPVREN
+1136 LNTDNPVREN

-1161 YQDENRDKTKNGDD
+1161 YLDENRDKTKNGDD
-1175 INLSGVTVTLVD
+1175 LNLSGVTVTLVD

-1198 DASGNYNFPGLL
+1198 DASGNYNFLGLA

-1223 LAGFEQTE
+1223 LAGLEQTE
-1231 DPSGAANSQSNP
+1231 DPSGAKNSQSTP

-1252 VADVN
+1252 VTNVN
-1257 FGYAKN
+1257 FGYAK
-1263 YTVTGSVYYDKDRN
+1263 
-1277 SSMGTG
+1277 
-1283 EQGFGGITVNLLD
+1283 
-1296 KDGNIAATTTTAA
+1296 
-1309 DGSYS
+1309 
-1314 FGKLPAGK
+1314 
-1322 YSVEVEQSD
+1322 
-1331 LLKKLEQTQN
+1331 
-1341 STAQFTLNNAS
+1341 
-1352 PSKDKVDFGFA
+1352 
-1363 TNYTLKGT
+1363 
-1371 VYRDGNRSEALD
+1371 
-1383 AGEKL
+1383 
-1388 YQGVTVELL
+1388 
-1397 NSTGN
+1397 
-1402 VVATTTTDAQGA
+1402 
-1414 YKFQNLEAGD
+1414 
-1424 YKLRVVKDG
+1424 
-1433 ALADLV
+1433 
-1439 QTEDPDGTADNTS
+1439 
-1452 GVYTLKLE
+1452 
-1460 DPIHENINFGYVS
+1460 
-1473 NNTIEGSVYRDD
+1473 
-1485 SRNGSQNGNE
+1485 
-1495 PGYTGVTVQLLDK
+1495 
-1508 DGTVISTVTT
+1508 
-1518 DANGHYSFSNLPDGD
+1518 
-1533 YSIKVVKDG
+1533 
-1542 ALTDTEQTE
+1542 
-1551 DPDGTKDNASQKI
+1551 
-1564 TLNEANP
+1564 
-1571 KKSGVNFGYV
+1571 
-1581 PDYSIA
+1581 DYSIA
-1587 GNIYRDSNRSESKDA
+1587 GNVYRDSNRSESKDA
-1602 SENVFQGVT
+1602 SETVFQGVT
-1611 VNLVDASGNIV
+1611 VNLVDASGNVV

-1683 GVNFGYNPNNI
+1683 GVNFGYNPNNT

-1705 SSSLNSG
+1705 SSSRDGS
-1712 EQGYE
+1712 EEGYQ
-1717 GQTVQLLDENGNV
+1717 GQTVQLLDQDGNV
-1730 IATTQ
+1730 VATT
-1735 TGADGSYS
+1735 TTAADGSYS
-1743 FEHLA
+1743 FEHLP

-1754 KVVKDGAL
+1754 KAVKDGAL
-1762 ADTEQTEDPDGTKDN
+1762 TDTEQTEDPDGTKDN

-1809 RDENRNESHDST
+1809 RDGNRSASHDST

-1848 GAYSFSKLPAG
+1848 GGYSFSKLPAG

-1893 NNANRTQSGVNFG
+1893 NNTNRTQSGVNFG

-1930 DPGFP
+1930 DPRFP
-1935 SVKVTLLD
+1935 SVKVTLID

-1980 NGLEVTLDPDTLK
+1980 NGLEQTLDPDTLK

-2015 YMEKEVPPAPQPPK
+2015 YMEKEVPAAPQPPK

-2034 AVPSKLART
+2034 TPGSKLART
-2043 GAESGVL
+2043 GAEAGVL
-2050 GLGVA
+2050 SVGLA
-2055 ALVAGGALLALRRR
+2055 ALIAGGALLALRRR
-2069 GHIS
+2069 GRIS

>member
-1 MHNVGSRSIWRR
+1 MQNVGSRSLWRR
-13 AGQMLSVLIVAT
+13 AGQMLSILIVAT
-25 LVVFGLGNNP
+25 LVVFGLGNTP

-88 NQAGDAIDKAVAAN
+88 NQSGDAVDKAVAAN

-116 NITPGRA
+116 SLTQGTA

-166 FTSADTTVTDDTK
+166 FTSGETTVTDDTK
-179 VTNHAETTLALTKKK
+179 VTNHAETTLGLTKKK

-209 TPTITSGTLGPNRG
+209 TPTISSGTLGPNRG
-223 KLAVVNTK
+223 KLAMTNVK

-238 CAVYVSATSQGS
+238 CATYVSTTSQGS
-250 TDGSEFTGAEP
+250 TDGSEFTGVEP
-261 TYDAATHSLTWD
+261 TYDAATHSLTWN
-273 LGTMVPN
+273 LGTLRPN
-280 VVTLT
+280 VVDLQL
-285 INVTLN
+285 NVTLN
-291 YPTTCADTTV
+291 YPTSCADNTV

-316 KTAAA
+316 KTNSAD
-321 NSSVSH
+321 SSVSH
-327 DFADR
+327 DFADK

-351 NGMWLYWYSN
+351 NGMWLYWYNN
-361 TSNMPIVLEYT
+361 TSNMPVVLEYT

-433 LAADEYITKFHYKQT
+433 LASDEYITKFHYKQT
-448 LNPSENG
+448 LSPSESG

-511 TQSIGI
+511 AHTIGI

-545 QAAPGQEVTFSIIA
+545 QATPGQEVTFSIVA

-590 PRGFNATVD
+590 PKGYTATVD

-615 TVTWPGFKGVDA
+615 TITWPGFKGVDA
-627 TGVTLR
+627 TSVTLR

-662 PCFYSGTTDIYDI
+662 PCFYSGTTDTYDI

-786 GIDPSQVSI
+786 GIDPSQVTI

-811 GKAKADGPA
+811 GKSMADAPA

-825 WTSNPASWSDV
+825 WTSNPTSWSDV

-904 VALNKSVTSDA
+904 VALNKSVASDA
-915 SALSPGDEVTFRV
+915 SALSPGDEVTFRI
-928 DAANTGQGLS
+928 DAGNTGQGLS
-938 ANTKVLEKLPDGVTF
+938 ANTKVSEKLPDGVTF

-982 DVNSGVW
+982 DVNTGVW

-1036 KASTSITVKH
+1036 KASTTITVKH
-1046 RLAGKVYFDKN
+1046 RLSGKVYFDKN

-1076 VDAAGAVVATT
+1076 VNEAGAVVATT

-1094 YSFAK
+1094 YSFTG
-1099 LGAGTYT
+1099 LNAGTYT
-1106 VKVVKDGDL
+1106 VKVVKDGEL

-1136 LNADNPVREN
+1136 LNTDNPVREN

-1161 YQDENRDKTKNGDD
+1161 YLDENRDKTKNGND

-1198 DASGNYNFPGLL
+1198 DASGNYNFPGLS

-1223 LAGFEQTE
+1223 LAGLEQTE
-1231 DPSGAANSQSNP
+1231 DPSGAKNSQSTP

-1252 VADVN
+1252 V
-1257 FGYAKN
+1257 
-1263 YTVTGSVYYDKDRN
+1263 
-1277 SSMGTG
+1277 
-1283 EQGFGGITVNLLD
+1283 
-1296 KDGNIAATTTTAA
+1296 
-1309 DGSYS
+1309 
-1314 FGKLPAGK
+1314 
-1322 YSVEVEQSD
+1322 
-1331 LLKKLEQTQN
+1331 
-1341 STAQFTLNNAS
+1341 
-1352 PSKDKVDFGFA
+1352 
-1363 TNYTLKGT
+1363 TN
-1371 VYRDGNRSEALD
+1371 
-1383 AGEKL
+1383 
-1388 YQGVTVELL
+1388 
-1397 NSTGN
+1397 
-1402 VVATTTTDAQGA
+1402 
-1414 YKFQNLEAGD
+1414 
-1424 YKLRVVKDG
+1424 
-1433 ALADLV
+1433 
-1439 QTEDPDGTADNTS
+1439 
-1452 GVYTLKLE
+1452 
-1460 DPIHENINFGYVS
+1460 
-1473 NNTIEGSVYRDD
+1473 
-1485 SRNGSQNGNE
+1485 
-1495 PGYTGVTVQLLDK
+1495 
-1508 DGTVISTVTT
+1508 
-1518 DANGHYSFSNLPDGD
+1518 
-1533 YSIKVVKDG
+1533 
-1542 ALTDTEQTE
+1542 
-1551 DPDGTKDNASQKI
+1551 
-1564 TLNEANP
+1564 
-1571 KKSGVNFGYV
+1571 VNFGYV

-1587 GNIYRDSNRSESKDA
+1587 GNVYRDSNRSESKDA
-1602 SENVFQGVT
+1602 TETVFQGVT
-1611 VNLVDASGNIV
+1611 VNLVDASGNVV
-1622 ATTTTDADGNY
+1622 ATTTTNADGNY

-1669 SGKISIGADNPTQT
+1669 SGKISIGTDNPTQT
-1683 GVNFGYNPNNI
+1683 GVNFGYNPNNT

-1705 SSSLNSG
+1705 SSSRDGS
-1712 EQGYE
+1712 EEGYQ
-1717 GQTVQLLDENGNV
+1717 GQTVQLLDQDGNV
-1730 IATTQ
+1730 VATT
-1735 TGADGSYS
+1735 TTAADGSYS
-1743 FEHLA
+1743 FEHLP

-1762 ADTEQTEDPDGTKDN
+1762 TDTEQTEDPDGTKDN

-1809 RDENRNESHDST
+1809 RDGNRSASHDSN

-1848 GAYSFSKLPAG
+1848 GEYSFSKLPAG

-1874 DQTEDPDGVADS
+1874 NQTEDPDGVADS

-1893 NNANRTQSGVNFG
+1893 NNTNRTQSGVNFG

-1930 DPGFP
+1930 DPRFP

-1980 NGLEVTLDPDTLK
+1980 NGLEQTLDPDTLK

-2015 YMEKEVPPAPQPPK
+2015 YMEKEAPAAPQPPK

-2034 AVPSKLART
+2034 TPGSKLART
-2043 GAESGVL
+2043 GAEAGVL
-2050 GLGVA
+2050 SAGLA
-2055 ALVAGGALLALRRR
+2055 ALIAGGALLALRRR
-2069 GHIS
+2069 GRIS

>member
-1 MHNVGSRSIWRR
+1 MQNVGSRSLWRR
-13 AGQMLSVLIVAT
+13 AGQMLSIVIVAT
-25 LVVFGLGNNP
+25 LVVFGLGNTP

-50 KTSYNSGDTQK
+50 KTSYNSGETQK

-76 DSVIKVR
+76 NSVIKVR

-88 NQAGDAIDKAVAAN
+88 NQSGDAVDKAVAAN

-116 NITPGRA
+116 NLTQGTA

-155 PDQSTVSPEVS
+155 PDQSTVSPDVS
-166 FTSADTTVTDDTK
+166 FTSGETTVTDNTK
-179 VTNHAETTLALTKKK
+179 VTNHAETTLGLTKKK

-209 TPTITSGTLGPNRG
+209 TPTISSGTLGPNRG
-223 KLAVVNTK
+223 KLAMTNVK

-238 CAVYVSATSQGS
+238 CATYVSTTSQGS
-250 TDGSEFTGAEP
+250 TDGSEFTGVEP
-261 TYDAATHSLTWD
+261 TYDAATHSLTWN
-273 LGTMVPN
+273 LGTLRPN
-280 VVTLT
+280 VVDLQL
-285 INVTLN
+285 NVTLN
-291 YPTTCADTTV
+291 YPTSCADNTV

-316 KTAAA
+316 KTNSAD
-321 NSSVSH
+321 SSVSH
-327 DFADR
+327 DFADK

-351 NGMWLYWYSN
+351 NGMWLYWYNN
-361 TSNMPIVLEYT
+361 TSNMPVVLEYT

-433 LAADEYITKFHYKQT
+433 LASDEYITKFHYKQT
-448 LNPSENG
+448 LSPSESG

-511 TQSIGI
+511 AHTIGI

-545 QAAPGQEVTFSIIA
+545 QAAPGQEVTFSIVA

-590 PRGFNATVD
+590 PKGYTATVD

-615 TVTWPGFKGVDA
+615 TITWPGFKGVDA
-627 TGVTLR
+627 TSVTLR

-662 PCFYSGTTDIYDI
+662 PCFYSGTTDTYDI

-786 GIDPSQVSI
+786 GIDPSQVTI

-811 GKAKADGPA
+811 GKSKADAPA

-825 WTSNPASWSDV
+825 WTSNPSSWSDV

-847 TPIEGGA
+847 NPIEGGA

-904 VALNKSVTSDA
+904 VVLNKTVSSDA

-938 ANTKVLEKLPDGVTF
+938 ANTKVLEQLPDGVTF

-971 ACEAGAAAGTY
+971 ACEAGDPAGTY
-982 DVNSGVW
+982 DAATGVW
-989 TIGDLTAGSHASLYV
+989 TVGDLTAGSHASLYV

-1036 KASTSITVKH
+1036 KASTTITVKH
-1046 RLAGKVYFDKN
+1046 RLSGKVYFDKN

-1076 VDAAGAVVATT
+1076 VNEAGAVVATT

-1094 YSFAK
+1094 YSFTG
-1099 LGAGTYT
+1099 LNAGTYT
-1106 VKVVKDGDL
+1106 VKVVKDGEL

-1136 LNADNPVREN
+1136 LNTDNPVREN

-1161 YQDENRDKTKNGDD
+1161 YLDENRDKTKNGDD
-1175 INLSGVTVTLVD
+1175 VNLSGVMVTLVD

-1198 DASGNYNFPGLL
+1198 DASGNYNFPGLT

-1223 LAGFEQTE
+1223 LAGLEQTE
-1231 DPSGAANSQSNP
+1231 DPSGAKNSQSTP

-1252 VADVN
+1252 V
-1257 FGYAKN
+1257 
-1263 YTVTGSVYYDKDRN
+1263 
-1277 SSMGTG
+1277 
-1283 EQGFGGITVNLLD
+1283 
-1296 KDGNIAATTTTAA
+1296 
-1309 DGSYS
+1309 
-1314 FGKLPAGK
+1314 
-1322 YSVEVEQSD
+1322 
-1331 LLKKLEQTQN
+1331 
-1341 STAQFTLNNAS
+1341 
-1352 PSKDKVDFGFA
+1352 
-1363 TNYTLKGT
+1363 TN
-1371 VYRDGNRSEALD
+1371 
-1383 AGEKL
+1383 
-1388 YQGVTVELL
+1388 
-1397 NSTGN
+1397 
-1402 VVATTTTDAQGA
+1402 
-1414 YKFQNLEAGD
+1414 
-1424 YKLRVVKDG
+1424 
-1433 ALADLV
+1433 
-1439 QTEDPDGTADNTS
+1439 
-1452 GVYTLKLE
+1452 
-1460 DPIHENINFGYVS
+1460 
-1473 NNTIEGSVYRDD
+1473 
-1485 SRNGSQNGNE
+1485 
-1495 PGYTGVTVQLLDK
+1495 
-1508 DGTVISTVTT
+1508 
-1518 DANGHYSFSNLPDGD
+1518 
-1533 YSIKVVKDG
+1533 
-1542 ALTDTEQTE
+1542 
-1551 DPDGTKDNASQKI
+1551 
-1564 TLNEANP
+1564 
-1571 KKSGVNFGYV
+1571 VNFGYV

-1587 GNIYRDSNRSESKDA
+1587 GNVYRDSNRSESKDA
-1602 SENVFQGVT
+1602 TETVFQGVT
-1611 VNLVDASGNIV
+1611 VNLVDASGNVV

-1683 GVNFGYNPNNI
+1683 GVNFGYNPNNT

-1705 SSSLNSG
+1705 SSSRDGS
-1712 EQGYE
+1712 EEGYQ
-1717 GQTVQLLDENGNV
+1717 GQTVQLLDQDGNV
-1730 IATTQ
+1730 VATT
-1735 TGADGSYS
+1735 TTAADGSYS
-1743 FEHLA
+1743 FEHLP

-1754 KVVKDGAL
+1754 KAVKDGAL
-1762 ADTEQTEDPDGTKDN
+1762 TDTEQTEDPDGTKDN

-1809 RDENRNESHDST
+1809 RDGNRSASHDST

-1848 GAYSFSKLPAG
+1848 GGYSFSKLPAG

-1874 DQTEDPDGVADS
+1874 DQTEDPDGIADS

-1893 NNANRTQSGVNFG
+1893 NNTNRTQSGVNFG

-1930 DPGFP
+1930 DPRFP

-1980 NGLEVTLDPDTLK
+1980 NGLEQTLDPDTLK

-2015 YMEKEVPPAPQPPK
+2015 YMEKEVPAAPQPPK

-2034 AVPSKLART
+2034 TPASKLART
-2043 GAESGVL
+2043 GVEAGVL
-2050 GLGVA
+2050 SVGLA
-2055 ALVAGGALLALRRR
+2055 ALIAGGALLALRRR
-2069 GHIS
+2069 GRIS

>member
-1 MHNVGSRSIWRR
+1 MQNVGSRSLWRR
-13 AGQMLSVLIVAT
+13 AGQMLSILIVAT
-25 LVVFGLGNNP
+25 LVVFGLGNTP

-50 KTSYNSGDTQK
+50 KTSYNSGETQK

-88 NQAGDAIDKAVAAN
+88 NQSGDAVDKAVAAN

-116 NITPGRA
+116 NLTQGTA

-166 FTSADTTVTDDTK
+166 FTSGETTVTDNTK
-179 VTNHAETTLALTKKK
+179 VTNHAESTLGLTKKK

-209 TPTITSGTLGPNRG
+209 TPTISSGTLGPNRG
-223 KLAVVNTK
+223 KLAMTNVK

-238 CAVYVSATSQGS
+238 CATYVSTTSQGS
-250 TDGSEFTGAEP
+250 TDGSEFTGVEP
-261 TYDAATHSLTWD
+261 TYDAATHSLTWN
-273 LGTMVPN
+273 LGTLRPN
-280 VVTLT
+280 VVDLQL
-285 INVTLN
+285 NVTLN
-291 YPTTCADTTV
+291 YPTSCADNTV

-316 KTAAA
+316 KTNSAD
-321 NSSVSH
+321 SSVSH
-327 DFADR
+327 DFADK

-351 NGMWLYWYSN
+351 NGMWLYWYNN
-361 TSNMPIVLEYT
+361 TSNMPVVLEYT

-433 LAADEYITKFHYKQT
+433 LASDEYITKFHYKQT
-448 LNPSENG
+448 LSPSESG

-511 TQSIGI
+511 AHTIGI

-545 QAAPGQEVTFSIIA
+545 QAAPGQEVTFSIVA

-590 PRGFNATVD
+590 PKGYTATVD

-615 TVTWPGFKGVDA
+615 TITWPGFKGVDA
-627 TGVTLR
+627 TSVTLR

-662 PCFYSGTTDIYDI
+662 PCFYSGTTDTYDI

-786 GIDPSQVSI
+786 GIDPSQVTI

-811 GKAKADGPA
+811 GKSKADAPA

-825 WTSNPASWSDV
+825 WTSNPSSWSDV

-847 TPIEGGA
+847 NPIEGGA

-904 VALNKSVTSDA
+904 VVLNKTVSSDA

-938 ANTKVLEKLPDGVTF
+938 ANTKVLEQLPDGVTF

-971 ACEAGAAAGTY
+971 ACEAGDPAGTY
-982 DVNSGVW
+982 DAATGVW
-989 TIGDLTAGSHASLYV
+989 TVGDLTAGSHASLYV
-1004 TVRLNDGTDGK
+1004 TVRLNDGIDGK

-1036 KASTSITVKH
+1036 KASTTITVKH
-1046 RLAGKVYFDKN
+1046 RLSGKVYFDKN

-1076 VDAAGAVVATT
+1076 VNEAGAVVATT

-1094 YSFAK
+1094 YSFTG
-1099 LGAGTYT
+1099 LNSGTYT
-1106 VKVVKDGDL
+1106 VKVVKDGEL

-1136 LNADNPVREN
+1136 LNTDNPAREN

-1161 YQDENRDKTKNGDD
+1161 YLDENRDKTKNGDD
-1175 INLSGVTVTLVD
+1175 VNLSGVTVTLVD

-1198 DASGNYNFPGLL
+1198 DASGNYNFPGLT

-1223 LAGFEQTE
+1223 LAGLEQTE
-1231 DPSGAANSQSNP
+1231 DPSGAKNSQSTP

-1252 VADVN
+1252 
-1257 FGYAKN
+1257 
-1263 YTVTGSVYYDKDRN
+1263 
-1277 SSMGTG
+1277 
-1283 EQGFGGITVNLLD
+1283 
-1296 KDGNIAATTTTAA
+1296 
-1309 DGSYS
+1309 
-1314 FGKLPAGK
+1314 
-1322 YSVEVEQSD
+1322 
-1331 LLKKLEQTQN
+1331 
-1341 STAQFTLNNAS
+1341 
-1352 PSKDKVDFGFA
+1352 A
-1363 TNYTLKGT
+1363 TN
-1371 VYRDGNRSEALD
+1371 
-1383 AGEKL
+1383 
-1388 YQGVTVELL
+1388 
-1397 NSTGN
+1397 
-1402 VVATTTTDAQGA
+1402 
-1414 YKFQNLEAGD
+1414 
-1424 YKLRVVKDG
+1424 
-1433 ALADLV
+1433 
-1439 QTEDPDGTADNTS
+1439 
-1452 GVYTLKLE
+1452 
-1460 DPIHENINFGYVS
+1460 
-1473 NNTIEGSVYRDD
+1473 
-1485 SRNGSQNGNE
+1485 
-1495 PGYTGVTVQLLDK
+1495 
-1508 DGTVISTVTT
+1508 
-1518 DANGHYSFSNLPDGD
+1518 
-1533 YSIKVVKDG
+1533 
-1542 ALTDTEQTE
+1542 
-1551 DPDGTKDNASQKI
+1551 
-1564 TLNEANP
+1564 
-1571 KKSGVNFGYV
+1571 VNFGYV

-1587 GNIYRDSNRSESKDA
+1587 GNVYRDSNRSESKDA
-1602 SENVFQGVT
+1602 TETVFQGVT
-1611 VNLVDASGNIV
+1611 VNLVDASGNVV

-1683 GVNFGYNPNNI
+1683 GVNFGYNPNNT

-1705 SSSLNSG
+1705 SSSRDGS
-1712 EQGYE
+1712 EEGYE
-1717 GQTVQLLDENGNV
+1717 GQTVQLLDQDGNV
-1730 IATTQ
+1730 VATT
-1735 TGADGSYS
+1735 TTAADGSYS
-1743 FEHLA
+1743 FEHLP

-1762 ADTEQTEDPDGTKDN
+1762 TDTEQTEDPDGTKDN

-1809 RDENRNESHDST
+1809 RDGNRSASHDST

-1848 GAYSFSKLPAG
+1848 GGYSFSKLPAG

-1893 NNANRTQSGVNFG
+1893 NNTNRTQSGVNFG

-1930 DPGFP
+1930 DPRFP

-1980 NGLEVTLDPDTLK
+1980 NGLEQTLDPDTLK

-2015 YMEKEVPPAPQPPK
+2015 YMEKEVPAAPQPPK

-2034 AVPSKLART
+2034 TPGSKLART
-2043 GAESGVL
+2043 GAEAGVL
-2050 GLGVA
+2050 SVGLA
-2055 ALVAGGALLALRRR
+2055 ALIAGGALLALRRR
-2069 GHIS
+2069 GRIS

>member
-1 MHNVGSRSIWRR
+1 MQNVGSRSLWRR
-13 AGQMLSVLIVAT
+13 AGQMLSIVIVAT
-25 LVVFGLGNNP
+25 LVVFGLGNTP

-50 KTSYNSGDTQK
+50 KTSYNSGETQK

-76 DSVIKVR
+76 NSVIKVR

-88 NQAGDAIDKAVAAN
+88 NQSGDAVDKAVAAN

-116 NITPGRA
+116 NLTQGTA

-155 PDQSTVSPEVS
+155 PDQSTVSPDVS
-166 FTSADTTVTDDTK
+166 FTSGETTVTDNTK
-179 VTNHAETTLALTKKK
+179 VTNHAETTLGLTKKK

-209 TPTITSGTLGPNRG
+209 TPTISSGTLGPNRG
-223 KLAVVNTK
+223 KLAMTNVK

-238 CAVYVSATSQGS
+238 CATYVSTTSQGS
-250 TDGSEFTGAEP
+250 TDGSEFTGVEP
-261 TYDAATHSLTWD
+261 TYDAATHSLTWN
-273 LGTMVPN
+273 LGTLRPN
-280 VVTLT
+280 VVDLQL
-285 INVTLN
+285 NVTLN
-291 YPTTCADTTV
+291 YPTSCADNTV

-316 KTAAA
+316 KTNSAD
-321 NSSVSH
+321 SSVSH
-327 DFADR
+327 DFADK

-351 NGMWLYWYSN
+351 NGMWLYWYNN
-361 TSNMPIVLEYT
+361 TSNMPVVLEYT

-433 LAADEYITKFHYKQT
+433 LASDEYITKFHYKQT
-448 LNPSENG
+448 LSPSESG

-511 TQSIGI
+511 AHTIGI

-545 QAAPGQEVTFSIIA
+545 QAAPGQEVTFSIVA

-590 PRGFNATVD
+590 PKGYTATVD

-615 TVTWPGFKGVDA
+615 TITWPGFKGVDA
-627 TGVTLR
+627 TSVTLR

-662 PCFYSGTTDIYDI
+662 PCFYSGTTDTYDI

-747 MTVYGT
+747 MNVYGT

-786 GIDPSQVSI
+786 GIDPSQVTI

-811 GKAKADGPA
+811 GKSKADAPA

-825 WTSNPASWSDV
+825 WTSNPSSWSDV

-847 TPIEGGA
+847 NPIEGGA

-904 VALNKSVTSDA
+904 VVLNKTVSSDA

-938 ANTKVLEKLPDGVTF
+938 ANTKVLEQLPDGVTF

-971 ACEAGAAAGTY
+971 ACEAGDPAGTY
-982 DVNSGVW
+982 DAATGVW
-989 TIGDLTAGSHASLYV
+989 TVGDLTAGSHASLYV

-1036 KASTSITVKH
+1036 KASTTITVKH
-1046 RLAGKVYFDKN
+1046 RLSGKVYFDKN

-1076 VDAAGAVVATT
+1076 VNEAGAVVATT

-1094 YSFAK
+1094 YSFTG
-1099 LGAGTYT
+1099 LNAGTYT
-1106 VKVVKDGDL
+1106 VKVVKDGEL

-1136 LNADNPVREN
+1136 LNTDNPVREN

-1161 YQDENRDKTKNGDD
+1161 YLDENRDKTKNGDD
-1175 INLSGVTVTLVD
+1175 VNLSGVMVTLVD

-1198 DASGNYNFPGLL
+1198 DASGNYNFPGLT

-1223 LAGFEQTE
+1223 LAGLEQTE
-1231 DPSGAANSQSNP
+1231 DPSGAKNSQSTP

-1252 VADVN
+1252 V
-1257 FGYAKN
+1257 
-1263 YTVTGSVYYDKDRN
+1263 
-1277 SSMGTG
+1277 
-1283 EQGFGGITVNLLD
+1283 
-1296 KDGNIAATTTTAA
+1296 
-1309 DGSYS
+1309 
-1314 FGKLPAGK
+1314 
-1322 YSVEVEQSD
+1322 
-1331 LLKKLEQTQN
+1331 
-1341 STAQFTLNNAS
+1341 
-1352 PSKDKVDFGFA
+1352 
-1363 TNYTLKGT
+1363 TN
-1371 VYRDGNRSEALD
+1371 
-1383 AGEKL
+1383 
-1388 YQGVTVELL
+1388 
-1397 NSTGN
+1397 
-1402 VVATTTTDAQGA
+1402 
-1414 YKFQNLEAGD
+1414 
-1424 YKLRVVKDG
+1424 
-1433 ALADLV
+1433 
-1439 QTEDPDGTADNTS
+1439 
-1452 GVYTLKLE
+1452 
-1460 DPIHENINFGYVS
+1460 
-1473 NNTIEGSVYRDD
+1473 
-1485 SRNGSQNGNE
+1485 
-1495 PGYTGVTVQLLDK
+1495 
-1508 DGTVISTVTT
+1508 
-1518 DANGHYSFSNLPDGD
+1518 
-1533 YSIKVVKDG
+1533 
-1542 ALTDTEQTE
+1542 
-1551 DPDGTKDNASQKI
+1551 
-1564 TLNEANP
+1564 
-1571 KKSGVNFGYV
+1571 VNFGYV

-1587 GNIYRDSNRSESKDA
+1587 GNVYRDSNRSESKDA
-1602 SENVFQGVT
+1602 TETVFQGVT
-1611 VNLVDASGNIV
+1611 VNLVDASGNVV

-1683 GVNFGYNPNNI
+1683 GVNFGYNPNNT

-1705 SSSLNSG
+1705 SSSRDGS
-1712 EQGYE
+1712 EEGYQ
-1717 GQTVQLLDENGNV
+1717 GQTVQLLDQDGNV
-1730 IATTQ
+1730 VATT
-1735 TGADGSYS
+1735 TTAADGSYS
-1743 FEHLA
+1743 FEHLP

-1754 KVVKDGAL
+1754 KAVKDGAL
-1762 ADTEQTEDPDGTKDN
+1762 TDTEQTEDPDGTKDN

-1809 RDENRNESHDST
+1809 RDGNRSASHDST

-1848 GAYSFSKLPAG
+1848 GGYSFSKLPAG

-1874 DQTEDPDGVADS
+1874 DQTEDPDGIADS

-1893 NNANRTQSGVNFG
+1893 NNTNRTQSGVNFG

-1930 DPGFP
+1930 DPRFP

-1980 NGLEVTLDPDTLK
+1980 NGLEQTLDPDTLK

-2015 YMEKEVPPAPQPPK
+2015 YMEKEVPAAPQPPK

-2034 AVPSKLART
+2034 TPASKLART
-2043 GAESGVL
+2043 GVEAGVL
-2050 GLGVA
+2050 SVGLA
-2055 ALVAGGALLALRRR
+2055 ALIAGGALLALRRR
-2069 GHIS
+2069 GRIS

>member
-1 MHNVGSRSIWRR
+1 MQNVGSRSLWRR
-13 AGQMLSVLIVAT
+13 AGQMLSIVIVAT
-25 LVVFGLGNNP
+25 LVVFGLGNTP

-50 KTSYNSGDTQK
+50 KTSYNSGETQK

-76 DSVIKVR
+76 NSVIKVR

-88 NQAGDAIDKAVAAN
+88 NQSGDAVDKAVAAN

-116 NITPGRA
+116 NLTQGTA

-155 PDQSTVSPEVS
+155 PDQSTVSPDVS
-166 FTSADTTVTDDTK
+166 FTSGETTVTDNTK
-179 VTNHAETTLALTKKK
+179 VTNHAETTLGLTKKK

-209 TPTITSGTLGPNRG
+209 TPTISSGTLGPNRG
-223 KLAVVNTK
+223 KLAMTNVK

-238 CAVYVSATSQGS
+238 CATYVSTTSQGS
-250 TDGSEFTGAEP
+250 TDGSEFTGVEP
-261 TYDAATHSLTWD
+261 TYDAATHSLTWN
-273 LGTMVPN
+273 LGTLRPN
-280 VVTLT
+280 VVDLQL
-285 INVTLN
+285 NVTLN
-291 YPTTCADTTV
+291 YPTSCADNTV

-316 KTAAA
+316 KTNSAD
-321 NSSVSH
+321 SSVSH
-327 DFADR
+327 DFADK

-351 NGMWLYWYSN
+351 NGMWLYWYNN
-361 TSNMPIVLEYT
+361 TSNMPVVLEYT

-433 LAADEYITKFHYKQT
+433 LASDEYITKFHYKQT
-448 LNPSENG
+448 LSPSESG

-511 TQSIGI
+511 AHTIGI

-545 QAAPGQEVTFSIIA
+545 QAAPGQEVTFSIVA

-590 PRGFNATVD
+590 PKGYTATVD

-615 TVTWPGFKGVDA
+615 TITWPGFKGVDA
-627 TGVTLR
+627 TSVTLR

-786 GIDPSQVSI
+786 GIDPSQVTI

-811 GKAKADGPA
+811 GKSEADAPA

-825 WTSNPASWSDV
+825 WTSNPSSWSDV

-847 TPIEGGA
+847 NPIEGGA
-854 SIPLIVPIKAPDNA
+854 SIPLVVPIKAPDNA

-904 VALNKSVTSDA
+904 VVLNKTVSSDA

-938 ANTKVLEKLPDGVTF
+938 ANTKVLEQLPDGVTF

-971 ACEAGAAAGTY
+971 ACEAGDPAGTY
-982 DVNSGVW
+982 DAATGVW
-989 TIGDLTAGSHASLYV
+989 TVGDLTAGSHASLHV

-1036 KASTSITVKH
+1036 KASTTITVKH
-1046 RLAGKVYFDKN
+1046 RLSGKVYFDKN

-1076 VDAAGAVVATT
+1076 VNEAGAVAATT

-1094 YSFAK
+1094 YSFTG
-1099 LGAGTYT
+1099 LNAGTYT
-1106 VKVVKDGDL
+1106 VKVVKDGEL

-1136 LNADNPVREN
+1136 LNTDNPVREN

-1161 YQDENRDKTKNGDD
+1161 YLDENRDKTKNGDD
-1175 INLSGVTVTLVD
+1175 LNLSGVTVTLVD

-1198 DASGNYNFPGLL
+1198 DASGNYNFLGLA

-1223 LAGFEQTE
+1223 LAGLEQTE
-1231 DPSGAANSQSNP
+1231 DPSGAKNSQSTP

-1252 VADVN
+1252 VTNVN
-1257 FGYAKN
+1257 FGYAK
-1263 YTVTGSVYYDKDRN
+1263 
-1277 SSMGTG
+1277 
-1283 EQGFGGITVNLLD
+1283 
-1296 KDGNIAATTTTAA
+1296 
-1309 DGSYS
+1309 
-1314 FGKLPAGK
+1314 
-1322 YSVEVEQSD
+1322 
-1331 LLKKLEQTQN
+1331 
-1341 STAQFTLNNAS
+1341 
-1352 PSKDKVDFGFA
+1352 
-1363 TNYTLKGT
+1363 
-1371 VYRDGNRSEALD
+1371 
-1383 AGEKL
+1383 
-1388 YQGVTVELL
+1388 
-1397 NSTGN
+1397 
-1402 VVATTTTDAQGA
+1402 
-1414 YKFQNLEAGD
+1414 
-1424 YKLRVVKDG
+1424 
-1433 ALADLV
+1433 
-1439 QTEDPDGTADNTS
+1439 
-1452 GVYTLKLE
+1452 
-1460 DPIHENINFGYVS
+1460 
-1473 NNTIEGSVYRDD
+1473 
-1485 SRNGSQNGNE
+1485 
-1495 PGYTGVTVQLLDK
+1495 
-1508 DGTVISTVTT
+1508 
-1518 DANGHYSFSNLPDGD
+1518 
-1533 YSIKVVKDG
+1533 
-1542 ALTDTEQTE
+1542 
-1551 DPDGTKDNASQKI
+1551 
-1564 TLNEANP
+1564 
-1571 KKSGVNFGYV
+1571 
-1581 PDYSIA
+1581 DYSIA
-1587 GNIYRDSNRSESKDA
+1587 GNVYRDSNRSESKDA
-1602 SENVFQGVT
+1602 SETVFQGVT
-1611 VNLVDASGNIV
+1611 VNLVDASGNVV

-1683 GVNFGYNPNNI
+1683 GVNFGYNPNNT

-1705 SSSLNSG
+1705 SSSRDGS
-1712 EQGYE
+1712 EEGYQ
-1717 GQTVQLLDENGNV
+1717 GQTVQLLDQDGNV
-1730 IATTQ
+1730 VATT
-1735 TGADGSYS
+1735 TTAADGSYS
-1743 FEHLA
+1743 FEHLP

-1754 KVVKDGAL
+1754 KAVKDGAL
-1762 ADTEQTEDPDGTKDN
+1762 TDTEQTEDPDGTKDN

-1799 PDYSLSGTIY
+1799 PDYSLSATIY
-1809 RDENRNESHDST
+1809 RDGNRSASHDST

-1848 GAYSFSKLPAG
+1848 GGYSFSKLPAG

-1874 DQTEDPDGVADS
+1874 DQTEDPDGIADS

-1893 NNANRTQSGVNFG
+1893 NNTNRTQSGVNFG

-1918 RDEARNGVKDPS
+1918 RDEARNAVKDPS
-1930 DPGFP
+1930 DPRFP
-1935 SVKVTLLD
+1935 SVKVTLID

-1980 NGLEVTLDPDTLK
+1980 NGLEQTLDPDTLK

-2015 YMEKEVPPAPQPPK
+2015 YMEKEVPAAPQPPK

-2034 AVPSKLART
+2034 TPGSKLART
-2043 GAESGVL
+2043 GAEAGVL
-2050 GLGVA
+2050 SVGLA
-2055 ALVAGGALLALRRR
+2055 ALIAGGALLALRRR
-2069 GHIS
+2069 GRIS

>member
-1 MHNVGSRSIWRR
+1 
-13 AGQMLSVLIVAT
+13 MLSIVIVAT
-25 LVVFGLGNNP
+25 LVVFGLGNTP

-50 KTSYNSGDTQK
+50 KTSYNSGETQK

-76 DSVIKVR
+76 NSVIKVR

-88 NQAGDAIDKAVAAN
+88 NQSGDAVDKAVAAN

-116 NITPGRA
+116 NLTQGTA

-155 PDQSTVSPEVS
+155 PDQSTVSPDVS
-166 FTSADTTVTDDTK
+166 FTSGETTVTDNTK
-179 VTNHAETTLALTKKK
+179 VTNHAETTLGLTKKK

-209 TPTITSGTLGPNRG
+209 TPTISSGTLGPNRG
-223 KLAVVNTK
+223 KLAMTNVK

-238 CAVYVSATSQGS
+238 CATYVSTTSQGS
-250 TDGSEFTGAEP
+250 TDGSEFTGVEP
-261 TYDAATHSLTWD
+261 TYDAATHSLTWN
-273 LGTMVPN
+273 LGTLRPN
-280 VVTLT
+280 VVDLQL
-285 INVTLN
+285 NVTLN
-291 YPTTCADTTV
+291 YPTSCADNTV

-316 KTAAA
+316 KTNSAD
-321 NSSVSH
+321 SSVSH
-327 DFADR
+327 DFADK

-351 NGMWLYWYSN
+351 NGMWLYWYNN
-361 TSNMPIVLEYT
+361 TSNMPVVLEYT

-433 LAADEYITKFHYKQT
+433 LASDEYITKFHYKQT
-448 LNPSENG
+448 LSPSESG

-511 TQSIGI
+511 AHTIGI

-545 QAAPGQEVTFSIIA
+545 QAAPGQEVTFSIVA

-590 PRGFNATVD
+590 PKGYTATVD

-615 TVTWPGFKGVDA
+615 TITWPGFKGVDA
-627 TGVTLR
+627 TSVTLR

-662 PCFYSGTTDIYDI
+662 PCFYSGTTDTYDI

-747 MTVYGT
+747 MNVYGT

-786 GIDPSQVSI
+786 GIDPSQVTI

-811 GKAKADGPA
+811 GKSKADAPA

-825 WTSNPASWSDV
+825 WTSNPSSWSDV

-847 TPIEGGA
+847 NPIEGGA

-904 VALNKSVTSDA
+904 VVLNKTVSSDA

-938 ANTKVLEKLPDGVTF
+938 ANTKVLEQLPDGVTF

-971 ACEAGAAAGTY
+971 ACEAGDPAGTY
-982 DVNSGVW
+982 DAATGVW
-989 TIGDLTAGSHASLYV
+989 TVGDLTAGSHASLYV

-1036 KASTSITVKH
+1036 KASTTITVKH
-1046 RLAGKVYFDKN
+1046 RLSGKVYFDKN

-1076 VDAAGAVVATT
+1076 VNEAGAVVATT

-1094 YSFAK
+1094 YSFTG
-1099 LGAGTYT
+1099 LNAGTYT
-1106 VKVVKDGDL
+1106 VKVVKDGEL

-1136 LNADNPVREN
+1136 LNTDNPVREN

-1161 YQDENRDKTKNGDD
+1161 YLDENRDKTKNGDD
-1175 INLSGVTVTLVD
+1175 VNLSGVMVTLVD

-1198 DASGNYNFPGLL
+1198 DASGNYNFPGLT

-1223 LAGFEQTE
+1223 LAGLEQTE
-1231 DPSGAANSQSNP
+1231 DPSGAKNSQSTP

-1252 VADVN
+1252 V
-1257 FGYAKN
+1257 
-1263 YTVTGSVYYDKDRN
+1263 
-1277 SSMGTG
+1277 
-1283 EQGFGGITVNLLD
+1283 
-1296 KDGNIAATTTTAA
+1296 
-1309 DGSYS
+1309 
-1314 FGKLPAGK
+1314 
-1322 YSVEVEQSD
+1322 
-1331 LLKKLEQTQN
+1331 
-1341 STAQFTLNNAS
+1341 
-1352 PSKDKVDFGFA
+1352 
-1363 TNYTLKGT
+1363 TN
-1371 VYRDGNRSEALD
+1371 
-1383 AGEKL
+1383 
-1388 YQGVTVELL
+1388 
-1397 NSTGN
+1397 
-1402 VVATTTTDAQGA
+1402 
-1414 YKFQNLEAGD
+1414 
-1424 YKLRVVKDG
+1424 
-1433 ALADLV
+1433 
-1439 QTEDPDGTADNTS
+1439 
-1452 GVYTLKLE
+1452 
-1460 DPIHENINFGYVS
+1460 
-1473 NNTIEGSVYRDD
+1473 
-1485 SRNGSQNGNE
+1485 
-1495 PGYTGVTVQLLDK
+1495 
-1508 DGTVISTVTT
+1508 
-1518 DANGHYSFSNLPDGD
+1518 
-1533 YSIKVVKDG
+1533 
-1542 ALTDTEQTE
+1542 
-1551 DPDGTKDNASQKI
+1551 
-1564 TLNEANP
+1564 
-1571 KKSGVNFGYV
+1571 VNFGYV

-1587 GNIYRDSNRSESKDA
+1587 GNVYRDSNRSESKDA
-1602 SENVFQGVT
+1602 TETVFQGVT
-1611 VNLVDASGNIV
+1611 VNLVDASGNVV

-1683 GVNFGYNPNNI
+1683 GVNFGYNPNNT

-1705 SSSLNSG
+1705 SSSRDGS
-1712 EQGYE
+1712 EEGYQ
-1717 GQTVQLLDENGNV
+1717 GQTVQLLDQDGNV
-1730 IATTQ
+1730 VATT
-1735 TGADGSYS
+1735 TTAADGSYS
-1743 FEHLA
+1743 FEHLP

-1754 KVVKDGAL
+1754 KAVKDGAL
-1762 ADTEQTEDPDGTKDN
+1762 TDTEQTEDPDGTKDN

-1809 RDENRNESHDST
+1809 RDGNRSASHDST

-1848 GAYSFSKLPAG
+1848 GGYSFSKLPAG

-1874 DQTEDPDGVADS
+1874 DQTEDPDGIADS

-1893 NNANRTQSGVNFG
+1893 NNTNRTQSGVNFG

-1930 DPGFP
+1930 DPRFP

-1980 NGLEVTLDPDTLK
+1980 NGLEQTLDPDTLK

-2015 YMEKEVPPAPQPPK
+2015 YMEKEVPAAPQPPK

-2034 AVPSKLART
+2034 TPASKLART
-2043 GAESGVL
+2043 GVEAGVL
-2050 GLGVA
+2050 SVGLA
-2055 ALVAGGALLALRRR
+2055 ALIAGGALLALRRR
-2069 GHIS
+2069 GRIS

>member
-1 MHNVGSRSIWRR
+1 MQNVGSRSLWRR
-13 AGQMLSVLIVAT
+13 AGQMLSIVIVAT
-25 LVVFGLGNNP
+25 LVVFGLGNTP

-50 KTSYNSGDTQK
+50 KTSYNSGETQK

-76 DSVIKVR
+76 NSVIKVR

-88 NQAGDAIDKAVAAN
+88 NQSGDAVDKAVAAN

-116 NITPGRA
+116 NLTQGTA

-155 PDQSTVSPEVS
+155 PDQSTVSPDVS
-166 FTSADTTVTDDTK
+166 FTSGETTVTDNTK
-179 VTNHAETTLALTKKK
+179 VTNHAETTLGLTKKK

-209 TPTITSGTLGPNRG
+209 TPTISSGTLGPNRG
-223 KLAVVNTK
+223 KLAMTNVK

-238 CAVYVSATSQGS
+238 CATYVSTTSQGS
-250 TDGSEFTGAEP
+250 TDGSEFTGVEP
-261 TYDAATHSLTWD
+261 TYDAATHSLTWN
-273 LGTMVPN
+273 LGTLRPN
-280 VVTLT
+280 VVDLQL
-285 INVTLN
+285 NVTLN
-291 YPTTCADTTV
+291 YPTSCADNTV

-316 KTAAA
+316 KTNSAD
-321 NSSVSH
+321 SSVSH
-327 DFADR
+327 DFADK

-351 NGMWLYWYSN
+351 NGMWLYWYNN
-361 TSNMPIVLEYT
+361 TSNMPVVLEYT

-433 LAADEYITKFHYKQT
+433 LASDEYITKFHYKQT
-448 LNPSENG
+448 LSPSESG

-511 TQSIGI
+511 AHTIGI

-545 QAAPGQEVTFSIIA
+545 QAAPGQEVTFSIVA

-590 PRGFNATVD
+590 PKGYTATVD

-615 TVTWPGFKGVDA
+615 TITWPGFKGVDA
-627 TGVTLR
+627 TSVTLR

-662 PCFYSGTTDIYDI
+662 PCFYSGTTDTYDI

-786 GIDPSQVSI
+786 GIDPSQVTI

-811 GKAKADGPA
+811 GKSKADAPA

-825 WTSNPASWSDV
+825 WTSNPSSWSDV

-847 TPIEGGA
+847 NPIEGGA
-854 SIPLIVPIKAPDNA
+854 SIPLVVPIKAPDNA

-904 VALNKSVTSDA
+904 VVLNKTVSSDA

-938 ANTKVLEKLPDGVTF
+938 ANTKVLEQLPDGVTF

-971 ACEAGAAAGTY
+971 ACEAGDPAGTY
-982 DVNSGVW
+982 DAATGVW
-989 TIGDLTAGSHASLYV
+989 TVGDLTAGSHASLYV

-1036 KASTSITVKH
+1036 KASTTITVKH
-1046 RLAGKVYFDKN
+1046 RLSGKVYFDKN

-1076 VDAAGAVVATT
+1076 VNEAGAVVATT

-1094 YSFAK
+1094 YSFTG
-1099 LGAGTYT
+1099 LNAGTYT
-1106 VKVVKDGDL
+1106 VKVVKDGEL

-1136 LNADNPVREN
+1136 LNTDNPVREN

-1161 YQDENRDKTKNGDD
+1161 YLDENRDKTKNGDD
-1175 INLSGVTVTLVD
+1175 VNLSGVMVTLVD

-1198 DASGNYNFPGLL
+1198 DASGNYNFPGLA

-1223 LAGFEQTE
+1223 LAGLEQTE
-1231 DPSGAANSQSNP
+1231 DPSGAKNSQSTP

-1252 VADVN
+1252 V
-1257 FGYAKN
+1257 
-1263 YTVTGSVYYDKDRN
+1263 
-1277 SSMGTG
+1277 
-1283 EQGFGGITVNLLD
+1283 
-1296 KDGNIAATTTTAA
+1296 
-1309 DGSYS
+1309 
-1314 FGKLPAGK
+1314 
-1322 YSVEVEQSD
+1322 
-1331 LLKKLEQTQN
+1331 
-1341 STAQFTLNNAS
+1341 
-1352 PSKDKVDFGFA
+1352 
-1363 TNYTLKGT
+1363 TN
-1371 VYRDGNRSEALD
+1371 
-1383 AGEKL
+1383 
-1388 YQGVTVELL
+1388 
-1397 NSTGN
+1397 
-1402 VVATTTTDAQGA
+1402 
-1414 YKFQNLEAGD
+1414 
-1424 YKLRVVKDG
+1424 
-1433 ALADLV
+1433 
-1439 QTEDPDGTADNTS
+1439 
-1452 GVYTLKLE
+1452 
-1460 DPIHENINFGYVS
+1460 
-1473 NNTIEGSVYRDD
+1473 
-1485 SRNGSQNGNE
+1485 
-1495 PGYTGVTVQLLDK
+1495 
-1508 DGTVISTVTT
+1508 
-1518 DANGHYSFSNLPDGD
+1518 
-1533 YSIKVVKDG
+1533 
-1542 ALTDTEQTE
+1542 
-1551 DPDGTKDNASQKI
+1551 
-1564 TLNEANP
+1564 
-1571 KKSGVNFGYV
+1571 VNFGYV

-1587 GNIYRDSNRSESKDA
+1587 GNVYRDSNRSESKDA
-1602 SENVFQGVT
+1602 TETVFQGVT
-1611 VNLVDASGNIV
+1611 VNLVDASGNVV

-1683 GVNFGYNPNNI
+1683 GVNFGYNPNNT

-1705 SSSLNSG
+1705 SSSRDGS
-1712 EQGYE
+1712 EEGYQ
-1717 GQTVQLLDENGNV
+1717 GQTVQLLDQDGNV
-1730 IATTQ
+1730 AATT
-1735 TGADGSYS
+1735 TTAADGSYS
-1743 FEHLA
+1743 FEHLP

-1762 ADTEQTEDPDGTKDN
+1762 TDTEQTEDPDGTKDN

-1809 RDENRNESHDST
+1809 RDGNRSASHDST

-1848 GAYSFSKLPAG
+1848 GGYSFSKLPAG

-1874 DQTEDPDGVADS
+1874 DQTEDPDGIADS

-1893 NNANRTQSGVNFG
+1893 NNTNRTQSGVNFG
-1906 YIENNSISGTIF
+1906 YIENNSISGMIF

-1930 DPGFP
+1930 DPRFP
-1935 SVKVTLLD
+1935 SVKVTLID

-1980 NGLEVTLDPDTLK
+1980 NGLEQTLDPDTLK

-2015 YMEKEVPPAPQPPK
+2015 YMEKEVPAAPQPPK

-2034 AVPSKLART
+2034 TPGSKLART
-2043 GAESGVL
+2043 GAEAGVL
-2050 GLGVA
+2050 SVGLA
-2055 ALVAGGALLALRRR
+2055 ALIAGGALLALRRR
-2069 GHIS
+2069 GRIS

>member
-1 MHNVGSRSIWRR
+1 MQNVGSRSLWRR
-13 AGQMLSVLIVAT
+13 AGQMLSIVIVAT
-25 LVVFGLGNNP
+25 LVVFGLGNTP

-50 KTSYNSGDTQK
+50 KTSYNSGETQK

-76 DSVIKVR
+76 NSVIKVR

-88 NQAGDAIDKAVAAN
+88 NQSGDAVDKAVAAN

-116 NITPGRA
+116 NLTQGTA

-155 PDQSTVSPEVS
+155 PDQSTVSPDVS
-166 FTSADTTVTDDTK
+166 FTSGETTVTDNTK
-179 VTNHAETTLALTKKK
+179 VTNHAETTLGLTKKK

-209 TPTITSGTLGPNRG
+209 TPTISSGTLGPNLG
-223 KLAVVNTK
+223 KLAMTNVK

-238 CAVYVSATSQGS
+238 CATYVSTTSQGS
-250 TDGSEFTGAEP
+250 TDGSEFTGVEP
-261 TYDAATHSLTWD
+261 TYDAATHSLTWN
-273 LGTMVPN
+273 LGTLRPN
-280 VVTLT
+280 VVDLQL
-285 INVTLN
+285 NVTLN
-291 YPTTCADTTV
+291 YPTSCADNTV

-316 KTAAA
+316 KTNSAD
-321 NSSVSH
+321 SSVSH
-327 DFADR
+327 DFADK

-351 NGMWLYWYSN
+351 NGMWLYWYNN
-361 TSNMPIVLEYT
+361 TSNMPVVLEYT

-433 LAADEYITKFHYKQT
+433 LASDEYITKFHYKQT
-448 LNPSENG
+448 LSPSESG

-511 TQSIGI
+511 AHTIGI

-545 QAAPGQEVTFSIIA
+545 QAAPGQEVTFSIVA

-590 PRGFNATVD
+590 PKGYTATVD

-615 TVTWPGFKGVDA
+615 TITWPGFKGVDA
-627 TGVTLR
+627 TSVTLR

-662 PCFYSGTTDIYDI
+662 PCFYSGTTDTYDI

-786 GIDPSQVSI
+786 GIDPSQVTI

-811 GKAKADGPA
+811 GKSKADAPA

-825 WTSNPASWSDV
+825 WTSNPSSWSDV

-847 TPIEGGA
+847 NPIEGGA

-904 VALNKSVTSDA
+904 VVLNKTVSSDA

-938 ANTKVLEKLPDGVTF
+938 ANTKVLEQLPDGVTF

-971 ACEAGAAAGTY
+971 ACEAGDPAGTY
-982 DVNSGVW
+982 DAATGVW
-989 TIGDLTAGSHASLYV
+989 TVGDLTAGSHASLYV

-1036 KASTSITVKH
+1036 KASTTITVKH
-1046 RLAGKVYFDKN
+1046 RLSGKVYFDKN

-1076 VDAAGAVVATT
+1076 VNEAGAVVATT

-1094 YSFAK
+1094 YSFTG
-1099 LGAGTYT
+1099 LNAGTYT
-1106 VKVVKDGDL
+1106 VKVVKDGEL

-1136 LNADNPVREN
+1136 LNTDNPVREN

-1161 YQDENRDKTKNGDD
+1161 YLDENRDKTKNGDD
-1175 INLSGVTVTLVD
+1175 VNLSGVTVTLVD

-1198 DASGNYNFPGLL
+1198 GASGNYNFPGLT

-1223 LAGFEQTE
+1223 LAGLEQTE
-1231 DPSGAANSQSNP
+1231 DPSGAKNSQSTP

-1252 VADVN
+1252 V
-1257 FGYAKN
+1257 
-1263 YTVTGSVYYDKDRN
+1263 
-1277 SSMGTG
+1277 
-1283 EQGFGGITVNLLD
+1283 
-1296 KDGNIAATTTTAA
+1296 
-1309 DGSYS
+1309 
-1314 FGKLPAGK
+1314 
-1322 YSVEVEQSD
+1322 
-1331 LLKKLEQTQN
+1331 
-1341 STAQFTLNNAS
+1341 
-1352 PSKDKVDFGFA
+1352 
-1363 TNYTLKGT
+1363 TN
-1371 VYRDGNRSEALD
+1371 
-1383 AGEKL
+1383 
-1388 YQGVTVELL
+1388 
-1397 NSTGN
+1397 
-1402 VVATTTTDAQGA
+1402 
-1414 YKFQNLEAGD
+1414 
-1424 YKLRVVKDG
+1424 
-1433 ALADLV
+1433 
-1439 QTEDPDGTADNTS
+1439 
-1452 GVYTLKLE
+1452 
-1460 DPIHENINFGYVS
+1460 
-1473 NNTIEGSVYRDD
+1473 
-1485 SRNGSQNGNE
+1485 
-1495 PGYTGVTVQLLDK
+1495 
-1508 DGTVISTVTT
+1508 
-1518 DANGHYSFSNLPDGD
+1518 
-1533 YSIKVVKDG
+1533 
-1542 ALTDTEQTE
+1542 
-1551 DPDGTKDNASQKI
+1551 
-1564 TLNEANP
+1564 
-1571 KKSGVNFGYV
+1571 VNFGYV

-1587 GNIYRDSNRSESKDA
+1587 GNVYRDSNRSESKDA
-1602 SENVFQGVT
+1602 TETVFQGVT
-1611 VNLVDASGNIV
+1611 VNLVDASGNVV

-1683 GVNFGYNPNNI
+1683 GVNFGYNPNNT

-1705 SSSLNSG
+1705 SSSRDGS
-1712 EQGYE
+1712 EEGYQ
-1717 GQTVQLLDENGNV
+1717 GQTVQLLDQDGNV
-1730 IATTQ
+1730 VATT
-1735 TGADGSYS
+1735 TTAADGSYS
-1743 FEHLA
+1743 FEHLP

-1762 ADTEQTEDPDGTKDN
+1762 TDTEQTEDPDGTKDN

-1809 RDENRNESHDST
+1809 RDGNRSASHDSN

-1848 GAYSFSKLPAG
+1848 GAYSFSKLSAG

-1893 NNANRTQSGVNFG
+1893 NNTNRTQSGVNFG

-1918 RDEARNGVKDPS
+1918 RDEAHNGVKDPS
-1930 DPGFP
+1930 DPRFP

-1980 NGLEVTLDPDTLK
+1980 NGLEQTLDPDTLK

-2015 YMEKEVPPAPQPPK
+2015 YMEKEVPAAPQPPK

-2034 AVPSKLART
+2034 TPASKLART
-2043 GAESGVL
+2043 GVEAGVL
-2050 GLGVA
+2050 SVGLA
-2055 ALVAGGALLALRRR
+2055 ALIAGGALLALRRR
-2069 GHIS
+2069 GRIS

>member
-1 MHNVGSRSIWRR
+1 MQNVGSRSLWRR
-13 AGQMLSVLIVAT
+13 AGQMLSILIVAT
-25 LVVFGLGNNP
+25 LVVFGLGNTP

-76 DSVIKVR
+76 NSVIKVR

-88 NQAGDAIDKAVAAN
+88 NQSGDAVDKAVAAN

-116 NITPGRA
+116 NLTQGTA

-155 PDQSTVSPEVS
+155 PDQSTVSPDVS
-166 FTSADTTVTDDTK
+166 FTSGETTVTDDTK
-179 VTNHAETTLALTKKK
+179 VTNHAETTLGLTKKK

-209 TPTITSGTLGPNRG
+209 TPTISSGTLGPNRG
-223 KLAVVNTK
+223 KLAMTNVK

-238 CAVYVSATSQGS
+238 CATYVSTTSQGS
-250 TDGSEFTGAEP
+250 TDGSEFTGVEP
-261 TYDAATHSLTWD
+261 TYDAATHSLTWN
-273 LGTMVPN
+273 LGTLRPN
-280 VVTLT
+280 VVDLQL
-285 INVTLN
+285 NVTLN
-291 YPTTCADTTV
+291 YPTSCADNTV

-316 KTAAA
+316 KTNSAD
-321 NSSVSH
+321 SSVSH
-327 DFADR
+327 DFADK

-351 NGMWLYWYSN
+351 NGMWLYWYNN
-361 TSNMPIVLEYT
+361 TSNMPVVLEYT

-433 LAADEYITKFHYKQT
+433 LASDEYITKFHYKQT
-448 LNPSENG
+448 LSPSESG

-511 TQSIGI
+511 AHTIGI

-545 QAAPGQEVTFSIIA
+545 QAAPGQEVTFSIVA

-590 PRGFNATVD
+590 PKGYTATVD

-615 TVTWPGFKGVDA
+615 TITWPGFKGVDA
-627 TGVTLR
+627 TSVTLR

-662 PCFYSGTTDIYDI
+662 PCFYSGTTDTYDI

-786 GIDPSQVSI
+786 GIDPSQVTI

-811 GKAKADGPA
+811 GKSEADAPA

-825 WTSNPASWSDV
+825 WTSNPSSWSDV

-847 TPIEGGA
+847 NPIEGGA
-854 SIPLIVPIKAPDNA
+854 SIPLVVPIKAPDNA

-904 VALNKSVTSDA
+904 VVLNKTVSSDA

-938 ANTKVLEKLPDGVTF
+938 ANTKVLEQLPDGVTF

-971 ACEAGAAAGTY
+971 ACEAGDPAGTY
-982 DVNSGVW
+982 DAATGVW
-989 TIGDLTAGSHASLYV
+989 TVGDLTAGSHASLHV

-1036 KASTSITVKH
+1036 KASTTITVKH
-1046 RLAGKVYFDKN
+1046 RLSGKVYFDKN

-1076 VDAAGAVVATT
+1076 VNEAGAVAATT

-1094 YSFAK
+1094 YSFTG
-1099 LGAGTYT
+1099 LNAGTYT
-1106 VKVVKDGDL
+1106 VKVVKDGEL

-1136 LNADNPVREN
+1136 LNTDNPVREN

-1161 YQDENRDKTKNGDD
+1161 YLDENRDKTKNGDD
-1175 INLSGVTVTLVD
+1175 LNLSGVTVTLVD

-1198 DASGNYNFPGLL
+1198 DASGNYNFLGLA

-1223 LAGFEQTE
+1223 LAGLEQTE
-1231 DPSGAANSQSNP
+1231 DPSGAKNSQSTP

-1252 VADVN
+1252 VTNVN
-1257 FGYAKN
+1257 FGYAK
-1263 YTVTGSVYYDKDRN
+1263 
-1277 SSMGTG
+1277 
-1283 EQGFGGITVNLLD
+1283 
-1296 KDGNIAATTTTAA
+1296 
-1309 DGSYS
+1309 
-1314 FGKLPAGK
+1314 
-1322 YSVEVEQSD
+1322 
-1331 LLKKLEQTQN
+1331 
-1341 STAQFTLNNAS
+1341 
-1352 PSKDKVDFGFA
+1352 
-1363 TNYTLKGT
+1363 
-1371 VYRDGNRSEALD
+1371 
-1383 AGEKL
+1383 
-1388 YQGVTVELL
+1388 
-1397 NSTGN
+1397 
-1402 VVATTTTDAQGA
+1402 
-1414 YKFQNLEAGD
+1414 
-1424 YKLRVVKDG
+1424 
-1433 ALADLV
+1433 
-1439 QTEDPDGTADNTS
+1439 
-1452 GVYTLKLE
+1452 
-1460 DPIHENINFGYVS
+1460 
-1473 NNTIEGSVYRDD
+1473 
-1485 SRNGSQNGNE
+1485 
-1495 PGYTGVTVQLLDK
+1495 
-1508 DGTVISTVTT
+1508 
-1518 DANGHYSFSNLPDGD
+1518 
-1533 YSIKVVKDG
+1533 
-1542 ALTDTEQTE
+1542 
-1551 DPDGTKDNASQKI
+1551 
-1564 TLNEANP
+1564 
-1571 KKSGVNFGYV
+1571 
-1581 PDYSIA
+1581 DYSIA
-1587 GNIYRDSNRSESKDA
+1587 GNVYRDSNRSESKDA
-1602 SENVFQGVT
+1602 TETVFQGVT
-1611 VNLVDASGNIV
+1611 VNLVDASGNVV

-1683 GVNFGYNPNNI
+1683 GVNFGYNPNNT

-1705 SSSLNSG
+1705 SSSRDGS
-1712 EQGYE
+1712 EEGYQ
-1717 GQTVQLLDENGNV
+1717 GQTVQLLDQDGNV
-1730 IATTQ
+1730 VATT
-1735 TGADGSYS
+1735 TTAADGSYS
-1743 FEHLA
+1743 FEHLP

-1762 ADTEQTEDPDGTKDN
+1762 TDTEQTEDPDGTKDN

-1809 RDENRNESHDST
+1809 RDGNRSASHDST

-1848 GAYSFSKLPAG
+1848 GGYSFSKLPAG

-1893 NNANRTQSGVNFG
+1893 NNTNRTQSGVNFG

-1930 DPGFP
+1930 DPRFP
-1935 SVKVTLLD
+1935 SVKVTLID

-1980 NGLEVTLDPDTLK
+1980 NGLEQTLDPDTLK

-2015 YMEKEVPPAPQPPK
+2015 YMEKEVPAAPQPPK

-2034 AVPSKLART
+2034 TPASKLART
-2043 GAESGVL
+2043 GAEAGVL
-2050 GLGVA
+2050 SVGLA
-2055 ALVAGGALLALRRR
+2055 ALIAGGALLALRRR
-2069 GHIS
+2069 GRIS

>member
-1 MHNVGSRSIWRR
+1 MQNVGSRSLWRR
-13 AGQMLSVLIVAT
+13 AGQMLSIVIVAT
-25 LVVFGLGNNP
+25 LVVFGLGNTP

-50 KTSYNSGDTQK
+50 KTSYNSGETQK

-76 DSVIKVR
+76 NSVIKVR

-88 NQAGDAIDKAVAAN
+88 NQSGDAVDKAVAAN

-116 NITPGRA
+116 NLTQGTA

-155 PDQSTVSPEVS
+155 PDQSTVSPDVS
-166 FTSADTTVTDDTK
+166 FTSGETTVTDNTK
-179 VTNHAETTLALTKKK
+179 VTNHAETTLGLTKKK

-209 TPTITSGTLGPNRG
+209 TPTISSGTLGPNRG
-223 KLAVVNTK
+223 KLAMTNVK

-238 CAVYVSATSQGS
+238 CATYVSTTSQGS
-250 TDGSEFTGAEP
+250 TDGSEFAGVEP
-261 TYDAATHSLTWD
+261 TYDAATHSLTWN
-273 LGTMVPN
+273 LGTLRPN
-280 VVTLT
+280 VVDLQL
-285 INVTLN
+285 NVTLN
-291 YPTTCADTTV
+291 YPTSCADNTV

-316 KTAAA
+316 KTNSAD
-321 NSSVSH
+321 SSVSH
-327 DFADR
+327 DFADK

-351 NGMWLYWYSN
+351 NGMWLYWYNN
-361 TSNMPIVLEYT
+361 TSNMPVVLEYT

-433 LAADEYITKFHYKQT
+433 LASDEYITKFHYKQT
-448 LNPSENG
+448 LSPSESG

-511 TQSIGI
+511 AHTIGI

-545 QAAPGQEVTFSIIA
+545 QAAPGQEVTFSIVA

-590 PRGFNATVD
+590 PKGYTATVD

-615 TVTWPGFKGVDA
+615 TITWPGFKGVDA
-627 TGVTLR
+627 TSVTLR

-662 PCFYSGTTDIYDI
+662 PCFYSGTTDTYDI

-747 MTVYGT
+747 MNVYGT

-786 GIDPSQVSI
+786 GIDPSQVTI

-811 GKAKADGPA
+811 GKSKADAPA

-825 WTSNPASWSDV
+825 WTSNPSSWSDV

-847 TPIEGGA
+847 NPIEGGA

-904 VALNKSVTSDA
+904 VVLNKTVSSDA

-938 ANTKVLEKLPDGVTF
+938 ANTKVLEQLPDGVTF

-971 ACEAGAAAGTY
+971 ACEAGDPAGTY
-982 DVNSGVW
+982 DAATGVW
-989 TIGDLTAGSHASLYV
+989 TVGDLTAGSHASLYV

-1036 KASTSITVKH
+1036 KASTTITVKH
-1046 RLAGKVYFDKN
+1046 RLSGKVYFDKN

-1076 VDAAGAVVATT
+1076 VNEAGAVVATT

-1094 YSFAK
+1094 YSFTG
-1099 LGAGTYT
+1099 LNAGTYT
-1106 VKVVKDGDL
+1106 VKVVKDGEL

-1136 LNADNPVREN
+1136 LNTDNPVREN

-1161 YQDENRDKTKNGDD
+1161 YLDENRDKTKNGDD
-1175 INLSGVTVTLVD
+1175 VNLSGVMVTLVD

-1198 DASGNYNFPGLL
+1198 DASGNYNFPGLT

-1223 LAGFEQTE
+1223 LAGLEQTE
-1231 DPSGAANSQSNP
+1231 DPSGAKNSQSTP

-1252 VADVN
+1252 V
-1257 FGYAKN
+1257 
-1263 YTVTGSVYYDKDRN
+1263 
-1277 SSMGTG
+1277 
-1283 EQGFGGITVNLLD
+1283 
-1296 KDGNIAATTTTAA
+1296 
-1309 DGSYS
+1309 
-1314 FGKLPAGK
+1314 
-1322 YSVEVEQSD
+1322 
-1331 LLKKLEQTQN
+1331 
-1341 STAQFTLNNAS
+1341 
-1352 PSKDKVDFGFA
+1352 
-1363 TNYTLKGT
+1363 TN
-1371 VYRDGNRSEALD
+1371 
-1383 AGEKL
+1383 
-1388 YQGVTVELL
+1388 
-1397 NSTGN
+1397 
-1402 VVATTTTDAQGA
+1402 
-1414 YKFQNLEAGD
+1414 
-1424 YKLRVVKDG
+1424 
-1433 ALADLV
+1433 
-1439 QTEDPDGTADNTS
+1439 
-1452 GVYTLKLE
+1452 
-1460 DPIHENINFGYVS
+1460 
-1473 NNTIEGSVYRDD
+1473 
-1485 SRNGSQNGNE
+1485 
-1495 PGYTGVTVQLLDK
+1495 
-1508 DGTVISTVTT
+1508 
-1518 DANGHYSFSNLPDGD
+1518 
-1533 YSIKVVKDG
+1533 
-1542 ALTDTEQTE
+1542 
-1551 DPDGTKDNASQKI
+1551 
-1564 TLNEANP
+1564 
-1571 KKSGVNFGYV
+1571 VNFGYV

-1587 GNIYRDSNRSESKDA
+1587 GNVYRDSNRSESKDA
-1602 SENVFQGVT
+1602 TETVFQGVT
-1611 VNLVDASGNIV
+1611 VNLVDASGNVV

-1683 GVNFGYNPNNI
+1683 GVNFGYNPNNT

-1705 SSSLNSG
+1705 SSSRDGS
-1712 EQGYE
+1712 EEGYQ
-1717 GQTVQLLDENGNV
+1717 GQTVQLLDQDGNV
-1730 IATTQ
+1730 VATT
-1735 TGADGSYS
+1735 TTAADGSYS
-1743 FEHLA
+1743 FEHLP

-1762 ADTEQTEDPDGTKDN
+1762 TDTEQTEDPDGTKDN

-1809 RDENRNESHDST
+1809 RDGNRSESHDAT

-1831 LLDSAGNVVAT
+1831 LLDSAGNIVAT

-2015 YMEKEVPPAPQPPK
+2015 YMEKEAPPAPQPPK
-2029 QPNPK
+2029 QSNPK

-2050 GLGVA
+2050 SLGAAA
-2055 ALVAGGALLALRRR
+2055 ALVAGGALLTLRRR
-2069 GHIS
+2069 GRIS

>member
-1 MHNVGSRSIWRR
+1 MQNVGSRSLWRR
-13 AGQMLSVLIVAT
+13 AGQMLSIVIVAT
-25 LVVFGLGNNP
+25 LVVFGLGNTP

-50 KTSYNSGDTQK
+50 KTSYNSGETQK

-76 DSVIKVR
+76 NSVIKVR

-88 NQAGDAIDKAVAAN
+88 NQSGDAVDKAVAAN

-116 NITPGRA
+116 NLTQGTA

-155 PDQSTVSPEVS
+155 PDQSTVSPDVS
-166 FTSADTTVTDDTK
+166 FTSGETTVTDNTK
-179 VTNHAETTLALTKKK
+179 VTNHAETTLGLTKKK

-209 TPTITSGTLGPNRG
+209 TPTISSGTLGPNRG
-223 KLAVVNTK
+223 KLAMTNVK

-238 CAVYVSATSQGS
+238 CATYVSTTSQGS
-250 TDGSEFTGAEP
+250 TDGSEFTGVEP
-261 TYDAATHSLTWD
+261 TYDAATHSLTWN
-273 LGTMVPN
+273 LGTLRPN
-280 VVTLT
+280 VVDLQL
-285 INVTLN
+285 NVTLN
-291 YPTTCADTTV
+291 YPTSCADNTV

-316 KTAAA
+316 KTNSAD
-321 NSSVSH
+321 SSVSH
-327 DFADR
+327 DFADK

-351 NGMWLYWYSN
+351 NGMWLYWYNN
-361 TSNMPIVLEYT
+361 TSNMPVVLEYT

-433 LAADEYITKFHYKQT
+433 LASDEYITKFHYKQT
-448 LNPSENG
+448 LSPSESG

-511 TQSIGI
+511 AHTIGI

-545 QAAPGQEVTFSIIA
+545 QAAPGQEVTFSIVA

-590 PRGFNATVD
+590 PKGYTATVD

-615 TVTWPGFKGVDA
+615 TITWPGFKGVDA
-627 TGVTLR
+627 TSVTLR

-786 GIDPSQVSI
+786 GIDPSQVTI

-811 GKAKADGPA
+811 GKSEADAPA

-825 WTSNPASWSDV
+825 WTSNPSSWSDV

-847 TPIEGGA
+847 NPIEGGA
-854 SIPLIVPIKAPDNA
+854 SIPLVVPIKAPDNA

-904 VALNKSVTSDA
+904 VVLNKTVSSDA

-938 ANTKVLEKLPDGVTF
+938 ANTKVLEQLPDGVTF

-971 ACEAGAAAGTY
+971 ACEAGDPAGTY
-982 DVNSGVW
+982 DAATGVW
-989 TIGDLTAGSHASLYV
+989 TVGDLTAGSHASLHV

-1036 KASTSITVKH
+1036 KASTTITVKH
-1046 RLAGKVYFDKN
+1046 RLSGKVYFDKN

-1076 VDAAGAVVATT
+1076 VNEAGAVAATT

-1094 YSFAK
+1094 YSFTG
-1099 LGAGTYT
+1099 LNAGTYT
-1106 VKVVKDGDL
+1106 VKVVKDGEL

-1136 LNADNPVREN
+1136 LNTDNPVREN

-1161 YQDENRDKTKNGDD
+1161 YLDENRDKTKNGDD
-1175 INLSGVTVTLVD
+1175 LNLSGVTVTLVD

-1198 DASGNYNFPGLL
+1198 DASGNYNFLGLA

-1223 LAGFEQTE
+1223 LAGLEQTE
-1231 DPSGAANSQSNP
+1231 DPSGAKNSQSTP

-1252 VADVN
+1252 VTNVN
-1257 FGYAKN
+1257 FGYAK
-1263 YTVTGSVYYDKDRN
+1263 
-1277 SSMGTG
+1277 
-1283 EQGFGGITVNLLD
+1283 
-1296 KDGNIAATTTTAA
+1296 
-1309 DGSYS
+1309 
-1314 FGKLPAGK
+1314 
-1322 YSVEVEQSD
+1322 
-1331 LLKKLEQTQN
+1331 
-1341 STAQFTLNNAS
+1341 
-1352 PSKDKVDFGFA
+1352 
-1363 TNYTLKGT
+1363 
-1371 VYRDGNRSEALD
+1371 
-1383 AGEKL
+1383 
-1388 YQGVTVELL
+1388 
-1397 NSTGN
+1397 
-1402 VVATTTTDAQGA
+1402 
-1414 YKFQNLEAGD
+1414 
-1424 YKLRVVKDG
+1424 
-1433 ALADLV
+1433 
-1439 QTEDPDGTADNTS
+1439 
-1452 GVYTLKLE
+1452 
-1460 DPIHENINFGYVS
+1460 
-1473 NNTIEGSVYRDD
+1473 
-1485 SRNGSQNGNE
+1485 
-1495 PGYTGVTVQLLDK
+1495 
-1508 DGTVISTVTT
+1508 
-1518 DANGHYSFSNLPDGD
+1518 
-1533 YSIKVVKDG
+1533 
-1542 ALTDTEQTE
+1542 
-1551 DPDGTKDNASQKI
+1551 
-1564 TLNEANP
+1564 
-1571 KKSGVNFGYV
+1571 
-1581 PDYSIA
+1581 DYSIA
-1587 GNIYRDSNRSESKDA
+1587 GNVYRDSNRSESKDA
-1602 SENVFQGVT
+1602 SETVFQGVT
-1611 VNLVDASGNIV
+1611 VNLVDASGNVV

-1683 GVNFGYNPNNI
+1683 GVNFGYNPNNT

-1705 SSSLNSG
+1705 SSSRDGS
-1712 EQGYE
+1712 EEGYQ
-1717 GQTVQLLDENGNV
+1717 GQTVQLLDQDGNV
-1730 IATTQ
+1730 VATT
-1735 TGADGSYS
+1735 TTAADGSYS
-1743 FEHLA
+1743 FEHLP

-1762 ADTEQTEDPDGTKDN
+1762 TDTEQTEDPDGTKDN

-1809 RDENRNESHDST
+1809 RDGNRSASHDST

-1848 GAYSFSKLPAG
+1848 GGYSFSKLPAG

-1893 NNANRTQSGVNFG
+1893 NNTNRTQSGVNFG

-1930 DPGFP
+1930 DPRFP

-1980 NGLEVTLDPDTLK
+1980 NGLEQTLDPDTLK

-2015 YMEKEVPPAPQPPK
+2015 YMEKEVPAAPQPPK

-2034 AVPSKLART
+2034 TPASKLART
-2043 GAESGVL
+2043 GVEAGVL
-2050 GLGVA
+2050 SVGLA
-2055 ALVAGGALLALRRR
+2055 ALIAGGALLALRRR
-2069 GHIS
+2069 GRIS

>member
-1 MHNVGSRSIWRR
+1 MQNVGSRSLWRR
-13 AGQMLSVLIVAT
+13 AGQMLSILIVAT
-25 LVVFGLGNNP
+25 LVVFGLGNTP

-88 NQAGDAIDKAVAAN
+88 NQSGDAVDKAVAAN

-116 NITPGRA
+116 SLTQGTA

-166 FTSADTTVTDDTK
+166 FTSGETTVTDDTK
-179 VTNHAETTLALTKKK
+179 VTNHAETTLGLTKKK

-209 TPTITSGTLGPNRG
+209 TPTISSGTLGPNRG
-223 KLAVVNTK
+223 KLAMTNVK

-238 CAVYVSATSQGS
+238 CATYVSTTSQGS
-250 TDGSEFTGAEP
+250 TDGSEFTGVEP
-261 TYDAATHSLTWD
+261 TYDAATHSLTWN
-273 LGTMVPN
+273 LGTLRPN
-280 VVTLT
+280 VVDLQL
-285 INVTLN
+285 NVTLN
-291 YPTTCADTTV
+291 YPTSCADNTV

-316 KTAAA
+316 KTNSAD
-321 NSSVSH
+321 SSVSH
-327 DFADR
+327 DFADK

-351 NGMWLYWYSN
+351 NGMWLYWYNN
-361 TSNMPIVLEYT
+361 TSNMPVVLEYT

-433 LAADEYITKFHYKQT
+433 LASDEYITKFHYKQT
-448 LNPSENG
+448 LSPSESG

-511 TQSIGI
+511 AHTIGI

-545 QAAPGQEVTFSIIA
+545 QATPGQEVTFSIVA

-590 PRGFNATVD
+590 PKGYTATVD

-615 TVTWPGFKGVDA
+615 TITWPGFKGVDA
-627 TGVTLR
+627 TSVTLR

-771 WAPIMTGPIQVQAGD
+771 WAPIMTGPIQVQPGD
-786 GIDPSQVSI
+786 GIDPSQVTI

-811 GKAKADGPA
+811 GKAMADAPA

-825 WTSNPASWSDV
+825 WTSNPSSWSDV

-847 TPIEGGA
+847 NPIEGGA

-904 VALNKSVTSDA
+904 VALNKTVSSDA

-938 ANTKVLEKLPDGVTF
+938 ANTKVSEKLPDGVTF

-971 ACEAGAAAGTY
+971 ACEAGDPAGTY
-982 DVNSGVW
+982 DAATGVW

-1015 TITNNVEFKDLPPY
+1015 SITNKVEFKDLPPY
-1029 DVNLNNN
+1029 DVDLNNN
-1036 KASTSITVKH
+1036 KASTTITVKH
-1046 RLAGKVYFDKN
+1046 RLSGKVYFDKN

-1070 GVTVNL
+1070 GITVNL
-1076 VDAAGAVVATT
+1076 VNEAGAVVATT

-1094 YSFAK
+1094 YSFTG
-1099 LGAGTYT
+1099 LNAGTYT
-1106 VKVVKDGDL
+1106 VKVVKDGEL

-1136 LNADNPVREN
+1136 LNTDNPVREN

-1161 YQDENRDKTKNGDD
+1161 YLDENRDKTKNGDD

-1198 DASGNYNFPGLL
+1198 DASGNYNFPGLS

-1223 LAGFEQTE
+1223 LAGLEQTE
-1231 DPSGAANSQSNP
+1231 DPSGAKNSQSAP

-1252 VADVN
+1252 VTNVN
-1257 FGYAKN
+1257 FGYAK
-1263 YTVTGSVYYDKDRN
+1263 
-1277 SSMGTG
+1277 
-1283 EQGFGGITVNLLD
+1283 
-1296 KDGNIAATTTTAA
+1296 
-1309 DGSYS
+1309 
-1314 FGKLPAGK
+1314 
-1322 YSVEVEQSD
+1322 
-1331 LLKKLEQTQN
+1331 
-1341 STAQFTLNNAS
+1341 
-1352 PSKDKVDFGFA
+1352 
-1363 TNYTLKGT
+1363 
-1371 VYRDGNRSEALD
+1371 
-1383 AGEKL
+1383 
-1388 YQGVTVELL
+1388 
-1397 NSTGN
+1397 
-1402 VVATTTTDAQGA
+1402 
-1414 YKFQNLEAGD
+1414 
-1424 YKLRVVKDG
+1424 
-1433 ALADLV
+1433 
-1439 QTEDPDGTADNTS
+1439 
-1452 GVYTLKLE
+1452 
-1460 DPIHENINFGYVS
+1460 
-1473 NNTIEGSVYRDD
+1473 
-1485 SRNGSQNGNE
+1485 
-1495 PGYTGVTVQLLDK
+1495 
-1508 DGTVISTVTT
+1508 
-1518 DANGHYSFSNLPDGD
+1518 
-1533 YSIKVVKDG
+1533 
-1542 ALTDTEQTE
+1542 
-1551 DPDGTKDNASQKI
+1551 
-1564 TLNEANP
+1564 
-1571 KKSGVNFGYV
+1571 
-1581 PDYSIA
+1581 DYSIA
-1587 GNIYRDSNRSESKDA
+1587 GNVYRDSNRSESKDA
-1602 SENVFQGVT
+1602 TETVFQGVT
-1611 VNLVDASGNIV
+1611 VNLVDASGNVV

-1657 QTEDPDGTKDNA
+1657 QTEDPDGMKDNA

-1683 GVNFGYNPNNI
+1683 GVNFGYNPNNT

-1705 SSSLNSG
+1705 SSSRDGS
-1712 EQGYE
+1712 EEGYQ
-1717 GQTVQLLDENGNV
+1717 GQTVQLLDKDGNV
-1730 IATTQ
+1730 VATT
-1735 TGADGSYS
+1735 TTAADGSYS
-1743 FEHLA
+1743 FEHLP

-1762 ADTEQTEDPDGTKDN
+1762 TDTEQTEDPDGTKDN

-1809 RDENRNESHDST
+1809 RDGNRSASRDST

-1848 GAYSFSKLPAG
+1848 GGYSFSKLPAG

-1893 NNANRTQSGVNFG
+1893 NNTNRTQSGVNFG

-1930 DPGFP
+1930 DPRFP

-2015 YMEKEVPPAPQPPK
+2015 YMEKEVPAAPQPPK

-2034 AVPSKLART
+2034 TPGSKLART
-2043 GAESGVL
+2043 GVEAGVL
-2050 GLGVA
+2050 SVGLA
-2055 ALVAGGALLALRRR
+2055 ALIAGGALLALRRR
-2069 GHIS
+2069 GRIS

>member
-1 MHNVGSRSIWRR
+1 
-13 AGQMLSVLIVAT
+13 
-25 LVVFGLGNNP
+25 
-35 SRAATPVLNVSITPE
+35 
-50 KTSYNSGDTQK
+50 
-61 YTVSWSCTSVTEDCV
+61 
-76 DSVIKVR
+76 
-83 IPHAV
+83 
-88 NQAGDAIDKAVAAN
+88 
-102 LAATAASGTPAVSA
+102 
-116 NITPGRA
+116 
-123 TTDAYVTYNMGRI
+123 
-136 PAGNSYQAVIT
+136 
-147 FEMPNSYT
+147 
-155 PDQSTVSPEVS
+155 
-166 FTSADTTVTDDTK
+166 
-179 VTNHAETTLALTKKK
+179 
-194 PTAIGPKGSN
+194 
-204 VTYSL
+204 
-209 TPTITSGTLGPNRG
+209 
-223 KLAVVNTK
+223 
-231 LVDKLPS
+231 
-238 CAVYVSATSQGS
+238 
-250 TDGSEFTGAEP
+250 
-261 TYDAATHSLTWD
+261 
-273 LGTMVPN
+273 
-280 VVTLT
+280 
-285 INVTLN
+285 
-291 YPTTCADTTV
+291 
-301 TNTATVTGSPYGDPT
+301 
-316 KTAAA
+316 
-321 NSSVSH
+321 
-327 DFADR
+327 
-332 VTYGGTFS
+332 
-340 KNALQQFKRGQ
+340 
-351 NGMWLYWYSN
+351 
-361 TSNMPIVLEYT
+361 
-372 DYLSCALTS
+372 
-381 PTDGST
+381 
-387 DCANPLMFARG
+387 
-398 AELNTTSPVEF
+398 
-409 TYWTN
+409 
-414 KGNTGTQ
+414 
-421 TLTASKKFDASG
+421 
-433 LAADEYITKFHYKQT
+433 
-448 LNPSENG
+448 
-455 RFIVQG
+455 
-461 QINAKTPTT
+461 
-470 EAGADYVRADTNSN
+470 
-484 AWKAGTDPSWVRVQ
+484 
-498 NCVTDLSMKSEDG
+498 
-511 TQSIGI
+511 
-517 PADNLCDILLLETS
+517 
-531 RPSYYNAKSTIANS
+531 
-545 QAAPGQEVTFSIIA
+545 
-559 NNRTMSAP
+559 
-567 AQPIIADLLPCGM
+567 
-580 TYVENSVAGG
+580 
-590 PRGFNATVD
+590 
-599 SSRWVTDASGC
+599 
-610 SRQLV
+610 
-615 TVTWPGFKGVDA
+615 
-627 TGVTLR
+627 
-633 GLVTN
+633 
-638 KMKPGTYTNQ
+638 
-648 AFISPAER
+648 
-656 EYQNAD
+656 
-662 PCFYSGTTDIYDI
+662 
-675 NANGSVTD
+675 
-683 KVCPVTSGMSV
+683 
-694 NELAAAGVV
+694 
-703 LESLGSVPGSVYM
+703 
-716 KYNDGTSLIRQGEN
+716 
-730 GTFRIT
+730 
-736 PTNTG
+736 
-741 NANLSD
+741 

-786 GIDPSQVSI
+786 GIDPSQVTI

-811 GKAKADGPA
+811 GKSEADAPA

-825 WTSNPASWSDV
+825 WTSNPSSWSDV

-847 TPIEGGA
+847 NPIEGGA

-892 EPFKVAIASAFD
+892 EPFKVAVASAFD
-904 VALNKSVTSDA
+904 VVLNKTVSSDA

-1136 LNADNPVREN
+1136 LNTDNPVREN

-1161 YQDENRDKTKNGDD
+1161 YLDENRDKTKNGDD
-1175 INLSGVTVTLVD
+1175 VNLSGVMVTLVD

-1198 DASGNYNFPGLL
+1198 DASGNYNFPGLT

-1223 LAGFEQTE
+1223 LAGLEQTE
-1231 DPSGAANSQSNP
+1231 DPSGAKNSQSTP

-1252 VADVN
+1252 V
-1257 FGYAKN
+1257 
-1263 YTVTGSVYYDKDRN
+1263 
-1277 SSMGTG
+1277 
-1283 EQGFGGITVNLLD
+1283 
-1296 KDGNIAATTTTAA
+1296 
-1309 DGSYS
+1309 
-1314 FGKLPAGK
+1314 
-1322 YSVEVEQSD
+1322 
-1331 LLKKLEQTQN
+1331 
-1341 STAQFTLNNAS
+1341 
-1352 PSKDKVDFGFA
+1352 
-1363 TNYTLKGT
+1363 TN
-1371 VYRDGNRSEALD
+1371 
-1383 AGEKL
+1383 
-1388 YQGVTVELL
+1388 
-1397 NSTGN
+1397 
-1402 VVATTTTDAQGA
+1402 
-1414 YKFQNLEAGD
+1414 
-1424 YKLRVVKDG
+1424 
-1433 ALADLV
+1433 
-1439 QTEDPDGTADNTS
+1439 
-1452 GVYTLKLE
+1452 
-1460 DPIHENINFGYVS
+1460 
-1473 NNTIEGSVYRDD
+1473 
-1485 SRNGSQNGNE
+1485 
-1495 PGYTGVTVQLLDK
+1495 
-1508 DGTVISTVTT
+1508 
-1518 DANGHYSFSNLPDGD
+1518 
-1533 YSIKVVKDG
+1533 
-1542 ALTDTEQTE
+1542 
-1551 DPDGTKDNASQKI
+1551 
-1564 TLNEANP
+1564 
-1571 KKSGVNFGYV
+1571 VNFGYV

-1587 GNIYRDSNRSESKDA
+1587 GNVYRDSNRSESKDA
-1602 SENVFQGVT
+1602 TETVFQGVT
-1611 VNLVDASGNIV
+1611 VNLVDASGNVV

-1683 GVNFGYNPNNI
+1683 GVNFGYNPNNT

-1705 SSSLNSG
+1705 SSSRDGS
-1712 EQGYE
+1712 EEGYQ
-1717 GQTVQLLDENGNV
+1717 GQTVQLLDQDGNV
-1730 IATTQ
+1730 VATT
-1735 TGADGSYS
+1735 TTAADGSYS
-1743 FEHLA
+1743 FEHLP

-1762 ADTEQTEDPDGTKDN
+1762 TDTEQTEDPDGTKDN

-1809 RDENRNESHDST
+1809 RDGNRSASHDST

-1848 GAYSFSKLPAG
+1848 GGYSFSKLPAG

-1893 NNANRTQSGVNFG
+1893 NNTNRTQSGVNFG

-1930 DPGFP
+1930 DPRFP

-1980 NGLEVTLDPDTLK
+1980 NGLEQTLDPDTLK

-2015 YMEKEVPPAPQPPK
+2015 YMEKEVPAAPQPPK

-2034 AVPSKLART
+2034 TPASKLART
-2043 GAESGVL
+2043 GVEAGVL
-2050 GLGVA
+2050 SVGLA
-2055 ALVAGGALLALRRR
+2055 ALIAGGALLALRRR
-2069 GHIS
+2069 GRIS

>member
-1 MHNVGSRSIWRR
+1 MQNVGSRSLWRR
-13 AGQMLSVLIVAT
+13 AGQMLSILIVAT
-25 LVVFGLGNNP
+25 LVVFGLGNTP

-88 NQAGDAIDKAVAAN
+88 NQSGDAVDKAVAAN

-116 NITPGRA
+116 NLTQGTA

-166 FTSADTTVTDDTK
+166 FTSGDTTVTDDTK
-179 VTNHAETTLALTKKK
+179 VTNHAETTLGLTKKK

-209 TPTITSGTLGPNRG
+209 TPTISSGTLGPNRG
-223 KLAVVNTK
+223 KLAMTNVK

-238 CAVYVSATSQGS
+238 CATYVSTTSQGS
-250 TDGSEFTGAEP
+250 TDGSEFTGVEP
-261 TYDAATHSLTWD
+261 TYDAATHSLTWN
-273 LGTMVPN
+273 LGTLRPN
-280 VVTLT
+280 VVDLQL
-285 INVTLN
+285 NVTLN
-291 YPTTCADTTV
+291 YPTSCADNTV

-316 KTAAA
+316 KTNSAD
-321 NSSVSH
+321 SSVSH
-327 DFADR
+327 DFADK

-351 NGMWLYWYSN
+351 NGMWLYWYNN
-361 TSNMPIVLEYT
+361 TSNMPVVLEYT

-433 LAADEYITKFHYKQT
+433 LASDEYITKFHYKQT
-448 LNPSENG
+448 LSPSESG

-498 NCVTDLSMKSEDG
+498 NCVTGLSMKSEDG
-511 TQSIGI
+511 AHTIGI

-545 QAAPGQEVTFSIIA
+545 QAAPGQEVTFSIVA

-590 PRGFNATVD
+590 PKGYTATVD

-615 TVTWPGFKGVDA
+615 TITWPGFKGVDA
-627 TGVTLR
+627 TSVTLR

-761 VRTSASRGSE
+761 VRTNASRGSE

-786 GIDPSQVSI
+786 GIDPSQVTI

-811 GKAKADGPA
+811 GKSKADAPA

-825 WTSNPASWSDV
+825 WTSNPSSWSDV

-847 TPIEGGA
+847 NPIEGGA

-904 VALNKSVTSDA
+904 VALNKTVSSDA

-938 ANTKVLEKLPDGVTF
+938 ANTKVSEKLPDGVTF

-989 TIGDLTAGSHASLYV
+989 TVGDLTAGSHASLYV

-1036 KASTSITVKH
+1036 KASTTITVKH
-1046 RLAGKVYFDKN
+1046 RLSGKVYFDKN

-1076 VDAAGAVVATT
+1076 VNEAGAVVATT

-1094 YSFAK
+1094 YSFTG
-1099 LGAGTYT
+1099 LNAGTYT
-1106 VKVVKDGDL
+1106 VKVVKDGEL

-1136 LNADNPVREN
+1136 LNTDNPVREN

-1161 YQDENRDKTKNGDD
+1161 YLDENRDKTKNGDD
-1175 INLSGVTVTLVD
+1175 VNLSGVTVTLVD

-1198 DASGNYNFPGLL
+1198 DASGNYNFPGLT

-1223 LAGFEQTE
+1223 LAGLEQTE
-1231 DPSGAANSQSNP
+1231 DPSGAKNSQSTP

-1252 VADVN
+1252 V
-1257 FGYAKN
+1257 
-1263 YTVTGSVYYDKDRN
+1263 
-1277 SSMGTG
+1277 
-1283 EQGFGGITVNLLD
+1283 
-1296 KDGNIAATTTTAA
+1296 
-1309 DGSYS
+1309 
-1314 FGKLPAGK
+1314 
-1322 YSVEVEQSD
+1322 
-1331 LLKKLEQTQN
+1331 
-1341 STAQFTLNNAS
+1341 
-1352 PSKDKVDFGFA
+1352 
-1363 TNYTLKGT
+1363 TN
-1371 VYRDGNRSEALD
+1371 
-1383 AGEKL
+1383 
-1388 YQGVTVELL
+1388 
-1397 NSTGN
+1397 
-1402 VVATTTTDAQGA
+1402 
-1414 YKFQNLEAGD
+1414 
-1424 YKLRVVKDG
+1424 
-1433 ALADLV
+1433 
-1439 QTEDPDGTADNTS
+1439 
-1452 GVYTLKLE
+1452 
-1460 DPIHENINFGYVS
+1460 
-1473 NNTIEGSVYRDD
+1473 
-1485 SRNGSQNGNE
+1485 
-1495 PGYTGVTVQLLDK
+1495 
-1508 DGTVISTVTT
+1508 
-1518 DANGHYSFSNLPDGD
+1518 
-1533 YSIKVVKDG
+1533 
-1542 ALTDTEQTE
+1542 
-1551 DPDGTKDNASQKI
+1551 
-1564 TLNEANP
+1564 
-1571 KKSGVNFGYV
+1571 VNFGYV

-1587 GNIYRDSNRSESKDA
+1587 GNVYRDSNRSESKDA
-1602 SENVFQGVT
+1602 TETVFQGVT
-1611 VNLVDASGNIV
+1611 INLVDASGNVV

-1669 SGKISIGADNPTQT
+1669 SGKISIGAANPTQT
-1683 GVNFGYNPNNI
+1683 GVNFGYNPNNT

-1705 SSSLNSG
+1705 SSSRDGS
-1712 EQGYE
+1712 EEGYQ
-1717 GQTVQLLDENGNV
+1717 GQTVQLLDKDGNV
-1730 IATTQ
+1730 VATT
-1735 TGADGSYS
+1735 TTATDGSYS
-1743 FEHLA
+1743 FEHLP

-1762 ADTEQTEDPDGTKDN
+1762 TDTEQTEDPDGTKDN
-1777 ASEPITLDPTQSVK
+1777 ASEPITLDPTQSLK

-1809 RDENRNESHDST
+1809 RDGNRSASHDST

-1893 NNANRTQSGVNFG
+1893 NNTNRTQSGVNFG

-1930 DPGFP
+1930 DPRFP

-1980 NGLEVTLDPDTLK
+1980 NGLEQTLDPDTLK

-2015 YMEKEVPPAPQPPK
+2015 YMEKEVPAAPQPPK

-2034 AVPSKLART
+2034 TPGSKLART
-2043 GAESGVL
+2043 GAEAGVL
-2050 GLGVA
+2050 SVGLA
-2055 ALVAGGALLALRRR
+2055 ALIAGGALLALRRR
-2069 GHIS
+2069 GRIS

>member
-1 MHNVGSRSIWRR
+1 MQNVGSRSLWRR
-13 AGQMLSVLIVAT
+13 AGQMLSILIVAT
-25 LVVFGLGNNP
+25 LVVFGLGNTP

-88 NQAGDAIDKAVAAN
+88 NQSGDAVDKAVAAN

-116 NITPGRA
+116 NLTQGTA

-155 PDQSTVSPEVS
+155 PDQSTVSPDVS
-166 FTSADTTVTDDTK
+166 FTSGETTVTDDTK
-179 VTNHAETTLALTKKK
+179 VTNHAETTLGLTKKK

-209 TPTITSGTLGPNRG
+209 TPTISSGTLGPNRG
-223 KLAVVNTK
+223 KLAMTNVK

-238 CAVYVSATSQGS
+238 CATYVSTTSQGS
-250 TDGSEFTGAEP
+250 TDGSEFTGVDP
-261 TYDAATHSLTWD
+261 TYDAATHSLTWN
-273 LGTMVPN
+273 LGTLRPN
-280 VVTLT
+280 VVDLQL
-285 INVTLN
+285 NVTLN
-291 YPTTCADTTV
+291 YPTSCADNTV

-316 KTAAA
+316 KT
-321 NSSVSH
+321 NSADSTVSH
-327 DFADR
+327 DFADK

-351 NGMWLYWYSN
+351 NGMWLYWYNN
-361 TSNMPIVLEYT
+361 TSNMPVVLEYT

-433 LAADEYITKFHYKQT
+433 LASDEYITKFHYKQT
-448 LNPSENG
+448 LSPSESG

-511 TQSIGI
+511 AHTIGI
-517 PADNLCDILLLETS
+517 PVDNLCDILLLETS

-545 QAAPGQEVTFSIIA
+545 QATPGQEVTFSIVA

-590 PRGFNATVD
+590 PKGYTATVD

-615 TVTWPGFKGVDA
+615 TITWPGFKGVDA
-627 TGVTLR
+627 TSVTLR

-771 WAPIMTGPIQVQAGD
+771 WAPIMTGPIQVQPGD
-786 GIDPSQVSI
+786 GIDPSQVTI

-811 GKAKADGPA
+811 GKSKADAPA

-825 WTSNPASWSDV
+825 WTSNPSSWSDV

-847 TPIEGGA
+847 NPIEGGA

-875 VAIAATQ
+875 VAVAATQ

-904 VALNKSVTSDA
+904 VALNKTVSSDA

-938 ANTKVLEKLPDGVTF
+938 ANTKVSEKLPDGVTF

-971 ACEAGAAAGTY
+971 ACEAGDPAGTY
-982 DVNSGVW
+982 DAATGVW

-1015 TITNNVEFKDLPPY
+1015 SITNNVEFKDLPPY

-1036 KASTSITVKH
+1036 KASTTITVKH
-1046 RLAGKVYFDKN
+1046 RLSGKVYFDKN

-1076 VDAAGAVVATT
+1076 VNEAGAVVATT

-1094 YSFAK
+1094 YSFTG
-1099 LGAGTYT
+1099 LNAGTYT
-1106 VKVVKDGDL
+1106 VKVVKDGEL

-1136 LNADNPVREN
+1136 LNTDNPVREN

-1161 YQDENRDKTKNGDD
+1161 YLDENRDKTKNGDD

-1187 GSGNVVATTTT
+1187 GSGNVVATTT
-1198 DASGNYNFPGLL
+1198 DASGNYNFSGLS

-1223 LAGFEQTE
+1223 LAGLEQTE
-1231 DPSGAANSQSNP
+1231 DPSGAKNSQSMP

-1252 VADVN
+1252 VTNVN
-1257 FGYAKN
+1257 FGYAK
-1263 YTVTGSVYYDKDRN
+1263 
-1277 SSMGTG
+1277 
-1283 EQGFGGITVNLLD
+1283 
-1296 KDGNIAATTTTAA
+1296 
-1309 DGSYS
+1309 
-1314 FGKLPAGK
+1314 
-1322 YSVEVEQSD
+1322 
-1331 LLKKLEQTQN
+1331 
-1341 STAQFTLNNAS
+1341 
-1352 PSKDKVDFGFA
+1352 
-1363 TNYTLKGT
+1363 
-1371 VYRDGNRSEALD
+1371 
-1383 AGEKL
+1383 
-1388 YQGVTVELL
+1388 
-1397 NSTGN
+1397 
-1402 VVATTTTDAQGA
+1402 
-1414 YKFQNLEAGD
+1414 
-1424 YKLRVVKDG
+1424 
-1433 ALADLV
+1433 
-1439 QTEDPDGTADNTS
+1439 
-1452 GVYTLKLE
+1452 
-1460 DPIHENINFGYVS
+1460 
-1473 NNTIEGSVYRDD
+1473 
-1485 SRNGSQNGNE
+1485 
-1495 PGYTGVTVQLLDK
+1495 
-1508 DGTVISTVTT
+1508 
-1518 DANGHYSFSNLPDGD
+1518 
-1533 YSIKVVKDG
+1533 
-1542 ALTDTEQTE
+1542 
-1551 DPDGTKDNASQKI
+1551 
-1564 TLNEANP
+1564 
-1571 KKSGVNFGYV
+1571 
-1581 PDYSIA
+1581 DYSIA
-1587 GNIYRDSNRSESKDA
+1587 GNVYRDSNRSESKDA
-1602 SENVFQGVT
+1602 TETVFQGVT
-1611 VNLVDASGNIV
+1611 VNLVDASGNVV

-1683 GVNFGYNPNNI
+1683 GVNFGYNPNNT

-1705 SSSLNSG
+1705 SSSRDGS
-1712 EQGYE
+1712 EEGYQ
-1717 GQTVQLLDENGNV
+1717 GQTVQLLDRDGNV
-1730 IATTQ
+1730 VATT
-1735 TGADGSYS
+1735 TTSADGSYS
-1743 FEHLA
+1743 FEHLP

-1762 ADTEQTEDPDGTKDN
+1762 TDTEQTEDPDGTKDN

-1799 PDYSLSGTIY
+1799 PDYS
-1809 RDENRNESHDST
+1809 
-1821 ENPYA
+1821 
-1826 GVTVN
+1826 
-1831 LLDSAGNVVAT
+1831 
-1842 TTTDAN
+1842 
-1848 GAYSFSKLPAG
+1848 
-1859 DYRVKVDTT
+1859 
-1868 GTLKGL
+1868 
-1874 DQTEDPDGVADS
+1874 
-1886 TSGTISL
+1886 
-1893 NNANRTQSGVNFG
+1893 
-1906 YIENNSISGTIF
+1906 ISGTIF

-1930 DPGFP
+1930 DPRFP

-1954 DSNGAYKFSHLPD
+1954 DSNGAYKFSHLPA

-1980 NGLEVTLDPDTLK
+1980 NGLEQTFDPDTLK
-1993 DSQSELIELGESN
+1993 DSQSELIELGKSN

-2015 YMEKEVPPAPQPPK
+2015 YMEKEVPAAPQPPK

-2034 AVPSKLART
+2034 TPGSKLART
-2043 GAESGVL
+2043 GVEAGVL
-2050 GLGVA
+2050 SVGLA

-2069 GHIS
+2069 GRIS